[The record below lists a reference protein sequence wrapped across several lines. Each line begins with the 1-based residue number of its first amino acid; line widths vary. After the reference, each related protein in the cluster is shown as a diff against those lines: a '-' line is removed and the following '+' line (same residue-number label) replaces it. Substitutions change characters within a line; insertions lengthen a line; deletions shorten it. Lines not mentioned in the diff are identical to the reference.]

1 MASKLQIITAM
12 FNDEVGKVT
21 SNLDNWTSFLRT
33 ASNNFKYNFVEQ
45 MLIYTQRPDATA
57 CAEIGFW
64 NEKMHRWV
72 NRGATGIALFDYSGS
87 YQKLRY
93 VFDVSDTNSF
103 YGYEVPRWEVKD
115 RYHDE
120 VAEAL
125 TNAFGDTAEGGL
137 ESVIDDTARNM
148 VEDNILDYL
157 STVNDSKYGS
167 FLEELDD
174 DNISVILK
182 NALSASIGYL
192 MMTRCGI
199 NADEYYD
206 REDFEDIFNFNT
218 PSSVIAMGMA
228 VSDIAE
234 MGLREIESTVKNIE
248 KNEKKRNRTLDKSKE
263 TEYDEGAKEKNETER
278 SNENVTDDLQTSGG
292 LSDSEPVLA
301 ERGERY
307 SWEVRYDEEE
317 IPAGTQES
325 LFRTTD
331 SEGQADENNQA
342 DGNRSGTDDDSAH
355 RTDDEV
361 TGRDGGTERA
371 ESDAVGSY
379 DEQHQNDSRG
389 NNSEGTDL
397 LLSGHDFDA
406 RWNGVEYFHL
416 EKQKSELIKSF
427 LTPYREEIAMFYESH
442 QDKKERSDFI
452 KSFFNSTPYET
463 TLSNGVKA
471 GFEAYSDAI
480 RLWRDNGTELREA
493 WEKWFQVENSVF
505 GLILI
510 EEWTEPQALLLP
522 GVDSQLEFIGTKV
535 KDAVLPLPQG
545 AIDYVLG
552 RGSGFSEGK
561 MRVYRQFTESLSKE
575 DNIKFL
581 KNEYG
586 TGGGTSVLPGT
597 GYWENHDAKGI
608 EISDHYSVPE
618 RRILLKWNYVEKRI
632 SELIKLDRYLSPKEK
647 EMYPQWLEERLV
659 KEADRRKINEVR
671 QIIRDAPEEKQ
682 APKEYR
688 YEYNLGDTVYIGADE
703 YTIISLED
711 PVILNDSQYPLFN
724 KEFSKADF
732 EKKVMENPA
741 NNHLRVEVAVERPAE
756 DIQPETEVDESSK
769 PDFMLQYEQ
778 IKKENPDGVLLMHVD
793 PFYYAFGKDAE
804 TLGKHTIYTPVGKN
818 IYGNVYLPCSS
829 LLDYNISY
837 CKKELTDNNNINIVI
852 MEVDKGVV
860 DRYPTPS
867 VEITETFDAEYTDAF
882 FVNDGSNNVEWVYYN
897 PDGND
902 GKGQF
907 VNNLISYEDIL
918 KAAELY
924 TDEKEFFDY
933 LGSVAKQT
941 LSDYGTKEYK
951 EDYEYFHSAVDLT
964 DCTKETMQALVKEAK
979 SAEAPVLTFVQPE
992 TKETEVLYKVLSS
1005 LKIDDIDLTYE
1016 GGILVARDNEN
1027 MWSGNEIYSF
1037 LVDEVFVFQD
1047 DGTVLGIDDTLLN
1060 EFIGLCN
1067 ENKVEFID
1075 NRYSPLY
1082 RGYLTEK
1089 AKNADKIVLY
1099 QVGDFFESFNDDAK
1113 TMADSLELVLTSRAI
1128 GRDESV
1134 PMAGFPKHRLEV
1146 YLDMLT
1152 DRGFDIAVCSLEN
1165 GERKTYTIVS
1175 QNKEDPVES
1184 KVVGRIDYFH
1194 TDGKVRE
1201 SIEYTSEYQF
1211 IKDIKEETYYGTP
1224 MFIAVYADKDGVTI
1238 PLDFVREL
1246 DPPPHGLEIVPSPY
1260 LEKSLYEKLVD
1271 FYEDIDFYGFRDT
1284 LEVGETKED
1293 AVEKLANDLQYPES
1307 IDLAIKELENIIAEE
1322 GTDEKDIALA
1332 KTLIAALQDEK
1343 ERISYI
1349 PDSELIG
1356 KEVIIDGDKYII
1368 EKIDSV
1374 FGDVSMR
1381 DTTSIYPIN
1390 RVEKI
1395 DFVRE
1400 HLAPEK
1406 QEYTTEKV
1414 AEYPAVENG
1423 LPYDVVIQT
1432 IRTEEP
1438 TLTPPTWEE
1447 KKEKVTTLHPTI
1459 PDSEKHNFR
1468 ITDDNLGIGGPKE
1481 KFRNNMAAINLLHE
1495 LEFENRLATPEEQE
1509 ILSKYVGFGG
1519 LADAFDESKTSWA
1532 DEYKELI
1539 VTLSPEEYAAAR
1551 ESTLTAFYTPPV
1563 VIRAMYEALGNMGFS
1578 EGNILEP
1585 SCGTGNFIGMLP
1597 DNMQKSKFFGVEL
1610 DSLTGRIAQQLYQK
1624 SGITVQGYENA
1635 SLPDSFFD
1643 VAIGNVP
1650 FGQFKVIDKK
1660 YDKNNWLIHD
1670 YFFGKTLDK
1679 VRPGGVIAFIT
1690 SSGTMD
1696 KRNSNVRKYIA
1707 QRAELLGAIRLP
1719 NNTFKA
1725 NAGTEVTSDIL
1736 FLQKRDTLVND
1747 EPDWVHLDRDEN
1759 GNEYNKYFI
1768 DHPEMVL
1775 GEMVMESSQFG
1786 HSLTCKPYEDR
1797 NLTDLL
1803 SEAVQNIHAEITEF
1817 DISEIGEVE
1826 DNSVPADPNVKN
1838 FSFTV
1843 VEDKIYYRQNSRM
1856 NPVDVSATAENRIKG
1871 MIKIRDCVR
1880 ELIRLQTDDYPD
1892 SAILSAQERLNTL
1905 YDDFTKKYGLL
1916 NARANRLAFAD
1927 DSSYCLLC
1935 SLEIVGENGE
1945 LKRKADMFTK
1955 RTIKPHIKV
1964 TSVST
1969 ASEALAVSIGEKAK
1983 VDMDFMCELTGKTE
1997 QELFEKLKGVIFLNP
2012 EYTSEH
2018 SNDERYL
2025 PADEYLS
2032 GNVRKK
2038 LELARRT
2045 AELYPDDYNIN
2056 VEMLEKVQPQD
2067 LTASEISVR
2076 LGATWLPPEDV
2087 ERFVYEILQTPR
2099 YAQWNIKVKY
2109 TELTGEWT
2117 IANKSYDRTN
2127 VVANNTYGTSR
2138 INGYKIIEDTLNLKD
2153 VRIFDYV
2160 EDEHGNKKPVL
2171 NKKETAIAQ
2180 GKQEMIKQAFQDWIW
2195 KDPNRRERLVRIYND
2210 LFNSMRPRE
2219 YDGSHI
2225 TFSGMNP
2232 EISLRPHQINAV
2244 ARIMYGGNTLL
2255 AHVVGAGKTFEIV
2268 AAAQESK
2275 RLGLC
2280 NKSLIV
2286 VPNHLT
2292 EQWASEYLQLYPS
2305 ANILVAT
2312 KKDFETKNRK
2322 KFCARIATGDYDAII
2337 IGHSQFEKIPISIE
2351 RQREM
2356 LQRQIDE
2363 ITLGVAQ
2370 IKYDRGEKITVKQ
2383 LEKTKKSLQ
2392 TKLDKLNDQ
2401 SRKDDVVTFE
2411 ELGVD
2416 RLFVDEAHNFKNL
2429 FLYTKM
2435 RNVGGIAQTEAQKSS
2450 DLYMKCRYLDE
2461 VTGNKGVIFA
2471 TGTPVSNSMVELY
2484 TMQRYLQYDALEDKH
2499 LQHFDSWASTFG
2511 ETVTAIE
2518 LAPEGTGYR
2527 AKTRFAKFYNLPELM
2542 MMFRQVADIQTADM
2556 LNLPV
2561 PKANFHNIAVK
2572 PTEHQKQIVES
2583 LSERAEKVRNKMVD
2597 SSVDN
2602 MLLITNDGRKLALD
2616 QRLFNDMLPDDPDSK
2631 VAACVDNVYG
2641 IWERTTPQKSTQL
2654 IFCDLSTPHNDGKF
2668 NVYDDIKKKLISR
2681 GVPESEIAFIHNADS
2696 EAKKK
2701 DLFGKVR
2708 SGQVRVL
2715 IGSTA
2720 KMGAGTN
2727 VQQKLIAI
2735 HHTDCPWRP
2744 ADLQQREGRIVRQG
2758 NENPEVEIY
2767 SYVTEQTFDAYLYQ
2781 LVENKQKFIGQIMTS
2796 KSPVRSAEDVDEQA
2810 LSYAEIKA
2818 LATGNPYIKEKMDL
2832 DVAVSKLKLL
2842 KQNHLSQRYS
2852 LEDRIIKFYPQQIKQ
2867 CEERI
2872 AGYNADIQR
2881 AKENTFLNADNFSP
2895 MVVEDVTYDEKK
2907 GAGSAILVACKA
2919 MTSPEPKTIGSY
2931 RGFNM
2936 ELSFNSF
2943 EKEYVLT
2950 LVGSLRHSVSLGA
2963 DIYGNITRLDN
2974 LISSMP
2980 DKLKAC
2986 EERLT
2991 DTKVQLE
2998 NAKAEVERPFPQEEE
3013 LSQKMERLAE
3023 LNALLDMDHRDNEI
3037 VDGEI
3042 DKDDVPDK
3050 EKNKTIER

>member
-45 MLIYTQRPDATA
+45 ILIYSQRPDATA

-64 NEKMHRWV
+64 NDKMHRWV

-182 NALSASIGYL
+182 NALSASIGYM

-248 KNEKKRNRTLDKSKE
+248 KNEKKQNHTFVKAKE
-263 TEYDEGAKEKNETER
+263 TEYDEGVKTKNETER
-278 SNENVTDDLQTSGG
+278 SNENVTDDLQTSGR
-292 LSDSEPVLA
+292 LSNPEPDLTA
-301 ERGERY
+301 RGERY
-307 SWEVRYDEEE
+307 SWEVRYAEKE
-317 IPAGTQES
+317 IPTGTQES

-331 SEGQADENNQA
+331 SEGRTDENNQT
-342 DGNRSGTDDDSAH
+342 DGNRSGTDDGSAH
-355 RTDDEV
+355 RTVAEV
-361 TGRDGGTERA
+361 AGSDGRTEGA
-371 ESDAVGSY
+371 ESAAVGSY
-379 DEQHQNDSRG
+379 DEQHQDDSRG
-389 NNSEGTDL
+389 NGSEGTDL
-397 LLSGHDFDA
+397 QLSGHDFDA
-406 RWNGVEYFHL
+406 RWNGIEYFHQN
-416 EKQKSELIKSF
+416 KQKNELIKTF
-427 LTPYREEIAMFYESH
+427 LTPHREEIAMFYESH

-452 KSFFNSTPYET
+452 KSFFNSTPYEM

-480 RLWRDNGTELREA
+480 RLWRDDGTELREA
-493 WEKWFQVENSVF
+493 WEKWFQIERSVF
-505 GLILI
+505 GMILI

-522 GVDSQLEFIGTKV
+522 SEDMQLEFIGTKV

-552 RGSGFSEGK
+552 AGSGFSEGK

-586 TGGGTSVLPGT
+586 IGGGTDAIPGT
-597 GYWENHDAKGI
+597 GYWHNHDAKGI
-608 EISDHYSVPE
+608 EISDHYSVPV
-618 RRILLKWNYVEKRI
+618 RRTLLKWNYVEKRI
-632 SELIKLDRYLSPKEK
+632 SELVKLDRYLSPKEK
-647 EMYPQWLEERLV
+647 EMYPQWLDEQMA
-659 KEADRRKINEVR
+659 KEAAWKKTNEIRKF
-671 QIIRDAPEEKQ
+671 IREAPEEEQ
-682 APKEYR
+682 APKEYI

-703 YTIISLED
+703 YTILSLED

-732 EKKVMENPA
+732 EKKVKENPA
-741 NNHLRVEVAVERPAE
+741 NNHLKIEVEVERPIE
-756 DIQPETEVDESSK
+756 DNEPETEVDESNK
-769 PDFMLQYEQ
+769 PDFLVQYEQ
-778 IKKENPDGVLLMHVD
+778 VKKENPDGVLLMHTGG
-793 PFYYAFGKDAE
+793 FYIAFGKDAE
-804 TLGKHTIYTPVGKN
+804 IVSKHTHYLAPRKN
-818 IYGNVYLPCSS
+818 FYGNVLTPCCEV
-829 LLDYNISY
+829 LDFNLSY
-837 CKKELTDNNNINIVI
+837 CQKELYANNNINIVI

-860 DRYPTPS
+860 DRFPTPS
-867 VEITETFDAEYTDAF
+867 VEVTETFDVEYTDAF

-918 KAAELY
+918 KAAELH

-951 EDYEYFHSAVDLT
+951 DDYEYFHSAVDLT
-964 DCTKETMQALVKEAK
+964 DCTKETMHALVEEAK
-979 SAEAPVLTFVQPE
+979 NMEKPVLTFVQPE
-992 TKETEVLYKVLSS
+992 SKETEVLYDVLSA

-1016 GGILVARDNEN
+1016 GGILVARDNDN
-1027 MWSGNEIYSF
+1027 LWSGKEFYEF
-1037 LVDEVFVFQD
+1037 LVKEAFVFEK
-1047 DGTVLGIDDTLLN
+1047 DGSVLGIRDELLKDFKKLSESYGVPVKDSILNPYWQQYN
-1060 EFIGLCN
+1060 EL
-1067 ENKVEFID
+1067 K
-1075 NRYSPLY
+1075 
-1082 RGYLTEK
+1082 TE
-1089 AKNADKIVLY
+1089 NADKLFLY
-1099 QVGDFFESFNDDAK
+1099 QVGDFFEALGEDAK
-1113 TMADSLELVLTSRAI
+1113 DMAEVLDLQLTHRTI
-1128 GRDESV
+1128 GDNV
-1134 PMAGFPKHRLEV
+1134 TVDMCGIPKHRLET

-1152 DRGFDIAVCSLEN
+1152 DRGFDVAVCSLEN

-1184 KVVGRIDYFH
+1184 KPVGRIDYLH

-1211 IKDIKEETYYGTP
+1211 VKDVKDENYYGTP
-1224 MFIAVYADKDGVTI
+1224 MSVVLYADKDGNTI
-1238 PLDFVREL
+1238 SRDFVAEL
-1246 DPPPHGLEIVPSPY
+1246 DPPPQGFEVIPSPY
-1260 LEKSLYEKLVD
+1260 LE
-1271 FYEDIDFYGFRDT
+1271 R
-1284 LEVGETKED
+1284 
-1293 AVEKLANDLQYPES
+1293 
-1307 IDLAIKELENIIAEE
+1307 AEE
-1322 GTDEKDIALA
+1322 EKTEELTDA
-1332 KTLIAALQDEK
+1332 
-1343 ERISYI
+1343 
-1349 PDSELIG
+1349 ELIG
-1356 KEVIIDGDKYII
+1356 KEVVIDGSTFVI
-1368 EKIDSV
+1368 EKIDPV

-1395 DFVRE
+1395 GFVRKR
-1400 HLAPEK
+1400 LAPEK
-1406 QEYTTEKV
+1406 QKFTTEKV

-1423 LPYDVVIQT
+1423 LPYDIVVET
-1432 IRTEEP
+1432 IKTEEP
-1438 TLTPPTWEE
+1438 SLTPPTWEE

-1468 ITDDNLGIGGPKE
+1468 ITDDNLGVGGPKE

-1519 LADAFDESKTSWA
+1519 LADAFDESKANWA
-1532 DEYKELI
+1532 AEYKELI

-1624 SGITVQGYENA
+1624 SGITVQGYEKA

-1768 DHPEMVL
+1768 DHPEMIL

-1786 HSLTCKPYEDR
+1786 QSLTCKPYEDR
-1797 NLTDLL
+1797 NLSDLL

-1843 VEDKIYYRQNSRM
+1843 VEDKIYYRQNIRM

-1983 VDMDFMCELTGKTE
+1983 VDMEFMCELTGKTE
-1997 QELFEKLKGVIFLNP
+1997 QELFEELKGVIFLNP

-2018 SNDERYL
+2018 SNDARYL

-2056 VEMLEKVQPQD
+2056 VEMLEKVQPKD

-2109 TELTGEWT
+2109 TEFTGEWT

-2153 VRIFDYV
+2153 VRIFDYI

-2210 LFNSMRPRE
+2210 LFNSMRARE

-2351 RQREM
+2351 RQKEM

-2435 RNVGGIAQTEAQKSS
+2435 RNVGGIAQKEAQKSS

-2616 QRLFNDMLPDDPDSK
+2616 QRLFNEMLPDDPDSK

-2668 NVYDDIKKKLISR
+2668 NVYDDIKKKLIAK

-2696 EAKKK
+2696 EEKKK

-2867 CEERI
+2867 AEERI
-2872 AGYNADIQR
+2872 AGYQSDIER
-2881 AKENTFLNADNFSP
+2881 AKGNTFLNGDNFSP

-2919 MTSPEPKTIGSY
+2919 MTSPDPKVIGSY

-2950 LVGSLRHSVSLGA
+2950 LVGSLRHSVALGA

-2980 DKLKAC
+2980 DNLKAC
-2986 EERLT
+2986 EERLA

-2998 NAKAEVERPFPQEEE
+2998 NAKAEVERPFQQEAE

-3023 LNALLDMDHRDNEI
+3023 LNALLDMDHHDNEI

-3042 DKDDVPDK
+3042 EQDGVPDK

>member
-21 SNLDNWTSFLRT
+21 NSLDNWTSFLRT

-45 MLIYTQRPDATA
+45 MLIYAQRPDATA

-64 NEKMHRWV
+64 NDKMHRWV

-125 TNAFGDTAEGGL
+125 TNAFGETAEGGL

-182 NALSASIGYL
+182 NVLSASIGYM

-199 NADEYYD
+199 KADEYYD

-218 PSSVIAMGMA
+218 TSSVIAMGMA

-248 KNEKKRNRTLDKSKE
+248 KNEKKRNRTFVKEKE
-263 TEYDEGAKEKNETER
+263 TEYDESAKTKNETER
-278 SNENVTDDLQTSGG
+278 SNENVTDDLQTSGR
-292 LSDSEPVLA
+292 LSNPEPDLTA
-301 ERGERY
+301 RGERY
-307 SWEVRYDEEE
+307 SWEVRYAEEE
-317 IPAGTQES
+317 IPTGTQES
-325 LFRTTD
+325 LFRRAD
-331 SEGQADENNQA
+331 SEGRTDENNQT

-355 RTDDEV
+355 GTVAEV
-361 TGRDGGTERA
+361 TGIDGRTEGA

-379 DEQHQNDSRG
+379 DEQHQDDSRG
-389 NNSEGTDL
+389 NSSEGTDL
-397 LLSGHDFDA
+397 QLSGHDFDA
-406 RWNGVEYFHL
+406 RWNGIEYFHQN
-416 EKQKSELIKSF
+416 KQKNELIKTF

-452 KSFFNSTPYET
+452 KSFFNSTPYEM

-480 RLWRDNGTELREA
+480 RLWRDDGTELREA
-493 WEKWFQVENSVF
+493 WEKWFQIERSVF
-505 GLILI
+505 GMILI

-522 GVDSQLEFIGTKV
+522 SEDMQLEFIGTKV

-552 RGSGFSEGK
+552 AGSGFSEGK

-586 TGGGTSVLPGT
+586 IGGGTDAIPGT
-597 GYWENHDAKGI
+597 GYWENHDSKGI

-618 RRILLKWNYVEKRI
+618 RRTLLKWNYVEKRI

-647 EMYPQWLEERLV
+647 EMYPQWLEERMA
-659 KEADRRKINEVR
+659 KEAAWKKSNEIR
-671 QIIRDAPEEKQ
+671 QFIREAPEEEQ

-703 YTIISLED
+703 YTILSLED

-724 KEFSKADF
+724 KEFSKTDF
-732 EKKVMENPA
+732 EKKVKENPA
-741 NNHLRVEVAVERPAE
+741 NNHLRVEVEVERPVIADE
-756 DIQPETEVDESSK
+756 PETEVDESDK
-769 PDFMLQYEQ
+769 PDFLVQYEQ
-778 IKKENPDGVLLMHVD
+778 IKKENPDGVLLLHTGG
-793 PFYYAFGKDAE
+793 FYIAFGKDAE
-804 TLGKHTIYTPVGKN
+804 VVSKHTHYLAPRKN
-818 IYGNVYLPCSS
+818 FYGNVVTPCCEV
-829 LLDYNISY
+829 LDYNLSY
-837 CKKELTDNNNINIVI
+837 CQKELYANNNINIVI

-860 DRYPTPS
+860 DRFPTPS
-867 VEITETFDAEYTDAF
+867 VEDVSETFDVEYTDAF

-907 VNNLISYEDIL
+907 VNNIITYENIL

-933 LGSVAKQT
+933 LGSVAHHT

-964 DCTKETMQALVKEAK
+964 DCTKETMQALVEEAK

-992 TKETEVLYKVLSS
+992 SKETEVLYDVLSA

-1016 GGILVARDNEN
+1016 GGILVARDNDN
-1027 MWSGNEIYSF
+1027 LWSGKELYEF
-1037 LVDEVFVFQD
+1037 LVKEAFVFEK
-1047 DGTVLGIDDTLLN
+1047 DGSVLGIRDELLKEFKELSESYGVPVKDSILNPYWQQYN
-1060 EFIGLCN
+1060 EL
-1067 ENKVEFID
+1067 
-1075 NRYSPLY
+1075 
-1082 RGYLTEK
+1082 K
-1089 AKNADKIVLY
+1089 AENADKLFLY
-1099 QVGDFFESFNDDAK
+1099 QVGDFFEALGEDAK
-1113 TMADSLELVLTSRAI
+1113 DMAEALDLQLTHRTI
-1128 GRDESV
+1128 GDNV
-1134 PMAGFPKHRLEV
+1134 TVDMCGIPKHRLET

-1152 DRGFDIAVCSLEN
+1152 DRGFDVAVCSLEN
-1165 GERKTYTIVS
+1165 NERKTYTIVS

-1184 KVVGRIDYFH
+1184 KPVGRIDYLH

-1211 IKDIKEETYYGTP
+1211 VKDIKDENYYGTP
-1224 MFIAVYADKDGVTI
+1224 MSVVVYADKDGNTI
-1238 PLDFVREL
+1238 SRDFVNEL
-1246 DPPPHGLEIVPSPY
+1246 DPPPQGFEVIPSPY
-1260 LEKSLYEKLVD
+1260 LERAE
-1271 FYEDIDFYGFRDT
+1271 E
-1284 LEVGETKED
+1284 E
-1293 AVEKLANDLQYPES
+1293 
-1307 IDLAIKELENIIAEE
+1307 IAEE
-1322 GTDEKDIALA
+1322 ITDA
-1332 KTLIAALQDEK
+1332 
-1343 ERISYI
+1343 
-1349 PDSELIG
+1349 ELIG

-1368 EKIDSV
+1368 EKIDPV

-1395 DFVRE
+1395 GFVSE
-1400 HLAPEK
+1400 HLVPEK
-1406 QEYTTEKV
+1406 QEYITEKV

-1423 LPYDVVIQT
+1423 LPYDIVVET
-1432 IRTEEP
+1432 IKTEEP
-1438 TLTPPTWEE
+1438 ALTPPTWEE

-1468 ITDDNLGIGGPKE
+1468 ITDDNLGVGGPKE

-1519 LADAFDESKTSWA
+1519 LADAFDESKANWA

-1551 ESTLTAFYTPPV
+1551 ESTLTAFYTPPI

-1759 GNEYNKYFI
+1759 GNEYNKYFV

-1786 HSLTCKPYEDR
+1786 YSLTCKPYEDR
-1797 NLTDLL
+1797 NLSDLL

-1817 DISEIGEVE
+1817 DISEIGETE
-1826 DNSVPADPNVKN
+1826 DHSVPADPNVKN

-1892 SAILSAQERLNTL
+1892 SSIKSAQDRLNSL

-1969 ASEALAVSIGEKAK
+1969 ASEALAVSIGEKAR

-1997 QELFEKLKGVIFLNP
+1997 QELFEELKGVIFLNP

-2018 SNDERYL
+2018 SSDERYL

-2038 LELARRT
+2038 LELAKRT

-2056 VEMLEKVQPQD
+2056 VEMLEKIQPKD

-2195 KDPNRRERLVRIYND
+2195 KDPERRERLVRIYND
-2210 LFNSMRPRE
+2210 LFNSMRARE

-2305 ANILVAT
+2305 ANILIAT

-2363 ITLGVAQ
+2363 ITLGVQQ

-2616 QRLFNDMLPDDPDSK
+2616 QRLFNEMLPDDPNSK
-2631 VAACVDNVYG
+2631 VAACVDNVYS
-2641 IWERTTPQKSTQL
+2641 IWEKTTPQKSTQL

-2668 NVYDDIKKKLISR
+2668 NVYDDIKKKLIAK

-2744 ADLQQREGRIVRQG
+2744 ADLQQREGRIIRQG

-2832 DVAVSKLKLL
+2832 DVAVSKLKLI

-2867 CEERI
+2867 GEERI
-2872 AGYNADIQR
+2872 SGYNADIER
-2881 AKENTFLNADNFSP
+2881 AKENTSLNEDNFSH
-2895 MVVEDVTYDEKK
+2895 MIVEDVIYNEKK
-2907 GAGSAILVACKA
+2907 GAGSALLVACKA
-2919 MTSPEPKTIGSY
+2919 MTSPDPKQIGSY

-2980 DKLKAC
+2980 EKLKAC
-2986 EERLT
+2986 EERLG

-2998 NAKAEVERPFPQEEE
+2998 NAKVEVERPFPQEEE

-3023 LNALLDMDHRDNEI
+3023 LNALLDMDHHDNEI
-3037 VDGEI
+3037 VDGE
-3042 DKDDVPDK
+3042 PDMVDSSERDRSK
-3050 EKNKTIER
+3050 EVER

>member
-12 FNDEVGKVT
+12 FKDEVGKVT
-21 SNLDNWTSFLRT
+21 NNLDNWTSFLRT
-33 ASNNFKYNFVEQ
+33 ASNNFKYDFHEQ
-45 MLIYTQRPDATA
+45 ILIYSQRPDATA

-64 NEKMHRWV
+64 NDKMHRWV
-72 NRGATGIALFDYSGS
+72 NRGATGIALLDYSGS
-87 YQKLRY
+87 NQKLRY

-157 STVNDSKYGS
+157 STVNESKYGS

-182 NALSASIGYL
+182 NALSASIGYM
-192 MMTRCGI
+192 MMTRCGL

-248 KNEKKRNRTLDKSKE
+248 KNEKKRNRTFDNNFSL
-263 TEYDEGAKEKNETER
+263 EYDESAKTKNETER
-278 SNENVTDDLQTSGG
+278 SNENVTDDLQTSGR
-292 LSDSEPVLA
+292 LSNPEPDLTA
-301 ERGERY
+301 RGERY
-307 SWEVRYDEEE
+307 SWEVRYAEEE
-317 IPAGTQES
+317 IPTGTQES
-325 LFRTTD
+325 LFHSVDSFGRT
-331 SEGQADENNQA
+331 DENNQT

-355 RTDDEV
+355 GTVDEV
-361 TGRDGGTERA
+361 AGSDGRTEGA
-371 ESDAVGSY
+371 KSDAVGSY
-379 DEQHQNDSRG
+379 DEQHQDDSRG
-389 NNSEGTDL
+389 NSSEGTDL
-397 LLSGHDFDA
+397 QLSGHDFDA
-406 RWNGVEYFHL
+406 RWNGIEYFHQD
-416 EKQKSELIKSF
+416 KQKNELIKSF

-452 KSFFNSTPYET
+452 KSFFNSAPYEM

-493 WEKWFQVENSVF
+493 WEKWFQIERSVF
-505 GLILI
+505 GMILI

-522 GVDSQLEFIGTKV
+522 GVDNQIEFIGTKV
-535 KDAVLPLPQG
+535 KDAILPLPQG

-552 RGSGFSEGK
+552 AGSGFSEGK

-586 TGGGTSVLPGT
+586 IGGGTDAIPGT
-597 GYWENHDAKGI
+597 GYWHNHDAKGI
-608 EISDHYSVPE
+608 EILDHYSVPE
-618 RRILLKWNYVEKRI
+618 RRTLLKWNYVEKRI
-632 SELIKLDRYLSPKEK
+632 SELVKLDRYLSPKEK
-647 EMYPQWLEERLV
+647 EMYPQWLDEQMA
-659 KEADRRKINEVR
+659 KEAAWKKTNEIR
-671 QIIRDAPEEKQ
+671 QFIREAPEEEQ

-703 YTIISLED
+703 YTILSLED

-724 KEFSKADF
+724 KEFSMADF
-732 EKKVMENPA
+732 EKKVKENPA
-741 NNHLRVEVAVERPAE
+741 NNHLRIEVEVERPIE
-756 DIQPETEVDESSK
+756 NNEPETEIDEINK
-769 PDFMLQYEQ
+769 PDFLVQYEQ
-778 IKKENPDGVLLMHVD
+778 VKKENPDGVLLMHTGG
-793 PFYYAFGKDAE
+793 FYIAFGKDAE
-804 TLGKHTIYTPVGKN
+804 IVSKHTHYLAPRKN
-818 IYGNVYLPCSS
+818 FYGNVLTPCCEV
-829 LLDYNISY
+829 LDFNLSY
-837 CKKELTDNNNINIVI
+837 CQKELTDNNNISIVI
-852 MEVDKGVV
+852 MEVDKGII

-867 VEITETFDAEYTDAF
+867 VEVTETFDANYTDAF

-907 VNNLISYEDIL
+907 VNNLFSYEDIL
-918 KAAELY
+918 KAAELH
-924 TDEKEFFDY
+924 TDEIEFFEY
-933 LGSVAKQT
+933 LGSVAHQT

-964 DCTKETMQALVKEAK
+964 DCTKKTMQALIEEAK
-979 SAEAPVLTFVQPE
+979 SIEKPILSFVQPE
-992 TKETEVLYKVLSS
+992 TKETEVLYKVLSA

-1016 GGILVARDNEN
+1016 GGILVARDNDN
-1027 MWSGNEIYSF
+1027 LWSGKEFYEF
-1037 LVDEVFVFQD
+1037 LVKEAFVFEK
-1047 DGTVLGIDDTLLN
+1047 DGSILGIRDELLKEFKELSESYGVPVKDSILNPYWQQYN
-1060 EFIGLCN
+1060 EL
-1067 ENKVEFID
+1067 
-1075 NRYSPLY
+1075 
-1082 RGYLTEK
+1082 K
-1089 AKNADKIVLY
+1089 AENADKLFLY
-1099 QVGDFFESFNDDAK
+1099 QVGDFFEALGEDAK
-1113 TMADSLELVLTSRAI
+1113 DMAEALDLQLTHRTI
-1128 GRDESV
+1128 GDNV
-1134 PMAGFPKHRLEV
+1134 TVDMCGIPKHRLET
-1146 YLDMLT
+1146 YLNMLT
-1152 DRGFDIAVCSLEN
+1152 DRGFDVAVCSLES

-1184 KVVGRIDYFH
+1184 KPVGRIDYLH

-1211 IKDIKEETYYGTP
+1211 VKDIKDENYYGTP
-1224 MFIAVYADKDGVTI
+1224 MSVVVYADKDGNTI
-1238 PLDFVREL
+1238 SRDFINEL
-1246 DPPPHGLEIVPSPY
+1246 DPPPQGFEVIPSPY
-1260 LEKSLYEKLVD
+1260 LE
-1271 FYEDIDFYGFRDT
+1271 R
-1284 LEVGETKED
+1284 
-1293 AVEKLANDLQYPES
+1293 
-1307 IDLAIKELENIIAEE
+1307 AEE
-1322 GTDEKDIALA
+1322 EKAEEITDA
-1332 KTLIAALQDEK
+1332 
-1343 ERISYI
+1343 
-1349 PDSELIG
+1349 ELIG

-1368 EKIDSV
+1368 EKIDPV

-1395 DFVRE
+1395 GFVRE

-1406 QEYTTEKV
+1406 QEYVTEKV

-1423 LPYDVVIQT
+1423 LPYDIVVET
-1432 IRTEEP
+1432 IKTEEP
-1438 TLTPPTWEE
+1438 ALTPPAWKE

-1468 ITDDNLGIGGPKE
+1468 ITDDNLGVGGPKE

-1519 LADAFDESKTSWA
+1519 LADAFDESKASWA
-1532 DEYKELI
+1532 NEYKELI

-1597 DNMQKSKFFGVEL
+1597 DGMQKSKFFGVEL

-1725 NAGTEVTSDIL
+1725 NAGTEVTSDII

-1768 DHPEMVL
+1768 DHPEMIL

-1786 HSLTCKPYEDR
+1786 NSLTCKPYEDR
-1797 NLTDLL
+1797 SLSDLL

-1892 SAILSAQERLNTL
+1892 SSIKSVQDRLNTL

-1983 VDMDFMCELTGKTE
+1983 VDMEFMCELTGKTE
-1997 QELFEKLKGVIFLNP
+1997 QELFEELKGVIFLNP

-2018 SNDERYL
+2018 SNDARYL

-2138 INGYKIIEDTLNLKD
+2138 INGYKIVEDTLNLKD

-2210 LFNSMRPRE
+2210 LFNSMRARE

-2244 ARIMYGGNTLL
+2244 ARIMYGGNSLL

-2356 LQRQIDE
+2356 LQKQIDE

-2616 QRLFNDMLPDDPDSK
+2616 QRLFNEMLPDDPDSK

-2668 NVYDDIKKKLISR
+2668 NVYDDIKKKLIAK

-2852 LEDRIIKFYPQQIKQ
+2852 LEDMIIKYYPQRIKEG
-2867 CEERI
+2867 EERI
-2872 AGYNADIQR
+2872 AGYKADIER

-2919 MTSPEPKTIGSY
+2919 MTSPDPKQIGSY

-2986 EERLT
+2986 EERLA

-3023 LNALLDMDHRDNEI
+3023 LNALLDMDHHDNEI
-3037 VDGEI
+3037 VDGEVEQEER
-3042 DKDDVPDK
+3042 DKADRDK
-3050 EKNKTIER
+3050 PFER

>member
-45 MLIYTQRPDATA
+45 ILIYSQRPDATA

-182 NALSASIGYL
+182 NALSASIGYM

-248 KNEKKRNRTLDKSKE
+248 KNEKKRNRTFDNNFSL
-263 TEYDEGAKEKNETER
+263 EYDESAKTKNETER
-278 SNENVTDDLQTSGG
+278 SNENVTDDLQTSGR
-292 LSDSEPVLA
+292 LSNPEPDLTA
-301 ERGERY
+301 RGERY
-307 SWEVRYDEEE
+307 SWEVRYAEEE
-317 IPAGTQES
+317 IPTGTQES

-331 SEGQADENNQA
+331 SEGRTDENNQA

-355 RTDDEV
+355 GTVAEV
-361 TGRDGGTERA
+361 TGSDGRTEGE

-379 DEQHQNDSRG
+379 DEQHQDDSRG
-389 NNSEGTDL
+389 NSSEGTDL
-397 LLSGHDFDA
+397 QLSGHDFDA
-406 RWNGVEYFHL
+406 RWNGIEYFHQD
-416 EKQKSELIKSF
+416 KQKNELIKSF

-452 KSFFNSTPYET
+452 KSFFNSAPYEM

-480 RLWRDNGTELREA
+480 RLWRDDGTELREA
-493 WEKWFQVENSVF
+493 WEKWFQIERSVF
-505 GLILI
+505 GMILI

-522 GVDSQLEFIGTKV
+522 SEDMQLEFIGTKV

-552 RGSGFSEGK
+552 AGSGFSEGK

-586 TGGGTSVLPGT
+586 IGGGTDAIPGT
-597 GYWENHDAKGI
+597 GYWHNHDAKGI

-618 RRILLKWNYVEKRI
+618 RRTLLKWNYVEKRI
-632 SELIKLDRYLSPKEK
+632 SELVKLDRYLSPKEK
-647 EMYPQWLEERLV
+647 EMYPQWLDEQMA
-659 KEADRRKINEVR
+659 KEAAWKKTNEIR
-671 QIIRDAPEEKQ
+671 QFIREAPEEEQ

-703 YTIISLED
+703 YTILSLED

-724 KEFSKADF
+724 KEFQKADF
-732 EKKVMENPA
+732 EKKVKENPA
-741 NNHLRVEVAVERPAE
+741 NNHLRIEVEVERPIIDDE
-756 DIQPETEVDESSK
+756 PETDIDESNK
-769 PDFMLQYEQ
+769 PDFLVQYEQ
-778 IKKENPDGVLLMHVD
+778 VKKENPNGVLLMHTGG
-793 PFYYAFGKDAE
+793 FYIAFGKDAE
-804 TLGKHTIYTPVGKN
+804 IVSKHTHYLAPRKN
-818 IYGNVYLPCSS
+818 FYGNVLTPCCEV
-829 LLDYNISY
+829 LDFNLSY
-837 CKKELTDNNNINIVI
+837 CQKELYANNNINIVI

-860 DRYPTPS
+860 DRFPTPS
-867 VEITETFDAEYTDAF
+867 VEITETFDANYTDAF

-907 VNNLISYEDIL
+907 VNNLISYENIL
-918 KAAELY
+918 KAAELH
-924 TDEKEFFDY
+924 TDEKEFFEY

-951 EDYEYFHSAVDLT
+951 DDYEYFHSAVDLT
-964 DCTKETMQALVKEAK
+964 DCTKETMQALVEEAK
-979 SAEAPVLTFVQPE
+979 SMEKPVLTFVQPE
-992 TKETEVLYKVLSS
+992 SKETEVLYDVLSA

-1016 GGILVARDNEN
+1016 GGILVARDNDN
-1027 MWSGNEIYSF
+1027 LWSGKEFYEF
-1037 LVDEVFVFQD
+1037 LVKEAFVFEK
-1047 DGTVLGIDDTLLN
+1047 DGSVLGIRDELLKDFKELSESYGVPVKDSILNPYWQQYN
-1060 EFIGLCN
+1060 EL
-1067 ENKVEFID
+1067 
-1075 NRYSPLY
+1075 
-1082 RGYLTEK
+1082 K
-1089 AKNADKIVLY
+1089 AENADKLFLY
-1099 QVGDFFESFNDDAK
+1099 QVGDFFEALGEDAK
-1113 TMADSLELVLTSRAI
+1113 DMAKALDLQLTHRTI
-1128 GRDESV
+1128 GDNV
-1134 PMAGFPKHRLEV
+1134 TVDMCGIPKHRLET

-1152 DRGFDIAVCSLEN
+1152 DRGFDVAVCSLEN

-1184 KVVGRIDYFH
+1184 KPVGRIDYLH

-1211 IKDIKEETYYGTP
+1211 VKDIKEENYYGTP
-1224 MFIAVYADKDGVTI
+1224 MEVVLYQNKDGNTI
-1238 PLDFVREL
+1238 STKFVEDL
-1246 DPPPHGLEIVPSPY
+1246 DPPPQGFKRIPSPY
-1260 LEKSLYEKLVD
+1260 LE
-1271 FYEDIDFYGFRDT
+1271 R
-1284 LEVGETKED
+1284 
-1293 AVEKLANDLQYPES
+1293 
-1307 IDLAIKELENIIAEE
+1307 AEE
-1322 GTDEKDIALA
+1322 EIVEEITDAD
-1332 KTLIAALQDEK
+1332 
-1343 ERISYI
+1343 
-1349 PDSELIG
+1349 LIG
-1356 KEVIIDGDKYII
+1356 KEVIIDGSTFVI
-1368 EKIDSV
+1368 EKIDPV

-1395 DFVRE
+1395 GFVRE

-1406 QEYTTEKV
+1406 QDYTTEKV

-1423 LPYDVVIQT
+1423 LPYDIVVET
-1432 IRTEEP
+1432 IKTEEP
-1438 TLTPPTWEE
+1438 ALTPPTWEE
-1447 KKEKVTTLHPTI
+1447 KKEIVTTLHPTI

-1468 ITDDNLGIGGPKE
+1468 ITDDNLGVGGPKE

-1519 LADAFDESKTSWA
+1519 LADAFDESKANWA
-1532 DEYKELI
+1532 DEYKKLI

-1585 SCGTGNFIGMLP
+1585 SCGTGNFIGMVP
-1597 DNMQKSKFFGVEL
+1597 DSMQKSKFFGVEL

-1719 NNTFKA
+1719 NTTFKA

-1759 GNEYNKYFI
+1759 GNEYNKYFV

-1786 HSLTCKPYEDR
+1786 HSLTCKSYEDR
-1797 NLTDLL
+1797 NLSDLL

-1856 NPVDVSATAENRIKG
+1856 NPVDVSATAESRIKG

-1892 SAILSAQERLNTL
+1892 SSIKSAQDRLNTL

-1955 RTIKPHIKV
+1955 RTIKPHVKV

-1969 ASEALAVSIGEKAK
+1969 ASEALAVSIGEKAR

-1997 QELFEKLKGVIFLNP
+1997 QELFEELKGVIFLNP
-2012 EYTSEH
+2012 EYTNENG
-2018 SNDERYL
+2018 NDERYL

-2087 ERFVYEILQTPR
+2087 ERFVFETLQTPR

-2117 IANKSYDRTN
+2117 IANKTYDRTN
-2127 VVANNTYGTSR
+2127 VVANNTYGTTR

-2351 RQREM
+2351 RQRKM
-2356 LQRQIDE
+2356 LQDQIEE

-2370 IKYDRGEKITVKQ
+2370 IKYERDEKITVKQ
-2383 LEKTKKSLQ
+2383 LERTKKSLQ

-2616 QRLFNDMLPDDPDSK
+2616 QRLFNEMLPDDPDSK
-2631 VAACVDNVYG
+2631 VAACVENVYG

-2668 NVYDDIKKKLISR
+2668 NVYDDIKKKLIAK

-2867 CEERI
+2867 GEERI
-2872 AGYNADIQR
+2872 AGYNADIER
-2881 AKENTFLNADNFSP
+2881 AKENTFPSVDNFSP

-2907 GAGSAILVACKA
+2907 GAGSAILAVCQA
-2919 MTSPEPKTIGSY
+2919 MTSPEPKMIGSY

-2936 ELSFNSF
+2936 ELSFDGFDKSF
-2943 EKEYVLT
+2943 VLT
-2950 LVGSLRHSVSLGA
+2950 LVGSLRHSISLGA

-2980 DKLKAC
+2980 EKLKAC
-2986 EERLT
+2986 EERLA

-3023 LNALLDMDHRDNEI
+3023 LNALLDMDHHDNEI
-3037 VDGEI
+3037 VDGEVEQEER
-3042 DKDDVPDK
+3042 DKSVRDK
-3050 EKNKTIER
+3050 SVER

>member
-12 FNDEVGKVT
+12 FKDEVGKVT
-21 SNLDNWTSFLRT
+21 NNLDNWTSFLRT
-33 ASNNFKYNFVEQ
+33 ASNNFKYDFHEQ
-45 MLIYTQRPDATA
+45 ILIYSQRPDATA

-64 NEKMHRWV
+64 NDKMHRWV
-72 NRGATGIALFDYSGS
+72 NRGATGIALLDYSGS
-87 YQKLRY
+87 NQKLRY

-137 ESVIDDTARNM
+137 ESVIDDTAKNM

-182 NALSASIGYL
+182 NALSASIGYM
-192 MMTRCGI
+192 MMTRCGL
-199 NADEYYD
+199 NADEYYT

-248 KNEKKRNRTLDKSKE
+248 KNEKKQNRTFVKAKE
-263 TEYDEGAKEKNETER
+263 AEYDEGVKTKNETER
-278 SNENVTDDLQTSGG
+278 SNENVTDDLQTSGR
-292 LSDSEPVLA
+292 LSNPEPDLSA
-301 ERGERY
+301 RGERY
-307 SWEVRYDEEE
+307 SWEVRYAEEE
-317 IPAGTQES
+317 IPTGIQES
-325 LFRTTD
+325 LFHSVDSFGRT
-331 SEGQADENNQA
+331 DENNQT

-355 RTDDEV
+355 GTVDEV
-361 TGRDGGTERA
+361 AGSDGRTEGA
-371 ESDAVGSY
+371 ESDAVGAD
-379 DEQHQNDSRG
+379 DEQHQDDSRG
-389 NNSEGTDL
+389 NSSEGTDL
-397 LLSGHDFDA
+397 QLSGHDFDA
-406 RWNGVEYFHL
+406 RWNGIEYFHQD
-416 EKQKSELIKSF
+416 KQKNELIKSF

-452 KSFFNSTPYET
+452 KSFFNSAPYEM

-480 RLWRDNGTELREA
+480 RLWRDDGTELREA
-493 WEKWFQVENSVF
+493 WEKWFQIERSVF
-505 GLILI
+505 GMILI

-522 GVDSQLEFIGTKV
+522 GVDNQIEFIGTKV
-535 KDAVLPLPQG
+535 KDAILPLPQG

-552 RGSGFSEGK
+552 AGSGFSEGK

-586 TGGGTSVLPGT
+586 IGGGTDAIPGT
-597 GYWENHDAKGI
+597 GYWHNHDAKGI

-618 RRILLKWNYVEKRI
+618 RRTLLKWNYVEKRI
-632 SELIKLDRYLSPKEK
+632 SELVKLDRYLSPKEK
-647 EMYPQWLEERLV
+647 EMYPQWLDEQMA
-659 KEADRRKINEVR
+659 KEAAWKKTNEIR
-671 QIIRDAPEEKQ
+671 QFIREAPEEEQ

-703 YTIISLED
+703 YTILSLED

-732 EKKVMENPA
+732 EKKVKENPA
-741 NNHLRVEVAVERPAE
+741 NNHLRIEVEVERPIE
-756 DIQPETEVDESSK
+756 NNEPETEIDESNK
-769 PDFMLQYEQ
+769 PDFLVQYEQ
-778 IKKENPDGVLLMHVD
+778 VKKENPDGVLLMHTGG
-793 PFYYAFGKDAE
+793 FYIAFGKDAE
-804 TLGKHTIYTPVGKN
+804 IVSKHTHYLAPRKN
-818 IYGNVYLPCSS
+818 FYGNVLTPCCEV
-829 LLDYNISY
+829 LDFNLSY
-837 CKKELTDNNNINIVI
+837 CQKELYANNNINIVI

-860 DRYPTPS
+860 DRFPTPS
-867 VEITETFDAEYTDAF
+867 VEITETFDVEYTDAF

-918 KAAELY
+918 KAAELH
-924 TDEKEFFDY
+924 TDEKDFFDY
-933 LGSVAKQT
+933 LGSVAHQT

-964 DCTKETMQALVKEAK
+964 DCTKETMQALIEEAK
-979 SAEAPVLTFVQPE
+979 SIEKPILSFVQPE
-992 TKETEVLYKVLSS
+992 TKETEVLYKVLSA

-1016 GGILVARDNEN
+1016 GGILVARDYDNL
-1027 MWSGNEIYSF
+1027 WSGKEFYEF
-1037 LVDEVFVFQD
+1037 LVKEAFVFEK
-1047 DGTVLGIDDTLLN
+1047 DGSVLGIRDELLKDFKELSESYGVPVKDSILNPYWQQYN
-1060 EFIGLCN
+1060 EL
-1067 ENKVEFID
+1067 
-1075 NRYSPLY
+1075 
-1082 RGYLTEK
+1082 K
-1089 AKNADKIVLY
+1089 AENADKLFLY
-1099 QVGDFFESFNDDAK
+1099 QVGDFFEALGEDAK
-1113 TMADSLELVLTSRAI
+1113 DMAEALDLQLTHRTI
-1128 GRDESV
+1128 GDNV
-1134 PMAGFPKHRLEV
+1134 TVDMCGIPKHRLET
-1146 YLDMLT
+1146 YLGMLT
-1152 DRGFDIAVCSLEN
+1152 DRGFDVAVCSLES

-1184 KVVGRIDYFH
+1184 KPVGRIDYLH

-1211 IKDIKEETYYGTP
+1211 VKDIKDENYYGTP
-1224 MFIAVYADKDGVTI
+1224 MSVVVYADKDGNTI
-1238 PLDFVREL
+1238 SRDFINEL
-1246 DPPPHGLEIVPSPY
+1246 DPPPQGFEVIPSPY
-1260 LEKSLYEKLVD
+1260 LE
-1271 FYEDIDFYGFRDT
+1271 R
-1284 LEVGETKED
+1284 
-1293 AVEKLANDLQYPES
+1293 
-1307 IDLAIKELENIIAEE
+1307 AEE
-1322 GTDEKDIALA
+1322 EKAEEITDA
-1332 KTLIAALQDEK
+1332 
-1343 ERISYI
+1343 
-1349 PDSELIG
+1349 ELIG
-1356 KEVIIDGDKYII
+1356 KEVIIDGDKYVI
-1368 EKIDSV
+1368 EKIDPV

-1395 DFVRE
+1395 GFVRE

-1423 LPYDVVIQT
+1423 LPYDIVVET
-1432 IRTEEP
+1432 IKTEES

-1468 ITDDNLGIGGPKE
+1468 ITDDNLGVGGPKE

-1519 LADAFDESKTSWA
+1519 LADAFDESKANWA

-1597 DNMQKSKFFGVEL
+1597 DNMQQSKFFGVEL

-1797 NLTDLL
+1797 NLSDLL

-1817 DISEIGEVE
+1817 DVSEIGEVE

-1871 MIKIRDCVR
+1871 IIKIRDCVR

-1892 SAILSAQERLNTL
+1892 SAILSAQDRLNTL

-1955 RTIKPHIKV
+1955 RTIKPHIKI

-1997 QELFEKLKGVIFLNP
+1997 QELFEELKGVIFLNP
-2012 EYTSEH
+2012 EYTNEY

-2056 VEMLEKVQPQD
+2056 VEMLEKVQPKD

-2210 LFNSMRPRE
+2210 LFNSMRARE

-2232 EISLRPHQINAV
+2232 EISLRPHQINAI

-2616 QRLFNDMLPDDPDSK
+2616 QRLFNEMLPDDPDSK

-2668 NVYDDIKKKLISR
+2668 NVYDDIKKKLIAK

-2867 CEERI
+2867 GEERI
-2872 AGYNADIQR
+2872 AGYNADIER

-2895 MVVEDVTYDEKK
+2895 MIVENVTYDEKK

-2919 MTSPEPKTIGSY
+2919 MTSPEPKIIGSY

-2986 EERLT
+2986 EERLA

-3023 LNALLDMDHRDNEI
+3023 LNALLDMDHHDNEI
-3037 VDGEI
+3037 VDGEVEQEER
-3042 DKDDVPDK
+3042 DKSVRDK
-3050 EKNKTIER
+3050 SVER

>member
-1 MASKLQIITAM
+1 MASKLQIITTM

-21 SNLDNWTSFLRT
+21 NSFDNWTSFLRT
-33 ASNNFKYNFVEQ
+33 ASNNFKYNFYDQ
-45 MLIYTQRPDATA
+45 LLIYSQRPDATA

-64 NEKMHRWV
+64 NEKMNRWV
-72 NRGATGIALFDYSGS
+72 NRGAKGIALFDYSGNN
-87 YQKLRY
+87 QKLRY

-115 RYHDE
+115 NYHNE
-120 VAEAL
+120 ISEAL
-125 TNAFGDTAEGGL
+125 TNAFGDVAEGGL
-137 ESVIDDTARNM
+137 KSVIDDTARNM
-148 VEDNILDYL
+148 AEDNVLDYI
-157 STVNDSKYGS
+157 STLKDSVYGS

-174 DNISVILK
+174 DNISVVFK
-182 NALSASIGYL
+182 NALTSSIGYM

-218 PSSVIAMGMA
+218 PSTVIAMGVA

-234 MGLREIESTVKNIE
+234 MGLREIESTVKNIQ
-248 KNEKKRNRTLDKSKE
+248 KSEKKQNRTFVKEKE
-263 TEYDEGAKEKNETER
+263 TEYDEDAKTNNETER
-278 SNENVTDDLQTSGG
+278 SNDYVTDDLQTSGG
-292 LSDSEPVLA
+292 LSNSEPDLTN
-301 ERGERY
+301 RGERY
-307 SWEVRYDEEE
+307 SWEVRYAEEE
-317 IPAGTQES
+317 IPSGTQES
-325 LFRTTD
+325 LFHSVD
-331 SEGQADENNQA
+331 SEGRIDENLE
-342 DGNRSGTDDDSAH
+342 GNGNGSTTDAGTVD

-361 TGRDGGTERA
+361 TGSDGRTESNEPNEMGRL
-371 ESDAVGSY
+371 
-379 DEQHQNDSRG
+379 DEQYQDNSRRNG
-389 NNSEGTDL
+389 TEGTDL
-397 LLSGHDFDA
+397 QLSGHDFNA
-406 RWNGVEYFHL
+406 RWNGIEYFHKDK
-416 EKQKSELIKSF
+416 EKSELIKSF
-427 LTPYREEIAMFYESH
+427 LTPYAEEIAMFYESH
-442 QDKKERSDFI
+442 KDSNERSDFV
-452 KSFFNSTPYET
+452 KSFFNSISYET
-463 TLSNGVKA
+463 TLSNGVNA

-480 RLWRDNGTELREA
+480 RLWRNDGTELRES
-493 WEKWFQVENSVF
+493 WEKWFQVEDYVF
-505 GLILI
+505 GLILM
-510 EEWTEPQALLLP
+510 EQWTEPIALLLP
-522 GVDSQLEFIGTKV
+522 SEQAQIEFIGTKT
-535 KDAVLPLPQG
+535 KGDAFLPLPQG
-545 AIDYVLG
+545 AIDHVLG
-552 RGSGFSEGK
+552 AGSNFSESK
-561 MRVYRQFTESLSKE
+561 MRIYRQFTESLSK
-575 DNIKFL
+575 DKNIKFL
-581 KNEYG
+581 KKEYG
-586 TGGGTSVLPGT
+586 IGGGTNAIPGT
-597 GYWENHDAKGI
+597 GFWDNHDAKGI
-608 EISDHYSVPE
+608 EIYDHYSEPK
-618 RRILLKWNYVEKRI
+618 RRNLLKWSYVEKRI
-632 SELIKLDRYLSPKEK
+632 SELIKYDRYLSPKEK
-647 EMYPQWLEERLV
+647 EKYPEWLENTIA
-659 KEADRRKINEVR
+659 KEVAWKKESEIR
-671 QIIRDAPEEKQ
+671 QLIRDAPDEKET
-682 APKEYR
+682 PKEYR

-703 YTIISLED
+703 FTILSLED

-732 EKKVMENPA
+732 EQKVKENPA
-741 NNHLRVEVAVERPAE
+741 NNHLRVEIEVERPIVN
-756 DIQPETEVDESSK
+756 DETEIEVDESNK
-769 PDFMLQYEQ
+769 PDFLLQYEQ
-778 IKKENPDGVLLMHVD
+778 VKRENSNSVIFMHTGG
-793 PFYYAFGKDAE
+793 FYIAFGKDAQ
-804 TLGKHTIYTPVGKN
+804 TISKHTHYKATGKN
-818 IYGNVYLPCSS
+818 LYGNVFTPCCEVIDFN
-829 LLDYNISY
+829 LSY
-837 CKKELTDNNNINIVI
+837 CVKELNENNIDIVV

-860 DRYPTPS
+860 ERYSIPT
-867 VEITETFDAEYTDAF
+867 I
-882 FVNDGSNNVEWVYYN
+882 
-897 PDGND
+897 
-902 GKGQF
+902 
-907 VNNLISYEDIL
+907 
-918 KAAELY
+918 
-924 TDEKEFFDY
+924 DEPNE
-933 LGSVAKQT
+933 Q
-941 LSDYGTKEYK
+941 
-951 EDYEYFHSAVDLT
+951 
-964 DCTKETMQALVKEAK
+964 
-979 SAEAPVLTFVQPE
+979 PVLTFVQPE

-1027 MWSGNEIYSF
+1027 MWSGNEIYAF

-1089 AKNADKIVLY
+1089 AENADKIVLY

-1128 GRDESV
+1128 GRDERV
-1134 PMAGFPKHRLEV
+1134 PMAGFPKHRLEA

-1152 DRGFDIAVCSLEN
+1152 DRGFDVAVCSLEN

-1224 MFIAVYADKDGVTI
+1224 MFIAVYADKEGVTI

-1368 EKIDSV
+1368 EKIDPV

-1395 DFVRE
+1395 GFVRE
-1400 HLAPEK
+1400 HLVPVK

-1414 AEYPAVENG
+1414 AEYPAEESG
-1423 LPYDVVIQT
+1423 LPYDIVVET
-1432 IRTEEP
+1432 IKTEEP

-1468 ITDDNLGIGGPKE
+1468 ITDDNLGVGGPKE

-1519 LADAFDESKTSWA
+1519 LADAFDESKKSWA

-1563 VIRAMYEALGNMGFS
+1563 VIRAMYEALSNMGFS

-1736 FLQKRDTLVND
+1736 FLQKRDSLVND

-1797 NLTDLL
+1797 NLSDLL

-1817 DISEIGEVE
+1817 DVSEIGEVE

-1945 LKRKADMFTK
+1945 LKRKADMFT
-1955 RTIKPHIKV
+1955 TIKPHIKV

-1983 VDMDFMCELTGKTE
+1983 VDMEFMCELTGKTE
-1997 QELFEKLKGVIFLNP
+1997 QELFEELKGVIFLNP

-2018 SNDERYL
+2018 SNDARYL

-2045 AELYPDDYNIN
+2045 AEFYPDDYNIN
-2056 VEMLEKVQPQD
+2056 VEMLEKVQPKD

-2127 VVANNTYGTSR
+2127 VVANNTYGTTR

-2210 LFNSMRPRE
+2210 LFNSMRARE

-2244 ARIMYGGNTLL
+2244 ARIMYGGNSLL

-2616 QRLFNDMLPDDPDSK
+2616 QRLFNEMLPDDPNSK

-2668 NVYDDIKKKLISR
+2668 NVYDDIKKKLIAK

-2708 SGQVRVL
+2708 AGQVRVL

-2832 DVAVSKLKLL
+2832 DVAVSKLKLF

-2867 CEERI
+2867 GEERV

-2907 GAGSAILVACKA
+2907 GAGSAILVVCKA
-2919 MTSPEPKTIGSY
+2919 MTSPDPKAIGSY

-2980 DKLKAC
+2980 EKLNAC
-2986 EERLT
+2986 EERLV

-3023 LNALLDMDHRDNEI
+3023 LNALLDMDHHGNEI

-3042 DKDDVPDK
+3042 ENICGKRIKSMDLVK
-3050 EKNKTIER
+3050 

>member
-45 MLIYTQRPDATA
+45 ILIYSQRPDATA

-64 NEKMHRWV
+64 NDKMHRWV

-87 YQKLRY
+87 YQRLRY

-182 NALSASIGYL
+182 NALSASIGYM

-248 KNEKKRNRTLDKSKE
+248 KNEKKRNRTFDNNFSL
-263 TEYDEGAKEKNETER
+263 EYDESAKAKNETER
-278 SNENVTDDLQTSGG
+278 SNENVTDDLQNSGR
-292 LSDSEPVLA
+292 LSNPEPDLTA
-301 ERGERY
+301 RGERY
-307 SWEVRYDEEE
+307 SWEVRYVEEE
-317 IPAGTQES
+317 VPTGTQES
-325 LFRTTD
+325 LFRTDD
-331 SEGQADENNQA
+331 SFGRTDENNQTDGKRSSA
-342 DGNRSGTDDDSAH
+342 DDGSAH
-355 RTDDEV
+355 RTVAEV
-361 TGRDGGTERA
+361 AGSDGGTEGA
-371 ESDAVGSY
+371 ESDAMGSY

-389 NNSEGTDL
+389 NSSEGTDL
-397 LLSGHDFDA
+397 QLSGHDFDA
-406 RWNGVEYFHL
+406 RWNGIEYFHQD
-416 EKQKSELIKSF
+416 KQKNELIKSF

-452 KSFFNSTPYET
+452 KSFFNSIPYEM

-480 RLWRDNGTELREA
+480 RLWRDDGTELREA
-493 WEKWFQVENSVF
+493 WEKWFQIERSVF
-505 GLILI
+505 GMILI

-522 GVDSQLEFIGTKV
+522 GVDNQIEFIGTKV
-535 KDAVLPLPQG
+535 KDAILPLPQG

-552 RGSGFSEGK
+552 SGSGFSEGK
-561 MRVYRQFTESLSKE
+561 MRVYRQFTESLSKD

-586 TGGGTSVLPGT
+586 TGGGTDAIPGT

-618 RRILLKWNYVEKRI
+618 RRTLLKWNYVEKRI
-632 SELIKLDRYLSPKEK
+632 SELVKLDRYLSPKEK
-647 EMYPQWLEERLV
+647 EMYPQWLDEQMA
-659 KEADRRKINEVR
+659 KEAAWKKTNEIR
-671 QIIRDAPEEKQ
+671 QFIREAPEEEQ

-703 YTIISLED
+703 YTILSLED

-724 KEFSKADF
+724 KEFQKADF
-732 EKKVMENPA
+732 EKKVKENPA
-741 NNHLRVEVAVERPAE
+741 NNHLRVEVEVERTIVDDE
-756 DIQPETEVDESSK
+756 PETEVDESNK
-769 PDFMLQYEQ
+769 PDFLVQYEQ
-778 IKKENPDGVLLMHVD
+778 VKKENPDGVLLMHTGG
-793 PFYYAFGKDAE
+793 FYIAFGKDAE
-804 TLGKHTIYTPVGKN
+804 IVSKHTHYLAPRKNFYGKVLTPCCEV
-818 IYGNVYLPCSS
+818 
-829 LLDYNISY
+829 LDFNLSY
-837 CKKELTDNNNINIVI
+837 CQKELYANNNINIVI

-860 DRYPTPS
+860 DRFPTPS
-867 VEITETFDAEYTDAF
+867 VEITETLDAEYTDAF

-897 PDGND
+897 PDSND

-918 KAAELY
+918 KAAELH
-924 TDEKEFFDY
+924 TDEIEFFEY
-933 LGSVAKQT
+933 LGSVAHQT

-951 EDYEYFHSAVDLT
+951 DDYEYFHSAVDLT
-964 DCTKETMQALVKEAK
+964 DCTKETMQALIEEAK
-979 SAEAPVLTFVQPE
+979 SIEKPILSFVQPE
-992 TKETEVLYKVLSS
+992 TKETEVLYKVLSA

-1016 GGILVARDNEN
+1016 GGILVARDYDNI
-1027 MWSGNEIYSF
+1027 WSGKEFYEF
-1037 LVDEVFVFQD
+1037 LVKEAFVFEK
-1047 DGTVLGIDDTLLN
+1047 DGSVLGIRDELLKDFKELSESYGVPVKDSILNPYWQQYN
-1060 EFIGLCN
+1060 EL
-1067 ENKVEFID
+1067 
-1075 NRYSPLY
+1075 
-1082 RGYLTEK
+1082 K
-1089 AKNADKIVLY
+1089 AENADKLFLY
-1099 QVGDFFESFNDDAK
+1099 QVGDFFEALGEDAK
-1113 TMADSLELVLTSRAI
+1113 DMAEALDLQLTHRTI
-1128 GRDESV
+1128 GDNV
-1134 PMAGFPKHRLEV
+1134 TVDMCGIPKHRLET

-1152 DRGFDIAVCSLEN
+1152 DRGFDVAVCTLEN

-1184 KVVGRIDYFH
+1184 KPVGRIDYLH

-1211 IKDIKEETYYGTP
+1211 VKDIKDENFYGTP
-1224 MFIAVYADKDGVTI
+1224 MSVVVYADKDGNPI
-1238 PLDFVREL
+1238 ISIDFATEL
-1246 DPPPHGLEIVPSPY
+1246 DPPPQSFDIVPSPY
-1260 LEKSLYEKLVD
+1260 LE
-1271 FYEDIDFYGFRDT
+1271 R
-1284 LEVGETKED
+1284 
-1293 AVEKLANDLQYPES
+1293 
-1307 IDLAIKELENIIAEE
+1307 AEE
-1322 GTDEKDIALA
+1322 EKTEELTDAD
-1332 KTLIAALQDEK
+1332 
-1343 ERISYI
+1343 
-1349 PDSELIG
+1349 LIG
-1356 KEVIIDGDKYII
+1356 KEVVIDGSTFVI
-1368 EKIDSV
+1368 EKIDPV

-1395 DFVRE
+1395 GFVRE

-1406 QEYTTEKV
+1406 QNYTTEKV

-1423 LPYDVVIQT
+1423 LPYDIVVET
-1432 IRTEEP
+1432 IKTEEP
-1438 TLTPPTWEE
+1438 ALTPPVWEE

-1468 ITDDNLGIGGPKE
+1468 ITDDNLGVGGPKE

-1509 ILSKYVGFGG
+1509 TLSKYVGFGG
-1519 LADAFDESKTSWA
+1519 LADAFDESKANWA

-1597 DNMQKSKFFGVEL
+1597 DGMQKSKFFGVEL

-1696 KRNSNVRKYIA
+1696 KRNSNVRRYIA

-1797 NLTDLL
+1797 NLSDLL

-1892 SAILSAQERLNTL
+1892 SSIKSAQDRLNTL

-1997 QELFEKLKGVIFLNP
+1997 QELFEELKGVIFLNP
-2012 EYTSEH
+2012 EYTNEH
-2018 SNDERYL
+2018 DGKERYL

-2056 VEMLEKVQPQD
+2056 VEMLEKVQPKD

-2195 KDPNRRERLVRIYND
+2195 KDPNRRERLVRVYND
-2210 LFNSMRPRE
+2210 LFNSMRARE

-2351 RQREM
+2351 RQRQM
-2356 LQRQIDE
+2356 LQDQIAE
-2363 ITLGVAQ
+2363 ITLGVQQ

-2616 QRLFNDMLPDDPDSK
+2616 QRLFNDMLPDDPNSK

-2668 NVYDDIKKKLISR
+2668 NVYDDIKKKLIAK

-2867 CEERI
+2867 GEERI
-2872 AGYNADIQR
+2872 AGYQSDIER
-2881 AKENTFLNADNFSP
+2881 AKENTFLNEDNFSP
-2895 MVVEDVTYDEKK
+2895 MTVEDVTYDEKK
-2907 GAGSAILVACKA
+2907 GAGSAILAACKA
-2919 MTSPEPKTIGSY
+2919 MTSPEPKSIGSY

-2986 EERLT
+2986 EERLG
-2991 DTKVQLE
+2991 DTRVQLE

-3023 LNALLDMDHRDNEI
+3023 LNALLDMDHKDNEI
-3037 VDGEI
+3037 VDGEP
-3042 DKDDVPDK
+3042 DVADSSERDRSK
-3050 EKNKTIER
+3050 EVER

>member
-12 FNDEVGKVT
+12 FNDEVSKVT
-21 SNLDNWTSFLRT
+21 NNLDNWTSFLRT

-45 MLIYTQRPDATA
+45 ILIYGQRPDATA

-64 NEKMHRWV
+64 NDKMHRWV

-182 NALSASIGYL
+182 NVLSASIGYM

-248 KNEKKRNRTLDKSKE
+248 KNEKKRNRTFDNNFSL
-263 TEYDEGAKEKNETER
+263 EYDESAKAKNETER
-278 SNENVTDDLQTSGG
+278 SNENVTDDLQTSGR
-292 LSDSEPVLA
+292 LSNPEPDLTA
-301 ERGERY
+301 RGERY

-317 IPAGTQES
+317 IPTGTQES

-331 SEGQADENNQA
+331 SEGRTDENNQT

-355 RTDDEV
+355 RTVNEV
-361 TGRDGGTERA
+361 TGSDGGTERA

-379 DEQHQNDSRG
+379 DEQHQDDSRG
-389 NNSEGTDL
+389 DSSEGTDL
-397 LLSGHDFDA
+397 QLSGHDFDA
-406 RWNGVEYFHL
+406 RWNGIEYFHQD
-416 EKQKSELIKSF
+416 KQKNELIKSF

-452 KSFFNSTPYET
+452 KSFFNSTPYEM

-480 RLWRDNGTELREA
+480 RLWRDDGTELREA
-493 WEKWFQVENSVF
+493 WERWFQIERSVF
-505 GLILI
+505 GMILI

-522 GVDSQLEFIGTKV
+522 GVDNQIEFIGTKV

-552 RGSGFSEGK
+552 RGSSFSEGK

-586 TGGGTSVLPGT
+586 TGGGTDAIPGT
-597 GYWENHDAKGI
+597 GYWENHDSKGI

-618 RRILLKWNYVEKRI
+618 RRTLLKWNYVEKRI

-647 EMYPQWLEERLV
+647 EMYPQWLDERTA
-659 KEADRRKINEVR
+659 KEAAWKKSNEIR
-671 QIIRDAPEEKQ
+671 QFIREAPEEEQ

-703 YTIISLED
+703 YTILSLED

-724 KEFSKADF
+724 KEFQKADF
-732 EKKVMENPA
+732 EKKVKENPA
-741 NNHLRVEVAVERPAE
+741 NNYLRIEVEVERHIIDDE
-756 DIQPETEVDESSK
+756 PETDIDKSNK
-769 PDFMLQYEQ
+769 PDFLVQYEQ
-778 IKKENPDGVLLMHVD
+778 VKKENPDGVLLMHTGG
-793 PFYYAFGKDAE
+793 FYIAFGKDAE
-804 TLGKHTIYTPVGKN
+804 IVSKHTHYLAPRKN
-818 IYGNVYLPCSS
+818 FYGNVLTPCCEV
-829 LLDYNISY
+829 LDFNLSY
-837 CKKELTDNNNINIVI
+837 CQKELYANNNINIVI

-860 DRYPTPS
+860 DRFPTPS
-867 VEITETFDAEYTDAF
+867 VEISKTLDADYTAD
-882 FVNDGSNNVEWVYYN
+882 VPVKDSILNPYWQQYN
-897 PDGND
+897 
-902 GKGQF
+902 
-907 VNNLISYEDIL
+907 EL
-918 KAAELY
+918 KAE
-924 TDEKEFFDY
+924 
-933 LGSVAKQT
+933 
-941 LSDYGTKEYK
+941 
-951 EDYEYFHSAVDLT
+951 
-964 DCTKETMQALVKEAK
+964 
-979 SAEAPVLTFVQPE
+979 
-992 TKETEVLYKVLSS
+992 
-1005 LKIDDIDLTYE
+1005 
-1016 GGILVARDNEN
+1016 
-1027 MWSGNEIYSF
+1027 
-1037 LVDEVFVFQD
+1037 
-1047 DGTVLGIDDTLLN
+1047 
-1060 EFIGLCN
+1060 
-1067 ENKVEFID
+1067 
-1075 NRYSPLY
+1075 
-1082 RGYLTEK
+1082 
-1089 AKNADKIVLY
+1089 NADNLFLY
-1099 QVGDFFESFNDDAK
+1099 QVGDFFEALGEDAK
-1113 TMADSLELVLTSRAI
+1113 DMAKALDLQLTHRTI
-1128 GRDESV
+1128 GDNV
-1134 PMAGFPKHRLEV
+1134 TVDMCGIPKHRLET

-1152 DRGFDIAVCSLEN
+1152 DRGFDVAVCSLEN
-1165 GERKTYTIVS
+1165 NERKTYMIVS

-1184 KVVGRIDYFH
+1184 KPVGRIDYLG
-1194 TDGKVRE
+1194 TDGQVRE

-1211 IKDIKEETYYGTP
+1211 VKDIKDENFYGTP
-1224 MFIAVYADKDGVTI
+1224 MSVVVYADKDGNTI
-1238 PLDFVREL
+1238 SSDFVNEL
-1246 DPPPHGLEIVPSPY
+1246 DPPPQGFEVVPSPY
-1260 LEKSLYEKLVD
+1260 LE
-1271 FYEDIDFYGFRDT
+1271 R
-1284 LEVGETKED
+1284 
-1293 AVEKLANDLQYPES
+1293 
-1307 IDLAIKELENIIAEE
+1307 AEE
-1322 GTDEKDIALA
+1322 EKTEETTDAD
-1332 KTLIAALQDEK
+1332 
-1343 ERISYI
+1343 
-1349 PDSELIG
+1349 LIG

-1368 EKIDSV
+1368 EKIDPV

-1395 DFVRE
+1395 GFVRE

-1406 QEYTTEKV
+1406 QEYITEKV

-1423 LPYDVVIQT
+1423 LPYDIVVET
-1432 IRTEEP
+1432 IKTEEP
-1438 TLTPPTWEE
+1438 ALTPPTWEE

-1468 ITDDNLGIGGPKE
+1468 ITDDNLGVGGPKE

-1519 LADAFDESKTSWA
+1519 LADAFDESKASWA

-1563 VIRAMYEALGNMGFS
+1563 VIRAMYEALRNMGFS

-1759 GNEYNKYFI
+1759 GNEYNKYFV

-1786 HSLTCKPYEDR
+1786 QSLTCKPYEDR
-1797 NLTDLL
+1797 NLSDLL

-1880 ELIRLQTDDYPD
+1880 DLIRLQTDDYPD
-1892 SAILSAQERLNTL
+1892 SAILSAQDRLNTL

-1916 NARANRLAFAD
+1916 GARANRLAFAD

-1955 RTIKPHIKV
+1955 RTIKPHVKV

-1969 ASEALAVSIGEKAK
+1969 ASEALAVSIGEKAR

-1997 QELFEKLKGVIFLNP
+1997 QELFEELKGVIFLNP

-2038 LELARRT
+2038 LELAKRT

-2056 VEMLEKVQPQD
+2056 VEMLEKIQPKD

-2160 EDEHGNKKPVL
+2160 EDENGNKKPVL

-2195 KDPNRRERLVRIYND
+2195 KDPERRERLVRIYND
-2210 LFNSMRPRE
+2210 LFNSMRARE

-2351 RQREM
+2351 RQRKM
-2356 LQRQIDE
+2356 LQDQIDE

-2518 LAPEGTGYR
+2518 LAPEGIGYR

-2668 NVYDDIKKKLISR
+2668 NVYDDIKKKLIAK

-2842 KQNHLSQRYS
+2842 KQNHLSQKYA
-2852 LEDRIIKFYPQQIKQ
+2852 LEDKIVKFYPQEIKRY
-2867 CEERI
+2867 EERI
-2872 AGYNADIQR
+2872 EGYKSDIER
-2881 AKENTFLNADNFSP
+2881 AKENTFLNADNFSK
-2895 MVVEDVTYDEKK
+2895 MVIEDVSYDEKK
-2907 GAGSAILVACKA
+2907 SAGSAILEACKA
-2919 MTSPEPKTIGSY
+2919 MTSPDPKPIGSY
-2931 RGFNM
+2931 RGFTM
-2936 ELSFNSF
+2936 ELSFDSF
-2943 EKEYVLT
+2943 SKEYVLT
-2950 LVGSLRHSVSLGA
+2950 LVGSLRHSTPLGA
-2963 DIYGNITRLDN
+2963 DIFGNITRLDN
-2974 LISSMP
+2974 LIASMP
-2980 DKLKAC
+2980 ERLSAC
-2986 EERLT
+2986 EERLA
-2991 DTKVQLE
+2991 DTKTQLE
-2998 NAKAEVERPFPQEEE
+2998 NAKAEVERPFPQEQE
-3013 LSQKMERLAE
+3013 LSEKTARLAE
-3023 LNALLDMDHRDNEI
+3023 LNALLDMDHTENEI
-3037 VDGEI
+3037 VGNELEEDNETPERKP
-3042 DKDDVPDK
+3042 KDLA
-3050 EKNKTIER
+3050 R

>member
-21 SNLDNWTSFLRT
+21 NSFDNWTSFLRT
-33 ASNNFKYNFVEQ
+33 ASNNFKYNFHDQ
-45 MLIYTQRPDATA
+45 LLIYSQRPDATA

-64 NEKMHRWV
+64 NEKMNRWV
-72 NRGATGIALFDYSGS
+72 NRGAKGIALFDYSGNN
-87 YQKLRY
+87 QKLRY

-103 YGYEVPRWEVKD
+103 YGYEVPHWEVKD
-115 RYHDE
+115 DYHNE
-120 VAEAL
+120 ISETL
-125 TNAFGDTAEGGL
+125 TNTFGDVAEGGL

-148 VEDNILDYL
+148 AEDNVLDYI
-157 STVNDSKYGS
+157 STLKDSVYGS

-174 DNISVILK
+174 DNISVVFK
-182 NALSASIGYL
+182 NALISSIGYM

-199 NADEYYD
+199 NADEFYD

-218 PSSVIAMGMA
+218 PSTVIAMGVA

-248 KNEKKRNRTLDKSKE
+248 KNEKKQNRTFVKAKE
-263 TEYDEGAKEKNETER
+263 TEYDEGVKTNNETER
-278 SNENVTDDLQTSGG
+278 SNDYVTDDLQTSGG
-292 LSDSEPVLA
+292 LSNSKSDLTN
-301 ERGERY
+301 RGEHY
-307 SWEVRYDEEE
+307 SWEVQYAEEE
-317 IPAGTQES
+317 IPSGTQES
-325 LFRTTD
+325 LFHSVD
-331 SEGQADENNQA
+331 SEGRIDENLE
-342 DGNRSGTDDDSAH
+342 GNGIGSRTDAGTVD

-361 TGRDGGTERA
+361 TGSDGRTESNEPNEMGRL
-371 ESDAVGSY
+371 
-379 DEQHQNDSRG
+379 DEQHQDNSRR
-389 NNSEGTDL
+389 NSTEGTDL
-397 LLSGHDFDA
+397 QLSGHDFNA
-406 RWNGVEYFHL
+406 RWNGIEYFHKDK
-416 EKQKSELIKSF
+416 EKSELIKSF
-427 LTPYREEIAMFYESH
+427 LTPYAEEIAMFYESH
-442 QDKKERSDFI
+442 KDSNERSDFV
-452 KSFFNSTPYET
+452 KSFFNSIPYET

-480 RLWRDNGTELREA
+480 RLWRNDGTELRES
-493 WEKWFQVENSVF
+493 WEKWFQVEDSVF
-505 GLILI
+505 GLMLM
-510 EEWTEPQALLLP
+510 EQWTEPIALLLP
-522 GVDSQLEFIGTKV
+522 SEQAQIEFIGTKT
-535 KDAVLPLPQG
+535 KGDAFLPLPQG
-545 AIDYVLG
+545 AIDHVLG
-552 RGSGFSEGK
+552 AGSNFSETK
-561 MRVYRQFTESLSKE
+561 MRIYRQFTESLSKDE
-575 DNIKFL
+575 NIKFL
-581 KNEYG
+581 KKEYG
-586 TGGGTSVLPGT
+586 IGGGTNAIPGT
-597 GYWENHDAKGI
+597 GFWDNHDAKGI
-608 EISDHYSVPE
+608 EIYDHYSEPK
-618 RRILLKWNYVEKRI
+618 RRNLLKWSYVEKRI
-632 SELIKLDRYLSPKEK
+632 SELIKYDRYLSPKEK
-647 EMYPQWLEERLV
+647 EKYPEWHENTIA
-659 KEADRRKINEVR
+659 KEAAWKKESEIR
-671 QIIRDAPEEKQ
+671 QLIRDAPDEKET
-682 APKEYR
+682 PKEYR

-703 YTIISLED
+703 YTILSLED

-724 KEFSKADF
+724 KEFSKDEF
-732 EKKVMENPA
+732 EKKVKENPA
-741 NNHLRVEVAVERPAE
+741 NNHLRVEIEVERPIVNDE
-756 DIQPETEVDESSK
+756 SETEIDESNK
-769 PDFMLQYEQ
+769 PDFLLQYEQ
-778 IKKENPDGVLLMHVD
+778 VKRENPDSVLFMHTGG
-793 PFYYAFGKDAE
+793 FYIAFGKDAQ
-804 TLGKHTIYTPVGKN
+804 TISKHTHYKATGKN
-818 IYGNVYLPCSS
+818 LYGNVYTPCCEVIDFN
-829 LLDYNISY
+829 LSY
-837 CKKELTDNNNINIVI
+837 CVKELNENNIDIVV

-860 DRYPTPS
+860 ERYPIPT
-867 VEITETFDAEYTDAF
+867 I
-882 FVNDGSNNVEWVYYN
+882 
-897 PDGND
+897 
-902 GKGQF
+902 
-907 VNNLISYEDIL
+907 
-918 KAAELY
+918 
-924 TDEKEFFDY
+924 DEPNE
-933 LGSVAKQT
+933 Q
-941 LSDYGTKEYK
+941 
-951 EDYEYFHSAVDLT
+951 
-964 DCTKETMQALVKEAK
+964 
-979 SAEAPVLTFVQPE
+979 PVLTFVQPE
-992 TKETEVLYKVLSS
+992 TKETQVLYDILSA
-1005 LKIDDIDLTYE
+1005 LKIDDIDITYE
-1016 GGILVARDNEN
+1016 GGILVARDNDN
-1027 MWSGNEIYSF
+1027 MWSGNEFYSF
-1037 LVDEVFVFQD
+1037 LIDEAFVFQD
-1047 DGTVLGIDDTLLN
+1047 DGSVLGIKDTLLDDFK
-1060 EFIGLCN
+1060 ELCK
-1067 ENKVEFID
+1067 ENKVNFID
-1075 NRYSPLY
+1075 NRYNQLY
-1082 RGYLTEK
+1082 RSYLVEK
-1089 AKNADKIVLY
+1089 AENSDKFLLY
-1099 QVGDFFESFNDDAK
+1099 QVGDFFEAFNDDAK
-1113 TMADSLELVLTSRAI
+1113 SLAETLELVLTSREI
-1128 GRDESV
+1128 GRDKRA
-1134 PMAGFPKHRLEV
+1134 PMVGFPKHRLET
-1146 YLDMLT
+1146 YLNMLT
-1152 DRGFDIAVCSLEN
+1152 DRGFDVSVCSLEN
-1165 GERKTYTIVS
+1165 NERKTYTLVS

-1184 KVVGRIDYFH
+1184 KPVGRIDYLH
-1194 TDGKVRE
+1194 TDGTVRE

-1211 IKDIKEETYYGTP
+1211 VKDIKEKNYYGTP
-1224 MFIAVYADKDGVTI
+1224 MEVVLYQDKDSNTI
-1238 PLDFVREL
+1238 STKFVEDL
-1246 DPPPHGLEIVPSPY
+1246 DPPSQGFKRIPSPY
-1260 LEKSLYEKLVD
+1260 LERAE
-1271 FYEDIDFYGFRDT
+1271 E
-1284 LEVGETKED
+1284 E
-1293 AVEKLANDLQYPES
+1293 
-1307 IDLAIKELENIIAEE
+1307 IAEE
-1322 GTDEKDIALA
+1322 LTDA
-1332 KTLIAALQDEK
+1332 
-1343 ERISYI
+1343 
-1349 PDSELIG
+1349 ELIG

-1368 EKIDSV
+1368 EKIDPV
-1374 FGDVSMR
+1374 FGDISMR

-1390 RVEKI
+1390 RVEKMG
-1395 DFVRE
+1395 FVRE
-1400 HLAPEK
+1400 HLVPEK
-1406 QEYTTEKV
+1406 QEYTTEKI
-1414 AEYPAVENG
+1414 AEYPAIESG
-1423 LPYDVVIQT
+1423 LPYDIVVET
-1432 IRTEEP
+1432 IKTEEP

-1447 KKEKVTTLHPTI
+1447 KTKKVTTLHPTI

-1468 ITDDNLGIGGPKE
+1468 ITDDNLGVDGPKE

-1509 ILSKYVGFGG
+1509 VLSKYVGFGG
-1519 LADAFDESKTSWA
+1519 LADAFDESKANWA

-1563 VIRAMYEALGNMGFS
+1563 VIRAMYEALSNMGFS

-1585 SCGTGNFIGMLP
+1585 SCGTGNFIGMVP
-1597 DNMQKSKFFGVEL
+1597 DSMQKSKFFGVEL

-1759 GNEYNKYFI
+1759 GNEYNKYFV

-1775 GEMVMESSQFG
+1775 GEMVMGSSQFG

-1797 NLTDLL
+1797 SLSDLL

-1826 DNSVPADPNVKN
+1826 DNSAPADPNVKN

-1856 NPVDVSATAENRIKG
+1856 NPVDVSATAESRIKG

-1892 SAILSAQERLNTL
+1892 SAILSAQDRLNTL

-1955 RTIKPHIKV
+1955 RTIKLHIKV

-1997 QELFEKLKGVIFLNP
+1997 QELFEELKGVIFLNP
-2012 EYTSEH
+2012 EYTSEQ

-2076 LGATWLPPEDV
+2076 LGATWLPPEDI

-2109 TELTGEWT
+2109 TELTDEWT
-2117 IANKSYDRTN
+2117 IANKTYDRTN
-2127 VVANNTYGTSR
+2127 VVANSTYGTSR
-2138 INGYKIIEDTLNLKD
+2138 INGYRIIEDTLNLKD

-2195 KDPNRRERLVRIYND
+2195 KDPERRERLVRIYND
-2210 LFNSMRPRE
+2210 LFNSMRARE

-2244 ARIMYGGNTLL
+2244 ARIMYGGNSLL

-2363 ITLGVAQ
+2363 ITLGVQQ

-2616 QRLFNDMLPDDPDSK
+2616 QRLFNEMLPDDPDSK

-2668 NVYDDIKKKLISR
+2668 NVYDDIKKKLIAK

-2852 LEDRIIKFYPQQIKQ
+2852 LEDRIIKYYPQKIKQ
-2867 CEERI
+2867 GEERI
-2872 AGYNADIQR
+2872 AGYNADVQR
-2881 AKENTFLNADNFSP
+2881 VKENTFLNADNFSP

-2907 GAGSAILVACKA
+2907 SAGSAILAACKA
-2919 MTSPEPKTIGSY
+2919 MTSPDPKPIGSY

-2936 ELSFNSF
+2936 ELSFDSF
-2943 EKEYVLT
+2943 NKEYVIT
-2950 LVGSLRHSVSLGA
+2950 LVGSLRHSTSLGA
-2963 DIYGNITRLDN
+2963 DVFGNIIRLDN

-2980 DKLKAC
+2980 DKLKVN
-2986 EERLT
+2986 EERLA

-3023 LNALLDMDHRDNEI
+3023 LNALLDMDHHDNEI

-3042 DKDDVPDK
+3042 I
-3050 EKNKTIER
+3050 EKIEGKTIDKCR

>member
-45 MLIYTQRPDATA
+45 ILIYSQRPDSTA

-182 NALSASIGYL
+182 NALSASIGYM

-248 KNEKKRNRTLDKSKE
+248 KNEKKQNRTFVKAKE
-263 TEYDEGAKEKNETER
+263 TEYDEGVKTKNETER
-278 SNENVTDDLQTSGG
+278 SNENVTDDLQTSGR
-292 LSDSEPVLA
+292 LSNSEPDLTA
-301 ERGERY
+301 RGERY
-307 SWEVRYDEEE
+307 SWEVRYAEKE
-317 IPAGTQES
+317 IPTGTQES

-331 SEGQADENNQA
+331 SEGRTDENNQT
-342 DGNRSGTDDDSAH
+342 DGNRSGTDDGSAH
-355 RTDDEV
+355 RTVAEV
-361 TGRDGGTERA
+361 AGSDGRTEGA
-371 ESDAVGSY
+371 ESAAVGSY
-379 DEQHQNDSRG
+379 DEQHQDDSRG
-389 NNSEGTDL
+389 NGSEGTDL
-397 LLSGHDFDA
+397 QLSGHDFNA
-406 RWNGVEYFHL
+406 RWNGIEYFHQN
-416 EKQKSELIKSF
+416 KQKNELIKTF
-427 LTPYREEIAMFYESH
+427 LTPHREEIAMFYESH

-452 KSFFNSTPYET
+452 KSFFNSTPYEM

-480 RLWRDNGTELREA
+480 RLWRDDGTELREA
-493 WEKWFQVENSVF
+493 WEKWFQIERSVF
-505 GLILI
+505 GMILI

-522 GVDSQLEFIGTKV
+522 SEDMQLEFIGTKV

-552 RGSGFSEGK
+552 AGSGFSEGK

-586 TGGGTSVLPGT
+586 IGGGTDAIPGT
-597 GYWENHDAKGI
+597 GYWHNHDAKGI

-618 RRILLKWNYVEKRI
+618 RRTLLKWNYVEKRI
-632 SELIKLDRYLSPKEK
+632 SELVKLDRYLSPKEK
-647 EMYPQWLEERLV
+647 EMYPQWLDEQMA
-659 KEADRRKINEVR
+659 KEAAWKKTNEIRKF
-671 QIIRDAPEEKQ
+671 IREAPEEEQ

-703 YTIISLED
+703 YTILSLED

-732 EKKVMENPA
+732 EKKVKENPA
-741 NNHLRVEVAVERPAE
+741 NNHLRIEVEVERPIE
-756 DIQPETEVDESSK
+756 DNEPETEIDESNK
-769 PDFMLQYEQ
+769 PDFLVQYEQ
-778 IKKENPDGVLLMHVD
+778 VKKENPDGVLLMHTGG
-793 PFYYAFGKDAE
+793 FYIAFGKDAE
-804 TLGKHTIYTPVGKN
+804 IVSKHTHYLAPRKNFYENVLTPCCEV
-818 IYGNVYLPCSS
+818 
-829 LLDYNISY
+829 LDFNLSY
-837 CKKELTDNNNINIVI
+837 CQKELTDNNNISIVI
-852 MEVDKGVV
+852 MEVDKGVI

-867 VEITETFDAEYTDAF
+867 VEVTETFDAEYTDAF

-907 VNNLISYEDIL
+907 VNNLITYEDIL
-918 KAAELY
+918 RAAELH

-933 LGSVAKQT
+933 LGTVAHQT

-951 EDYEYFHSAVDLT
+951 DDYEYFHSAVDLT
-964 DCTKETMQALVKEAK
+964 DCTKETMQALVEEAK
-979 SAEAPVLTFVQPE
+979 SAEAPILTFVQPE
-992 TKETEVLYKVLSS
+992 TKETEVLYDVLSA

-1016 GGILVARDNEN
+1016 GDILVARDYDNL
-1027 MWSGNEIYSF
+1027 WSGKEFYEF
-1037 LVDEVFVFQD
+1037 LVKEAFVFEK
-1047 DGTVLGIDDTLLN
+1047 DGSVLGIRDELLKDFKELSESYGVPVKDSILNPYWQQYN
-1060 EFIGLCN
+1060 EL
-1067 ENKVEFID
+1067 
-1075 NRYSPLY
+1075 
-1082 RGYLTEK
+1082 K
-1089 AKNADKIVLY
+1089 AENADKLFLY
-1099 QVGDFFESFNDDAK
+1099 QVGDFFEALGEDAK
-1113 TMADSLELVLTSRAI
+1113 DMAEALDLQLTHRTI
-1128 GRDESV
+1128 GDNV
-1134 PMAGFPKHRLEV
+1134 TVDMCGIPKHRLET

-1152 DRGFDIAVCSLEN
+1152 DRGFDVAVCSLEN
-1165 GERKTYTIVS
+1165 NERKTYTIVS

-1184 KVVGRIDYFH
+1184 KPVGRIDYLH

-1211 IKDIKEETYYGTP
+1211 VKDIKDENYYGTP
-1224 MFIAVYADKDGVTI
+1224 MSVVVYADKDGNTI
-1238 PLDFVREL
+1238 SRDFINEL
-1246 DPPPHGLEIVPSPY
+1246 DPAPQGFEVIPSPY
-1260 LEKSLYEKLVD
+1260 LE
-1271 FYEDIDFYGFRDT
+1271 R
-1284 LEVGETKED
+1284 
-1293 AVEKLANDLQYPES
+1293 
-1307 IDLAIKELENIIAEE
+1307 AEE
-1322 GTDEKDIALA
+1322 EKAEEITDA
-1332 KTLIAALQDEK
+1332 
-1343 ERISYI
+1343 
-1349 PDSELIG
+1349 ELIG
-1356 KEVIIDGDKYII
+1356 KEVIIDGDKYVI
-1368 EKIDSV
+1368 EKIDPV

-1395 DFVRE
+1395 GFVRE

-1423 LPYDVVIQT
+1423 LPYDIVIET
-1432 IRTEEP
+1432 IKTEEP
-1438 TLTPPTWEE
+1438 ILTPPSWEE

-1468 ITDDNLGIGGPKE
+1468 ITDDNLGVGGPKE

-1509 ILSKYVGFGG
+1509 VLSKYVGFGG
-1519 LADAFDESKTSWA
+1519 LADAFDESKASWA
-1532 DEYKELI
+1532 NEYKELI

-1585 SCGTGNFIGMLP
+1585 SCGTGYFIGMLP
-1597 DNMQKSKFFGVEL
+1597 DGMQKSKFFGVEL

-1768 DHPEMVL
+1768 DHPEMIL

-1797 NLTDLL
+1797 NLSDLL

-1817 DISEIGEVE
+1817 DVSEIGEVE

-1892 SAILSAQERLNTL
+1892 SAILSAQDRLNTL

-1997 QELFEKLKGVIFLNP
+1997 QELFEELKGVIFLNP

-2056 VEMLEKVQPQD
+2056 VEMLEKVQPKD

-2337 IGHSQFEKIPISIE
+2337 IGHSQFEKIPISID
-2351 RQREM
+2351 RQRKM
-2356 LQRQIDE
+2356 LQDQIDE

-2572 PTEHQKQIVES
+2572 PTENQKQIVES

-2616 QRLFNDMLPDDPDSK
+2616 QRLFNEMLPDDPDSK

-2668 NVYDDIKKKLISR
+2668 NVYDDIKKKLIAK

-2867 CEERI
+2867 GEERI
-2872 AGYNADIQR
+2872 AGYNADIES
-2881 AKENTFLNADNFSP
+2881 AKENTFPSVDNFSP

-2919 MTSPEPKTIGSY
+2919 MTSPDPKQIGSY

-2986 EERLT
+2986 EERLA

-3023 LNALLDMDHRDNEI
+3023 LNALLDMDHHDNEI
-3037 VDGEI
+3037 VDGEVEQEER
-3042 DKDDVPDK
+3042 DKSVRDK
-3050 EKNKTIER
+3050 SVER

>member
-45 MLIYTQRPDATA
+45 ILIYSQRPDATA

-125 TNAFGDTAEGGL
+125 TNAFGDTAEGEL

-182 NALSASIGYL
+182 NALSASIGYM

-248 KNEKKRNRTLDKSKE
+248 KNEKKRNRTFDNNFSL
-263 TEYDEGAKEKNETER
+263 EYDESAKTKNETER
-278 SNENVTDDLQTSGG
+278 SNENVRDDLQTSGR
-292 LSDSEPVLA
+292 LSNPEPDLTA
-301 ERGERY
+301 RGERY
-307 SWEVRYDEEE
+307 SWEVRYAEEE
-317 IPAGTQES
+317 IPTGTQES

-331 SEGQADENNQA
+331 SEGRTDENNQT
-342 DGNRSGTDDDSAH
+342 DGNRSGTDDGSAH
-355 RTDDEV
+355 GTVAEV
-361 TGRDGGTERA
+361 TGSDGGTEGA
-371 ESDAVGSY
+371 ESDAVGSF

-389 NNSEGTDL
+389 NSSEGTDL
-397 LLSGHDFDA
+397 QLSGHDFDA
-406 RWNGVEYFHL
+406 RWNGIEYFHQD
-416 EKQKSELIKSF
+416 KQKNELIKSF

-442 QDKKERSDFI
+442 SDKKERSDFI
-452 KSFFNSTPYET
+452 KSFFNSTPYEM

-480 RLWRDNGTELREA
+480 RLWRDDGTELREA
-493 WEKWFQVENSVF
+493 WEKWFQVERSVF
-505 GLILI
+505 GMILI

-522 GVDSQLEFIGTKV
+522 GVDNQIEFIDTKV

-552 RGSGFSEGK
+552 RGSSFSEGK

-586 TGGGTSVLPGT
+586 TGGGTSVIPGT
-597 GYWENHDAKGI
+597 GYWENHDSKGI

-618 RRILLKWNYVEKRI
+618 RRTLLKWNYVEKRI

-647 EMYPQWLEERLV
+647 EMYPQWLEERMA
-659 KEADRRKINEVR
+659 KEAAWKKSNEIR
-671 QIIRDAPEEKQ
+671 QFIREAPEEKQ

-703 YTIISLED
+703 YTILSLED

-732 EKKVMENPA
+732 EKKVKENPA
-741 NNHLRVEVAVERPAE
+741 NNHLMVEVEVERPIE
-756 DIQPETEVDESSK
+756 DNEPETEVDDSNK
-769 PDFMLQYEQ
+769 PDFLVQYEQ
-778 IKKENPDGVLLMHVD
+778 VKKENPYGVLLMHTGG
-793 PFYYAFGKDAE
+793 FYIAFGKDAE
-804 TLGKHTIYTPVGKN
+804 IVSKHTHYLAPRKN
-818 IYGNVYLPCSS
+818 FYGNVLTPCCEV
-829 LLDYNISY
+829 LDFNLSY
-837 CKKELTDNNNINIVI
+837 CQKELYANNNINIVI

-860 DRYPTPS
+860 DRFPTPS
-867 VEITETFDAEYTDAF
+867 VEITETLDANYTDAF

-907 VNNLISYEDIL
+907 VNNLITYEDIL
-918 KAAELY
+918 KAAELH

-933 LGSVAKQT
+933 LGTVAHQT

-964 DCTKETMQALVKEAK
+964 DCTKETMQTLVKEAK
-979 SAEAPVLTFVQPE
+979 SAEAPILTFVQPE
-992 TKETEVLYKVLSS
+992 TKEIEVLYDVLSA

-1016 GGILVARDNEN
+1016 GGILVARDNDN
-1027 MWSGNEIYSF
+1027 LWSGKEFYEF
-1037 LVDEVFVFQD
+1037 LAKEAFVFEK
-1047 DGTVLGIDDTLLN
+1047 DGSVLGIRDELLKEFKELSESYGVPVKDSILNPYWQQYN
-1060 EFIGLCN
+1060 EL
-1067 ENKVEFID
+1067 
-1075 NRYSPLY
+1075 
-1082 RGYLTEK
+1082 K
-1089 AKNADKIVLY
+1089 AENADKLFLY
-1099 QVGDFFESFNDDAK
+1099 QVGDFFEALGEDAK
-1113 TMADSLELVLTSRAI
+1113 DMAEALDLQLTHRTI
-1128 GRDESV
+1128 GDNV
-1134 PMAGFPKHRLEV
+1134 TVDMVGVPKHRLEI

-1152 DRGFDIAVCSLEN
+1152 DRGFDVAVCSLEN

-1184 KVVGRIDYFH
+1184 KPVGRIDYLH

-1211 IKDIKEETYYGTP
+1211 VKDIKDENYYGTP
-1224 MFIAVYADKDGVTI
+1224 MSVVVYADKDGNTI
-1238 PLDFVREL
+1238 SRDFVNEL
-1246 DPPPHGLEIVPSPY
+1246 DPPPQGFEVIPSPY
-1260 LEKSLYEKLVD
+1260 LERAE
-1271 FYEDIDFYGFRDT
+1271 E
-1284 LEVGETKED
+1284 E
-1293 AVEKLANDLQYPES
+1293 
-1307 IDLAIKELENIIAEE
+1307 IAEE
-1322 GTDEKDIALA
+1322 ITDA
-1332 KTLIAALQDEK
+1332 
-1343 ERISYI
+1343 
-1349 PDSELIG
+1349 ELIG

-1368 EKIDSV
+1368 EKIDPV

-1381 DTTSIYPIN
+1381 DTTAIYPIN
-1390 RVEKI
+1390 RVEKVG
-1395 DFVRE
+1395 FVRE

-1406 QEYTTEKV
+1406 QNYTTEKV
-1414 AEYPAVENG
+1414 AEYSAVENG
-1423 LPYDVVIQT
+1423 LPYDIVVET
-1432 IRTEEP
+1432 IKTEEP
-1438 TLTPPTWEE
+1438 ALTPPVWEQ
-1447 KKEKVTTLHPTI
+1447 KTEKVTTLHPTI
-1459 PDSEKHNFR
+1459 PDSEKHNFK
-1468 ITDDNLGIGGPKE
+1468 ITDDNLGVGGPKE

-1495 LEFENRLATPEEQE
+1495 LEFDNRLATPEEQK

-1519 LADAFDESKTSWA
+1519 LADAFDEGKANWA

-1759 GNEYNKYFI
+1759 GNEYNKYFV

-1797 NLTDLL
+1797 NLSDLL

-1880 ELIRLQTDDYPD
+1880 ELIRLKTDDYPD
-1892 SAILSAQERLNTL
+1892 SSIKSAQDRLNTL

-1935 SLEIVGENGE
+1935 SLEIIGENGE

-1983 VDMDFMCELTGKTE
+1983 VDMEFMCELTGKTE
-1997 QELFEKLKGVIFLNP
+1997 QELFEELKGVIFLNP

-2018 SNDERYL
+2018 SNDARYL

-2127 VVANNTYGTSR
+2127 VVANNTYGTTR

-2244 ARIMYGGNTLL
+2244 ARIMYGGNSLL

-2363 ITLGVAQ
+2363 ITLGVQQ

-2616 QRLFNDMLPDDPDSK
+2616 QRLFNEMLPDDPDSK

-2668 NVYDDIKKKLISR
+2668 NVYDDIKKKLIAK

-2867 CEERI
+2867 GEERI
-2872 AGYNADIQR
+2872 SGYNADIQR

-2895 MVVEDVTYDEKK
+2895 MVVEDVTYNEKK

-2919 MTSPEPKTIGSY
+2919 MTSPEPKAIGSY

-2986 EERLT
+2986 EERLA

-3023 LNALLDMDHRDNEI
+3023 LNALLDMDHHDNEI
-3037 VDGEI
+3037 VDGEVEQEER
-3042 DKDDVPDK
+3042 DKTVLTK
-3050 EKNKTIER
+3050 SVER

>member
-21 SNLDNWTSFLRT
+21 NSLDNWTSFLRT

-45 MLIYTQRPDATA
+45 ILIYSQRPDATA

-64 NEKMHRWV
+64 NDKMHRWV

-182 NALSASIGYL
+182 NALSASIGYM

-248 KNEKKRNRTLDKSKE
+248 KNEKKRNRTFDNNFSL
-263 TEYDEGAKEKNETER
+263 EYDESAKTKNETER
-278 SNENVTDDLQTSGG
+278 SNENVTDDLQTSGR
-292 LSDSEPVLA
+292 LSNPEPDPTA
-301 ERGERY
+301 RGERY
-307 SWEVRYDEEE
+307 SWEVRYAEEE
-317 IPAGTQES
+317 IPTGTQES

-331 SEGQADENNQA
+331 SEGRTDENNQT
-342 DGNRSGTDDDSAH
+342 DGNRSSADDDSAH
-355 RTDDEV
+355 GTVAEV
-361 TGRDGGTERA
+361 TGSDGRTEGA

-379 DEQHQNDSRG
+379 DEQHQDDSRG
-389 NNSEGTDL
+389 NSSEGTDL
-397 LLSGHDFDA
+397 QLSGHDFDA
-406 RWNGVEYFHL
+406 RWNGIEYFHQN
-416 EKQKSELIKSF
+416 KQKNELIKTF
-427 LTPYREEIAMFYESH
+427 LTPHREEIAMFYESH

-452 KSFFNSTPYET
+452 KSFFNSTPYEM

-480 RLWRDNGTELREA
+480 RLWRDDGTELREA
-493 WEKWFQVENSVF
+493 WEKWFQIERSVF
-505 GLILI
+505 GMILI

-522 GVDSQLEFIGTKV
+522 GVENQIEFIGTKV
-535 KDAVLPLPQG
+535 KDAILPLPQG

-552 RGSGFSEGK
+552 AGSGFSEGK

-586 TGGGTSVLPGT
+586 IGGGTDAIPGT
-597 GYWENHDAKGI
+597 GYWHNHDAKGI

-618 RRILLKWNYVEKRI
+618 RRTLLKWNYVEKRI
-632 SELIKLDRYLSPKEK
+632 SELVKLDRYLSPKEK
-647 EMYPQWLEERLV
+647 EMYPQWLDEQMA
-659 KEADRRKINEVR
+659 KEAAWKKTNEIR
-671 QIIRDAPEEKQ
+671 QFIREAPEEEQ

-703 YTIISLED
+703 YTILSLED

-724 KEFSKADF
+724 KEFSKDDF
-732 EKKVMENPA
+732 EKKVKENPA
-741 NNHLRVEVAVERPAE
+741 NNHLRIEVEVERPIE
-756 DIQPETEVDESSK
+756 DNEPETEVDESNK
-769 PDFMLQYEQ
+769 PDFLVQYEQ
-778 IKKENPDGVLLMHVD
+778 VKKENPDGVLLMHTGG
-793 PFYYAFGKDAE
+793 FYIAFGKDAE
-804 TLGKHTIYTPVGKN
+804 IVSKHTHYLAPRKN
-818 IYGNVYLPCSS
+818 FYGNVLTPCCEV
-829 LLDYNISY
+829 LDFNLSY
-837 CKKELTDNNNINIVI
+837 CQKELYANNNINIVI

-860 DRYPTPS
+860 DRFPTPS
-867 VEITETFDAEYTDAF
+867 VEITETFDVEYTDAF

-918 KAAELY
+918 KAADLY

-951 EDYEYFHSAVDLT
+951 DDYEYFHSAVDLT
-964 DCTKETMQALVKEAK
+964 DCTKETMHALVEEAK
-979 SAEAPVLTFVQPE
+979 NMEKPVLTFVQPE
-992 TKETEVLYKVLSS
+992 SKETEVLYDVLSA

-1016 GGILVARDNEN
+1016 GGILVARDIDNL
-1027 MWSGNEIYSF
+1027 WSGKEFYEF
-1037 LVDEVFVFQD
+1037 LVKEAFVFEK
-1047 DGTVLGIDDTLLN
+1047 DGAVLGIRDELLKDFKELSESYGVPVKDSILNPYWQQYN
-1060 EFIGLCN
+1060 EL
-1067 ENKVEFID
+1067 
-1075 NRYSPLY
+1075 
-1082 RGYLTEK
+1082 K
-1089 AKNADKIVLY
+1089 AENADKLFLY
-1099 QVGDFFESFNDDAK
+1099 QVGDFFEALGEDAK
-1113 TMADSLELVLTSRAI
+1113 DMAEALDLQLTHRTI
-1128 GRDESV
+1128 GDNV
-1134 PMAGFPKHRLEV
+1134 TVDMCGIPKHRLET
-1146 YLDMLT
+1146 YLNMLT
-1152 DRGFDIAVCSLEN
+1152 DRGFDVAVCSLEN

-1184 KVVGRIDYFH
+1184 KPVGRIDYLH

-1211 IKDIKEETYYGTP
+1211 VKDIKDENYYGTP
-1224 MFIAVYADKDGVTI
+1224 MSVVVYADKDGNTI
-1238 PLDFVREL
+1238 SRVFIDEL
-1246 DPPPHGLEIVPSPY
+1246 DPPPQGFEVIPSPY
-1260 LEKSLYEKLVD
+1260 LE
-1271 FYEDIDFYGFRDT
+1271 R
-1284 LEVGETKED
+1284 
-1293 AVEKLANDLQYPES
+1293 
-1307 IDLAIKELENIIAEE
+1307 AEE
-1322 GTDEKDIALA
+1322 EKAEEITDA
-1332 KTLIAALQDEK
+1332 
-1343 ERISYI
+1343 
-1349 PDSELIG
+1349 ELIG
-1356 KEVIIDGDKYII
+1356 KEVIIDGDKYVI
-1368 EKIDSV
+1368 EKIDPV

-1395 DFVRE
+1395 GFVRE
-1400 HLAPEK
+1400 HFAPEK

-1423 LPYDVVIQT
+1423 LPYDIIVET
-1432 IRTEEP
+1432 IKTEEP

-1468 ITDDNLGIGGPKE
+1468 ITDDNLGVGGPKE

-1509 ILSKYVGFGG
+1509 ILSRYVGFGG
-1519 LADAFDESKTSWA
+1519 LADAFDESKANWA
-1532 DEYKELI
+1532 DEYKDLI

-1797 NLTDLL
+1797 NLSDLL

-1892 SAILSAQERLNTL
+1892 SDILSAQERLNTL

-1955 RTIKPHIKV
+1955 RTIKPHVKV

-1997 QELFEKLKGVIFLNP
+1997 QELFEELKGVIFLNP
-2012 EYTSEH
+2012 EYTNEY

-2244 ARIMYGGNTLL
+2244 ARIMYGGNSLL

-2416 RLFVDEAHNFKNL
+2416 RLFVDEAHFYKNL

-2518 LAPEGTGYR
+2518 LAPEGAGYR

-2616 QRLFNDMLPDDPDSK
+2616 QRLFNEMLPDDPDSK

-2668 NVYDDIKKKLISR
+2668 NVYDDIKKKLIAR

-2715 IGSTA
+2715 IGSTV

-2867 CEERI
+2867 GEERI
-2872 AGYNADIQR
+2872 AGYQSDIER
-2881 AKENTFLNADNFSP
+2881 AKENTYLNEDNFSP
-2895 MVVEDVTYDEKK
+2895 MIVEDVIYTEKK
-2907 GAGSAILVACKA
+2907 GAGSVILVACKA
-2919 MTSPEPKTIGSY
+2919 MTSPEPKVIGSY

-2986 EERLT
+2986 EERLA

>member
-45 MLIYTQRPDATA
+45 ILIYSQRPDATA

-115 RYHDE
+115 RYHEE

-125 TNAFGDTAEGGL
+125 TNAFGDTAEGRL

-182 NALSASIGYL
+182 NALSASIGYM

-199 NADEYYD
+199 NADEYYT

-248 KNEKKRNRTLDKSKE
+248 KNEKNRNRTFDNNFSL
-263 TEYDEGAKEKNETER
+263 EYDESAKAKNETER
-278 SNENVTDDLQTSGG
+278 SNENVTDDLQTSGR
-292 LSDSEPVLA
+292 LSNPEPDLT

-307 SWEVRYDEEE
+307 SWEVRYAEKE
-317 IPAGTQES
+317 IPTGTQES

-331 SEGQADENNQA
+331 SEGRTDENNQT
-342 DGNRSGTDDDSAH
+342 DGNRSGADDGSTHGTVAEVAGSDG
-355 RTDDEV
+355 RTE
-361 TGRDGGTERA
+361 GA

-379 DEQHQNDSRG
+379 DEQYQDDSRG
-389 NNSEGTDL
+389 NSSEGTDL
-397 LLSGHDFDA
+397 QLSGHDFDA
-406 RWNGVEYFHL
+406 RWNGIEYFHQN
-416 EKQKSELIKSF
+416 KQKNELIKTF
-427 LTPYREEIAMFYESH
+427 LTPHREEIAMFYESH

-452 KSFFNSTPYET
+452 KSFFNSIPYEM

-480 RLWRDNGTELREA
+480 RLWRDDGTELREA
-493 WEKWFQVENSVF
+493 WEKWFQIERSVF
-505 GLILI
+505 GMILI

-522 GVDSQLEFIGTKV
+522 GVDNQIEFIGTKV

-552 RGSGFSEGK
+552 RGSSFSEGK
-561 MRVYRQFTESLSKE
+561 MRVYRQFTEGLSKE
-575 DNIKFL
+575 DNIQFL

-586 TGGGTSVLPGT
+586 TGGGTDAIPGT
-597 GYWENHDAKGI
+597 GYWENHDSKGI

-618 RRILLKWNYVEKRI
+618 RRTLLKWNYVEKRI
-632 SELIKLDRYLSPKEK
+632 SELVKLDRYLSPKEK
-647 EMYPQWLEERLV
+647 EMYPQWLDEQMA
-659 KEADRRKINEVR
+659 KEAAWKKTNEIR
-671 QIIRDAPEEKQ
+671 QFIREAPEEEQ
-682 APKEYR
+682 ALKEYR

-703 YTIISLED
+703 YTILSLED

-732 EKKVMENPA
+732 EKKVKENPA
-741 NNHLRVEVAVERPAE
+741 NNHLRIEVEVERPIIDDE
-756 DIQPETEVDESSK
+756 PETEIDESNK
-769 PDFMLQYEQ
+769 PDFLVQYEQ
-778 IKKENPDGVLLMHVD
+778 VKKENPDGVLLMHTGG
-793 PFYYAFGKDAE
+793 FYIAFGKDAE
-804 TLGKHTIYTPVGKN
+804 IVSKHTHYLAPRKN
-818 IYGNVYLPCSS
+818 FYGNVLTPCCEV
-829 LLDYNISY
+829 LDFNLSY
-837 CKKELTDNNNINIVI
+837 CQKELYANNNINIVI

-860 DRYPTPS
+860 DRFPTPT
-867 VEITETFDAEYTDAF
+867 VEITETLDAEYTDAF

-907 VNNLISYEDIL
+907 VNNLISYEDII

-964 DCTKETMQALVKEAK
+964 DCTKETMQALVEEAK
-979 SAEAPVLTFVQPE
+979 SMEKPVLTFVQPE
-992 TKETEVLYKVLSS
+992 TKETKVLYKVLSA

-1016 GGILVARDNEN
+1016 GGILVARDNDN
-1027 MWSGNEIYSF
+1027 LWSGKELYEF
-1037 LVDEVFVFQD
+1037 LVKEAFVFEK
-1047 DGTVLGIDDTLLN
+1047 DGSVLGIRDELLKDFKELSESYGVPVKDSILNPYWRQYN
-1060 EFIGLCN
+1060 EL
-1067 ENKVEFID
+1067 
-1075 NRYSPLY
+1075 
-1082 RGYLTEK
+1082 K
-1089 AKNADKIVLY
+1089 AENADKLFLY
-1099 QVGDFFESFNDDAK
+1099 QVGDFFEALGEDAK
-1113 TMADSLELVLTSRAI
+1113 DMAQALDLQLTHRTI
-1128 GRDESV
+1128 GDNV
-1134 PMAGFPKHRLEV
+1134 TVDMCGIPKHRLET

-1152 DRGFDIAVCSLEN
+1152 DRGFDVAVCSLEN

-1184 KVVGRIDYFH
+1184 KPVGRIDYLH

-1211 IKDIKEETYYGTP
+1211 VKDVKDENFYGTP
-1224 MFIAVYADKDGVTI
+1224 MSVVVYADKDGNPII
-1238 PLDFVREL
+1238 PIDFATEL
-1246 DPPPHGLEIVPSPY
+1246 DPPPQSFDIAPSPY
-1260 LEKSLYEKLVD
+1260 LE
-1271 FYEDIDFYGFRDT
+1271 R
-1284 LEVGETKED
+1284 
-1293 AVEKLANDLQYPES
+1293 
-1307 IDLAIKELENIIAEE
+1307 AEE
-1322 GTDEKDIALA
+1322 EKTEELTDAN
-1332 KTLIAALQDEK
+1332 
-1343 ERISYI
+1343 
-1349 PDSELIG
+1349 LIG
-1356 KEVIIDGDKYII
+1356 KDVIIDGDKYII
-1368 EKIDSV
+1368 EKIDPV

-1395 DFVRE
+1395 GFVRE
-1400 HLAPEK
+1400 HLAPVQ
-1406 QEYTTEKV
+1406 QEFTTEKV

-1423 LPYDVVIQT
+1423 LPYDIVIET
-1432 IRTEEP
+1432 IKTEEP
-1438 TLTPPTWEE
+1438 TLIPPTWEE

-1468 ITDDNLGIGGPKE
+1468 ITDDNLGVGGPKE

-1519 LADAFDESKTSWA
+1519 LADAFDESKANWA

-1585 SCGTGNFIGMLP
+1585 SCGIGNFIGMLP

-1696 KRNSNVRKYIA
+1696 KKNSNVRKYIA

-1797 NLTDLL
+1797 NLSDLL

-1817 DISEIGEVE
+1817 DVSEIGEVE

-1892 SAILSAQERLNTL
+1892 SAILSAQDRLNTL

-1955 RTIKPHIKV
+1955 RTIKPHVKV

-1969 ASEALAVSIGEKAK
+1969 ASEALAVSIGEKAR

-1997 QELFEKLKGVIFLNP
+1997 QELFEELKGVIFLNP
-2012 EYTSEH
+2012 EYTNENG
-2018 SNDERYL
+2018 NDERYL

-2210 LFNSMRPRE
+2210 LFNSMRARE

-2244 ARIMYGGNTLL
+2244 ARIMYGGNSLL

-2572 PTEHQKQIVES
+2572 ATDHQKKIVES
-2583 LSERAEKVRNKMVD
+2583 LSERADKVRNKMVD

-2602 MLLITNDGRKLALD
+2602 MLLITNDGRKVALD

-2631 VAACVDNVYG
+2631 VSACVNNVYD

-2668 NVYDDIKKKLISR
+2668 NVYDDIRKKLIAR
-2681 GVPESEIAFIHNADS
+2681 GVPESEIVFIHNADS

-2701 DLFGKVR
+2701 DLFSRVR

-2715 IGSTA
+2715 LGSTA

-2727 VQQKLIAI
+2727 VQKKLIAI

-2758 NENPEVEIY
+2758 NENSEVEIY

-2852 LEDRIIKFYPQQIKQ
+2852 LEDMIIKYYPQRIKEG
-2867 CEERI
+2867 EERI
-2872 AGYNADIQR
+2872 AGYNADIER

-2895 MVVEDVTYDEKK
+2895 MVVEDVTYTEKK

-2919 MTSPEPKTIGSY
+2919 MTSPEPKAIGSY

-2974 LISSMP
+2974 LISSMA

-2986 EERLT
+2986 EERLA

-2998 NAKAEVERPFPQEEE
+2998 NAKAEVERPFPQEAE

-3023 LNALLDMDHRDNEI
+3023 LNALLDMDHHDNEI
-3037 VDGEI
+3037 VDGEVEQEER
-3042 DKDDVPDK
+3042 DKSVRDK
-3050 EKNKTIER
+3050 SVER

>member
-182 NALSASIGYL
+182 NALSASIGYM

-248 KNEKKRNRTLDKSKE
+248 KNEKKQNRTFVKAKE
-263 TEYDEGAKEKNETER
+263 TEYDEGVKTKNETER
-278 SNENVTDDLQTSGG
+278 SNENVTDDLQTSGR
-292 LSDSEPVLA
+292 LSDSEPDLT

-331 SEGQADENNQA
+331 SEERTDENNQA
-342 DGNRSGTDDDSAH
+342 DGNRSRTDDDSAY
-355 RTDDEV
+355 RTVDEV
-361 TGRDGGTERA
+361 TGSDGRTEGA

-379 DEQHQNDSRG
+379 DEQHQDDSRG
-389 NNSEGTDL
+389 NSSEGTDL
-397 LLSGHDFDA
+397 QLSGHDFDA

-452 KSFFNSTPYET
+452 KSFFNSIPYET
-463 TLSNGVKA
+463 TLSNGVRA

-480 RLWRDNGTELREA
+480 RLWRDDGTELREA
-493 WEKWFQVENSVF
+493 WEKWFQIERSVF
-505 GLILI
+505 GMILI

-522 GVDSQLEFIGTKV
+522 SEDMQLEFIGTKV

-552 RGSGFSEGK
+552 AGSGFSEGK

-586 TGGGTSVLPGT
+586 IGGGTDAIPGT
-597 GYWENHDAKGI
+597 GYWHNHDAKGI

-618 RRILLKWNYVEKRI
+618 RRTLLKWNYVEKRI
-632 SELIKLDRYLSPKEK
+632 SELVKLDRYLSPKEK
-647 EMYPQWLEERLV
+647 EMYPQWLDEQMV
-659 KEADRRKINEVR
+659 KEAAWKKTNEIR
-671 QIIRDAPEEKQ
+671 QFIREAPEEEQ

-703 YTIISLED
+703 YTILSLED

-724 KEFSKADF
+724 KEFSKTDF
-732 EKKVMENPA
+732 EKKVKENPA
-741 NNHLRVEVAVERPAE
+741 NNHLRVEIEVERPIE
-756 DIQPETEVDESSK
+756 NTEPETEVDESNK
-769 PDFMLQYEQ
+769 PDFLVQYEQ
-778 IKKENPDGVLLMHVD
+778 VKKENPDGVLLMHTGG
-793 PFYYAFGKDAE
+793 FYIAFGKDAE
-804 TLGKHTIYTPVGKN
+804 IISKHTHYLAPRKN
-818 IYGNVYLPCSS
+818 FYGNVFTPCCEV
-829 LLDYNISY
+829 LDFNLSY
-837 CKKELTDNNNINIVI
+837 CQKELYTNNNINIVI

-860 DRYPTPS
+860 DRYPAPT
-867 VEITETFDAEYTDAF
+867 VEISETLDANYTDAF

-907 VNNLISYEDIL
+907 VNNLIYYDDIL
-918 KAAELY
+918 KAAELHS
-924 TDEKEFFDY
+924 DEKEFFDY
-933 LGSVAKQT
+933 LGSVAHQT

-964 DCTKETMQALVKEAK
+964 DCTKETMQALIDEAK
-979 SAEAPVLTFVQPE
+979 IIERDAPANLENSRDTYWDAYNDIKHDNP
-992 TKETEVLYKVLSS
+992 SS
-1005 LKIDDIDLTYE
+1005 L
-1016 GGILVARDNEN
+1016 
-1027 MWSGNEIYSF
+1027 
-1037 LVDEVFVFQD
+1037 
-1047 DGTVLGIDDTLLN
+1047 
-1060 EFIGLCN
+1060 
-1067 ENKVEFID
+1067 
-1075 NRYSPLY
+1075 
-1082 RGYLTEK
+1082 
-1089 AKNADKIVLY
+1089 VLY
-1099 QVGDFFESFNDDAK
+1099 QVGDFFEAYGEDAK
-1113 TMADSLELVLTSRAI
+1113 QIAQALDIHLTERTVY
-1128 GRDESV
+1128 GNTRVDMCGV
-1134 PMAGFPKHRLEV
+1134 PKHRLET

-1152 DRGFDIAVCSLEN
+1152 DRGFDVVVSAFEN
-1165 GERKTYTIVS
+1165 GERKTFSLIST
-1175 QNKEDPVES
+1175 NKEDPVES
-1184 KVVGRIDYFH
+1184 RPVGRIDYLH
-1194 TDGKVRE
+1194 TDGTVRE

-1211 IKDIKEETYYGTP
+1211 IKDIKDENYYGTP
-1224 MFIAVYADKDGVTI
+1224 MSVVAYADNDANTV
-1238 PLDFVREL
+1238 PLDFISEL
-1246 DPPPHGLEIVPSPY
+1246 DPPLHSFQVVRSPY
-1260 LEKSLYEKLVD
+1260 LEKSLSERLVD
-1271 FYEDIDFYGFRDT
+1271 FYENFDFYGFRDT
-1284 LEVGETKED
+1284 LEIGESKED
-1293 AVEKLANDLQYPES
+1293 AADKLALDLQNPQS
-1307 IDLAIKELENIIAEE
+1307 IDAAIAELEGLVAEADPEDKETAQQLIAELKA
-1322 GTDEKDIALA
+1322 EKDKLA
-1332 KTLIAALQDEK
+1332 V
-1343 ERISYI
+1343 IS
-1349 PDSELIG
+1349 DAELIG
-1356 KEVIIDGDKYII
+1356 KEVIIDGTAFVI
-1368 EKIDSV
+1368 EKIDPV
-1374 FGDVSMR
+1374 FGQVSMR
-1381 DTTSIYPIN
+1381 DTSSLYPIN
-1390 RVEKI
+1390 RVENI
-1395 DFVRE
+1395 NVVRE
-1400 HLAPEK
+1400 YINQQNTPS
-1406 QEYTTEKV
+1406 YSIEKV
-1414 AEYPAVENG
+1414 DAISAEESG
-1423 LPYDVVIQT
+1423 LPFDVTIQT
-1432 IRTEEP
+1432 LRTEAP
-1438 TLTPPTWEE
+1438 ALTPPVWEE

-1468 ITDDNLGIGGPKE
+1468 ITDDNLGVGGPKE

-1519 LADAFDESKTSWA
+1519 LADAFDESKANWA

-1597 DNMQKSKFFGVEL
+1597 DGMQKSKFFGVEL

-1624 SGITVQGYENA
+1624 SGITVQGYENE

-1768 DHPEMVL
+1768 DHSEMVL

-1797 NLTDLL
+1797 NLSDLL

-1880 ELIRLQTDDYPD
+1880 KLIRLQTDDYPD

-1955 RTIKPHIKV
+1955 RTIKPHVKV

-1969 ASEALAVSIGEKAK
+1969 ASEALAVSIGEKAR

-1997 QELFEKLKGVIFLNP
+1997 EELFEELKGVIFLNP
-2012 EYTSEH
+2012 EYTNEY

-2038 LELARRT
+2038 LELARKT

-2056 VEMLEKVQPQD
+2056 VEMLEKVQPKD

-2127 VVANNTYGTSR
+2127 VVANNTYGTTR

-2210 LFNSMRPRE
+2210 LFNSMRARE

-2244 ARIMYGGNTLL
+2244 ARIMYGGNSLL

-2351 RQREM
+2351 RQRQM
-2356 LQRQIDE
+2356 LQQQIDE

-2471 TGTPVSNSMVELY
+2471 TGTPVSNSMLELY

-2542 MMFRQVADIQTADM
+2542 MLFRQVADIQTADM

-2572 PTEHQKQIVES
+2572 PTEHQKKIVES

-2616 QRLFNDMLPDDPDSK
+2616 QRLFNEMLPDDPDSK

-2641 IWERTTPQKSTQL
+2641 IWERTIPQKSTQL

-2668 NVYDDIKKKLISR
+2668 NVYDDIKKKLIAK

-2852 LEDRIIKFYPQQIKQ
+2852 LEDMIIKYYPQRIKEG
-2867 CEERI
+2867 EERI
-2872 AGYNADIQR
+2872 AGYNADIER
-2881 AKENTFLNADNFSP
+2881 AKENTFPSVENFSP
-2895 MVVEDVTYDEKK
+2895 MVIEDVTYDEKK

-2963 DIYGNITRLDN
+2963 DVYGNITRLDN
-2974 LISSMP
+2974 VISSMP
-2980 DKLKAC
+2980 DKLNAC
-2986 EERLT
+2986 EERLA

-3023 LNALLDMDHRDNEI
+3023 LNALLDMDHHDNEI
-3037 VDGEI
+3037 VDGEVEQEER
-3042 DKDDVPDK
+3042 DKSVRDK
-3050 EKNKTIER
+3050 SVER

>member
-1 MASKLQIITAM
+1 
-12 FNDEVGKVT
+12 
-21 SNLDNWTSFLRT
+21 
-33 ASNNFKYNFVEQ
+33 
-45 MLIYTQRPDATA
+45 
-57 CAEIGFW
+57 
-64 NEKMHRWV
+64 
-72 NRGATGIALFDYSGS
+72 
-87 YQKLRY
+87 
-93 VFDVSDTNSF
+93 
-103 YGYEVPRWEVKD
+103 
-115 RYHDE
+115 
-120 VAEAL
+120 
-125 TNAFGDTAEGGL
+125 
-137 ESVIDDTARNM
+137 
-148 VEDNILDYL
+148 
-157 STVNDSKYGS
+157 
-167 FLEELDD
+167 
-174 DNISVILK
+174 
-182 NALSASIGYL
+182 
-192 MMTRCGI
+192 
-199 NADEYYD
+199 
-206 REDFEDIFNFNT
+206 
-218 PSSVIAMGMA
+218 MGR
-228 VSDIAE
+228 
-234 MGLREIESTVKNIE
+234 L
-248 KNEKKRNRTLDKSKE
+248 
-263 TEYDEGAKEKNETER
+263 
-278 SNENVTDDLQTSGG
+278 
-292 LSDSEPVLA
+292 
-301 ERGERY
+301 
-307 SWEVRYDEEE
+307 
-317 IPAGTQES
+317 
-325 LFRTTD
+325 
-331 SEGQADENNQA
+331 
-342 DGNRSGTDDDSAH
+342 
-355 RTDDEV
+355 
-361 TGRDGGTERA
+361 
-371 ESDAVGSY
+371 
-379 DEQHQNDSRG
+379 DEQHQDDSRG
-389 NNSEGTDL
+389 NSAEGTDL
-397 LLSGHDFDA
+397 QLSGHDFDA
-406 RWNGVEYFHL
+406 RWNGVEYFHQ
-416 EKQKSELIKSF
+416 EKQKSELIRSF
-427 LTPYREEIAMFYESH
+427 LTPHTEEIAMFYESH
-442 QDKKERSDFI
+442 SDKQERSDFI
-452 KSFFNSTPYET
+452 KSFFNSQPYET

-480 RLWRDNGTELREA
+480 RLWRDDGTELREA
-493 WEKWFQVENSVF
+493 WEKWFQIERSVF
-505 GLILI
+505 GMILI

-522 GVDSQLEFIGTKV
+522 GVETQLEFIGTKV

-575 DNIKFL
+575 DNIHFL
-581 KNEYG
+581 KHEYG
-586 TGGGTSVLPGT
+586 TGGGTSVIPGT

-618 RRILLKWNYVEKRI
+618 RRTLLKWNYIEKRI
-632 SELIKLDRYLSPKEK
+632 SELIRLDRYLSSKEK
-647 EMYPQWLEERLV
+647 EMYPQWLEERIA
-659 KEADRRKINEVR
+659 KEAAWKKTNEIR
-671 QIIRDAPEEKQ
+671 QIIRDAPEKQ
-682 APKEYR
+682 GPPKEYR
-688 YEYNLGDTVYIGADE
+688 FEYNLGDTVYIGADE
-703 YTIISLED
+703 YTILSLED
-711 PVILNDSQYPLFN
+711 PVILNDSQYPLFS
-724 KEFSKADF
+724 KELSKADF
-732 EKKVMENPA
+732 EQKIKENPA
-741 NNHLRVEVAVERPAE
+741 NNHLRIEVEVERPVVDE
-756 DIQPETEVDESSK
+756 PETEVDESNK
-769 PDFMLQYEQ
+769 PDFLFQYEQ
-778 IKKENPDGVLLMHVD
+778 IKKENSDGVLLMHVGG
-793 PFYYAFGKDAE
+793 FYYAFGKDAE
-804 TLGKHTIYTPVGKN
+804 TLSKHTIYGATGKN
-818 IYGNVYLPCSS
+818 LYGNVFTPCCEV
-829 LLDYNISY
+829 LDFNLSY
-837 CKKELTDNNNINIVI
+837 CQKELTDNNNIGIVI

-860 DRYPTPS
+860 DRYPTPT
-867 VEITETFDAEYTDAF
+867 VEISETLDAEYTDAF

-907 VNNLISYEDIL
+907 VNNLVSYADIL
-918 KAAELY
+918 KAAELHS
-924 TDEKEFFDY
+924 DEKEFFDY
-933 LGSVAKQT
+933 LGSVAHQT

-964 DCTKETMQALVKEAK
+964 DCTKETMQALIDEAK
-979 SAEAPVLTFVQPE
+979 IIERDAPANLENSRDTYWDAYNDIKHDNP
-992 TKETEVLYKVLSS
+992 SS
-1005 LKIDDIDLTYE
+1005 L
-1016 GGILVARDNEN
+1016 
-1027 MWSGNEIYSF
+1027 
-1037 LVDEVFVFQD
+1037 
-1047 DGTVLGIDDTLLN
+1047 
-1060 EFIGLCN
+1060 
-1067 ENKVEFID
+1067 
-1075 NRYSPLY
+1075 
-1082 RGYLTEK
+1082 
-1089 AKNADKIVLY
+1089 VLY
-1099 QVGDFFESFNDDAK
+1099 QMGDFFEAYGEDAK
-1113 TMADSLELVLTSRAI
+1113 QIAQALDIHLTERTVY
-1128 GRDESV
+1128 GNTRVDMCGV
-1134 PMAGFPKHRLEV
+1134 PKHRLET

-1152 DRGFDIAVCSLEN
+1152 DRGFDVVVSAFEN
-1165 GERKTYTIVS
+1165 GERKTFSLIST
-1175 QNKEDPVES
+1175 NKEDPVES
-1184 KVVGRIDYFH
+1184 RPVGRIDYLH
-1194 TDGKVRE
+1194 TDGTVRE

-1211 IKDIKEETYYGTP
+1211 IKDIKDENYYGTP
-1224 MFIAVYADKDGVTI
+1224 MSVVAYADNDGNTV
-1238 PLDFVREL
+1238 PLDFISEL
-1246 DPPPHGLEIVPSPY
+1246 DPPLQSFQVVRSPY
-1260 LEKSLYEKLVD
+1260 LEKSLSERLVD
-1271 FYEDIDFYGFRDT
+1271 FYENFDFYGFRDT
-1284 LEVGETKED
+1284 LEIGESKED
-1293 AVEKLANDLQYPES
+1293 AADKLALDLQNPQS
-1307 IDLAIKELENIIAEE
+1307 IDAAIAELESLVAEADPEDKATAQQLIAELKE
-1322 GTDEKDIALA
+1322 EKDKL
-1332 KTLIAALQDEK
+1332 TV
-1343 ERISYI
+1343 I
-1349 PDSELIG
+1349 PDAELIG
-1356 KEVIIDGDKYII
+1356 KEVIIDGTAFVI
-1368 EKIDSV
+1368 EKIDPV
-1374 FGDVSMR
+1374 FGQVSMR
-1381 DTTSIYPIN
+1381 DTSSLYPIN
-1390 RVEKI
+1390 RVENI
-1395 DFVRE
+1395 NVVRE
-1400 HLAPEK
+1400 YINQQNTPS
-1406 QEYTTEKV
+1406 YSIEKV
-1414 AEYPAVENG
+1414 DEISAEESG
-1423 LPYDVVIQT
+1423 LPFDVTIQT
-1432 IRTEEP
+1432 LRTEEP
-1438 TLTPPTWEE
+1438 TLTPPVWEE

-1468 ITDDNLGIGGPKE
+1468 ITDDNLGVGGPKE

-1519 LADAFDESKTSWA
+1519 LADAFDESKSNWA

-1597 DNMQKSKFFGVEL
+1597 DNMQRSKFFGVEL

-1797 NLTDLL
+1797 NLSDLL

-1817 DISEIGEVE
+1817 DVSEIGEVE

-1871 MIKIRDCVR
+1871 MIQIRDCVR

-1892 SAILSAQERLNTL
+1892 SAILSAQDRLNTL

-1935 SLEIVGENGE
+1935 SLEIIGENGE

-1997 QELFEKLKGVIFLNP
+1997 QELFEELKGVIFLNP

-2018 SNDERYL
+2018 SNDARYL

-2210 LFNSMRPRE
+2210 LFNSMRARE

-2244 ARIMYGGNTLL
+2244 ARIMYGGNSLL

-2572 PTEHQKQIVES
+2572 PTDHQKRIVES

-2616 QRLFNDMLPDDPDSK
+2616 QRLFNEMLPDDPNSK
-2631 VAACVDNVYG
+2631 VSACVDNVYS
-2641 IWERTTPQKSTQL
+2641 IWEKTTPQKSTQL

-2668 NVYDDIKKKLISR
+2668 NVYDDIKKKLIAK

-2867 CEERI
+2867 GEERI
-2872 AGYNADIQR
+2872 AGYQSDIER

-2895 MVVEDVTYDEKK
+2895 MIVEDVTYDEKK

-2919 MTSPEPKTIGSY
+2919 MTSPDPKQIGSY

-2980 DKLKAC
+2980 EKLKAC
-2986 EERLT
+2986 EERLA

-2998 NAKAEVERPFPQEEE
+2998 NAKAEVERSFPQEEE
-3013 LSQKMERLAE
+3013 LAQKMERLAE

-3042 DKDDVPDK
+3042 GDDRSDVK
-3050 EKNKTIER
+3050 EKVAVR

>member
-1 MASKLQIITAM
+1 MASKLQIITSM
-12 FNDEVGKVT
+12 FNDEVSKVT
-21 SNLDNWTSFLRT
+21 NNLDNWTSFLRT

-45 MLIYTQRPDATA
+45 ILIYGQRPDATA

-64 NEKMHRWV
+64 NDKMHRWV

-182 NALSASIGYL
+182 NVLSASIGYM

-199 NADEYYD
+199 KADEYYD

-218 PSSVIAMGMA
+218 TSSVIAMGMA

-248 KNEKKRNRTLDKSKE
+248 KNEKKRNLTFVKEKE
-263 TEYDEGAKEKNETER
+263 TEYDESAKTKNETER
-278 SNENVTDDLQTSGG
+278 SNENVTDDLQTSGR
-292 LSDSEPVLA
+292 LSDSEPDLT

-307 SWEVRYDEEE
+307 SWEVRYAEEE
-317 IPAGTQES
+317 IPTGTQES
-325 LFRTTD
+325 LFRRAD
-331 SEGQADENNQA
+331 SEGRTDENNQT

-361 TGRDGGTERA
+361 TGSDGGTERA
-371 ESDAVGSY
+371 EPNEMGSD
-379 DEQHQNDSRG
+379 DEQHKVHSRG
-389 NNSEGTDL
+389 NSSEGTDL
-397 LLSGHDFDA
+397 QLSGHDFDA
-406 RWNGVEYFHL
+406 RWNGIEYFHQD
-416 EKQKSELIKSF
+416 KQKNELIKSF

-452 KSFFNSTPYET
+452 KSFFNSTPYEM

-480 RLWRDNGTELREA
+480 RLWRDDGTELREA
-493 WEKWFQVENSVF
+493 WEKWFQIERSVF
-505 GLILI
+505 GMILI

-522 GVDSQLEFIGTKV
+522 SEDMQLEFIGTKV

-552 RGSGFSEGK
+552 RGSSFSEGK

-586 TGGGTSVLPGT
+586 TGGGTDAIPGT
-597 GYWENHDAKGI
+597 GYWENHDSKGI

-618 RRILLKWNYVEKRI
+618 RRTFLKWNYVEKRI

-647 EMYPQWLEERLV
+647 EMYPQWLDEQMA
-659 KEADRRKINEVR
+659 KEAAWKKTNEIR
-671 QIIRDAPEEKQ
+671 QFIREAPEEEQ

-703 YTIISLED
+703 YTILSLED

-724 KEFSKADF
+724 KEFQKADF
-732 EKKVMENPA
+732 EKKVKENPA
-741 NNHLRVEVAVERPAE
+741 NNHLRIEVEVERPIE
-756 DIQPETEVDESSK
+756 DNEPETEVDESNK
-769 PDFMLQYEQ
+769 PDFLVQYEQ
-778 IKKENPDGVLLMHVD
+778 VKKENPDGVLLLHTGG
-793 PFYYAFGKDAE
+793 FYIAFGKDAE
-804 TLGKHTIYTPVGKN
+804 IVSKHTHYLAPRKN
-818 IYGNVYLPCSS
+818 FYGNVVTPCCEV
-829 LLDYNISY
+829 LDFNLSY
-837 CKKELTDNNNINIVI
+837 CQKELYANNNINIVI

-860 DRYPTPS
+860 ERYPTPS
-867 VEITETFDAEYTDAF
+867 VEISETLDADYTAD
-882 FVNDGSNNVEWVYYN
+882 VPVKDSILNPYWQQYN
-897 PDGND
+897 
-902 GKGQF
+902 
-907 VNNLISYEDIL
+907 EL
-918 KAAELY
+918 KAE
-924 TDEKEFFDY
+924 
-933 LGSVAKQT
+933 
-941 LSDYGTKEYK
+941 
-951 EDYEYFHSAVDLT
+951 
-964 DCTKETMQALVKEAK
+964 
-979 SAEAPVLTFVQPE
+979 
-992 TKETEVLYKVLSS
+992 
-1005 LKIDDIDLTYE
+1005 
-1016 GGILVARDNEN
+1016 
-1027 MWSGNEIYSF
+1027 
-1037 LVDEVFVFQD
+1037 
-1047 DGTVLGIDDTLLN
+1047 
-1060 EFIGLCN
+1060 
-1067 ENKVEFID
+1067 
-1075 NRYSPLY
+1075 
-1082 RGYLTEK
+1082 
-1089 AKNADKIVLY
+1089 NADNLFLY
-1099 QVGDFFESFNDDAK
+1099 QVGDFFEALGEDAK
-1113 TMADSLELVLTSRAI
+1113 DMAEALDLQLTHRTI
-1128 GRDESV
+1128 GDNV
-1134 PMAGFPKHRLEV
+1134 TVDMCGIPKHRLET

-1152 DRGFDIAVCSLEN
+1152 DRGFDVAVCSLEN
-1165 GERKTYTIVS
+1165 NERKTYTIVS

-1184 KVVGRIDYFH
+1184 KPVGRIDYLG
-1194 TDGKVRE
+1194 TDGQVRE

-1211 IKDIKEETYYGTP
+1211 VKDIKDENFYGTP
-1224 MFIAVYADKDGVTI
+1224 MSVVIYADKDGNTI
-1238 PLDFVREL
+1238 SRDFVNEL
-1246 DPPPHGLEIVPSPY
+1246 DPPPQGFEVVPSTY
-1260 LEKSLYEKLVD
+1260 LE
-1271 FYEDIDFYGFRDT
+1271 R
-1284 LEVGETKED
+1284 
-1293 AVEKLANDLQYPES
+1293 
-1307 IDLAIKELENIIAEE
+1307 AEE
-1322 GTDEKDIALA
+1322 EKTEETTDAD
-1332 KTLIAALQDEK
+1332 
-1343 ERISYI
+1343 
-1349 PDSELIG
+1349 LIG

-1368 EKIDSV
+1368 EKIDPV

-1395 DFVRE
+1395 GFVRE

-1406 QEYTTEKV
+1406 QEYITEKV

-1423 LPYDVVIQT
+1423 LPYDIVVET
-1432 IRTEEP
+1432 IKTEEP
-1438 TLTPPTWEE
+1438 ALTPPTWEE
-1447 KKEKVTTLHPTI
+1447 KKEKITTLHPTI

-1468 ITDDNLGIGGPKE
+1468 ITDDNLGVGGPKE

-1519 LADAFDESKTSWA
+1519 LADAFDESKASWA

-1696 KRNSNVRKYIA
+1696 KRNSSVRKYIA

-1759 GNEYNKYFI
+1759 GNEYNKYFV

-1775 GEMVMESSQFG
+1775 GEMVIESSQFG
-1786 HSLTCKPYEDR
+1786 QSLTCKPYEDR
-1797 NLTDLL
+1797 NLSDLL

-1856 NPVDVSATAENRIKG
+1856 NPVDVSSTAENRIKG

-1892 SAILSAQERLNTL
+1892 SAILSAQDRLNTL

-1916 NARANRLAFAD
+1916 GARANRLAFAD

-1955 RTIKPHIKV
+1955 RTIKPHVKV

-1969 ASEALAVSIGEKAK
+1969 ASEALAVSIGEKAR

-1997 QELFEKLKGVIFLNP
+1997 QELFEELKGVIFLNP

-2038 LELARRT
+2038 LELAKRT

-2056 VEMLEKVQPQD
+2056 VEMLEKIQPKD

-2160 EDEHGNKKPVL
+2160 EDENGNKKPVL

-2195 KDPNRRERLVRIYND
+2195 KDPERRERLVRIYND

-2351 RQREM
+2351 RQRKM
-2356 LQRQIDE
+2356 LQDQIDE

-2511 ETVTAIE
+2511 ETVTAID

-2616 QRLFNDMLPDDPDSK
+2616 QRLFNEMLPDDPDSK

-2668 NVYDDIKKKLISR
+2668 NVYDDIKKKLIAK

-2867 CEERI
+2867 GEERI
-2872 AGYNADIQR
+2872 AGYNADIER

-2919 MTSPEPKTIGSY
+2919 MTSPDPKQIGSY

-2943 EKEYVLT
+2943 EKKYVLT

-2974 LISSMP
+2974 LIASFPERLS
-2980 DKLKAC
+2980 AC
-2986 EERLT
+2986 EERLA
-2991 DTKVQLE
+2991 DTKTQLE
-2998 NAKAEVERPFPQEEE
+2998 NAKTEVERPFPQEQE
-3013 LSQKMERLAE
+3013 LSEKTARLAE
-3023 LNALLDMDHRDNEI
+3023 LNALLDMDHTENEI
-3037 VDGEI
+3037 VEGEN
-3042 DKDDVPDK
+3042 DMPKCTHT
-3050 EKNKTIER
+3050 EKNFER

>member
-12 FNDEVGKVT
+12 FKDEVGKVT
-21 SNLDNWTSFLRT
+21 NNLDNWTSFLRT
-33 ASNNFKYNFVEQ
+33 ASNNFKYDFHEQ
-45 MLIYTQRPDATA
+45 ILIYSQRPDATA

-64 NEKMHRWV
+64 NDKMHRWV
-72 NRGATGIALFDYSGS
+72 NRGATGIALLDYSGS
-87 YQKLRY
+87 NQKLRY

-182 NALSASIGYL
+182 NALSASIGY
-192 MMTRCGI
+192 MMMIRCGL

-218 PSSVIAMGMA
+218 PPSVIAMGMA

-248 KNEKKRNRTLDKSKE
+248 KNEKKRNRTFDNNFSL
-263 TEYDEGAKEKNETER
+263 EYDESAKTKNETER
-278 SNENVTDDLQTSGG
+278 SNENVTDDLQTSGR
-292 LSDSEPVLA
+292 LSNPEPDLTA
-301 ERGERY
+301 RGERY
-307 SWEVRYDEEE
+307 SWEVRYAEEE
-317 IPAGTQES
+317 IPTGTQES
-325 LFRTTD
+325 LFHSVDSFGRT
-331 SEGQADENNQA
+331 DENNQT
-342 DGNRSGTDDDSAH
+342 DGNRSSADDDSAH
-355 RTDDEV
+355 GTVDEV
-361 TGRDGGTERA
+361 AGSDGRTEGA

-379 DEQHQNDSRG
+379 DEQRKAHSRG
-389 NNSEGTDL
+389 NSSEGTDL
-397 LLSGHDFDA
+397 QLSGHDFDA

-427 LTPYREEIAMFYESH
+427 LTSHREEIAMFYESH
-442 QDKKERSDFI
+442 QDKKERSDFV
-452 KSFFNSTPYET
+452 KSFFTSEPYET
-463 TLSNGVKA
+463 VLPNGVKA

-480 RLWRDNGTELREA
+480 RLWRDDGTEIREA
-493 WEKWFQVENSVF
+493 WEKWFQVERSVF

-522 GVDSQLEFIGTKV
+522 GVENQIEFIGTKV

-561 MRVYRQFTESLSKE
+561 MRVYRQFTESLSKD

-586 TGGGTSVLPGT
+586 TGGGTSVIPGT
-597 GYWENHDAKGI
+597 GYWENHDSKGI

-618 RRILLKWNYVEKRI
+618 RRTLLKWNYVEKRI

-647 EMYPQWLEERLV
+647 EMFPKWLDERLA
-659 KEADRRKINEVR
+659 KEAAWKKTSEIR
-671 QIIRDAPEEKQ
+671 QFIREAPEEKQ

-703 YTIISLED
+703 YTILSLED

-732 EKKVMENPA
+732 EKKVRENPA
-741 NNHLRVEVAVERPAE
+741 NNHLRVEVEVERPVE
-756 DIQPETEVDESSK
+756 NYETETEVDESNK
-769 PDFMLQYEQ
+769 PDFLVQYEQ
-778 IKKENPDGVLLMHVD
+778 VKKENPDGVLLMHTGG
-793 PFYYAFGKDAE
+793 FYIAFGKDAQ
-804 TLGKHTIYTPVGKN
+804 TLSKYTHYNAPGKN
-818 IYGNVYLPCSS
+818 FYGNVFTPCCEV
-829 LLDYNISY
+829 LDFNLSY
-837 CKKELTDNNNINIVI
+837 CQQELYANNNINIVI
-852 MEVDKGVV
+852 MEVDKGVI
-860 DRYPTPS
+860 DRFPTPS
-867 VEITETFDAEYTDAF
+867 VEITETFDANYTDAF

-918 KAAELY
+918 KAAELH
-924 TDEKEFFDY
+924 TDEKEFFEY

-951 EDYEYFHSAVDLT
+951 DDYEYFHSAVDLT
-964 DCTKETMQALVKEAK
+964 NCTKETMQALVEEAK
-979 SAEAPVLTFVQPE
+979 SAEVPILTFVQPE
-992 TKETEVLYKVLSS
+992 TKETEVLYDVLSA

-1016 GGILVARDNEN
+1016 GGILVARDNDN
-1027 MWSGNEIYSF
+1027 LWSGKELYEF
-1037 LVDEVFVFQD
+1037 LVKEAFVFEK
-1047 DGTVLGIDDTLLN
+1047 DGSVLGIRDELLKEFKELAESYGVPVKDSILNPYWQQYN
-1060 EFIGLCN
+1060 EL
-1067 ENKVEFID
+1067 
-1075 NRYSPLY
+1075 
-1082 RGYLTEK
+1082 K
-1089 AKNADKIVLY
+1089 AENADKLFLY
-1099 QVGDFFESFNDDAK
+1099 QVGDFFEALGEDAK
-1113 TMADSLELVLTSRAI
+1113 DMAETLDLQLTHRTI
-1128 GRDESV
+1128 GDNV
-1134 PMAGFPKHRLEV
+1134 TVDMCGIPKHRLET

-1152 DRGFDIAVCSLEN
+1152 DRGFDVAVCSLEN

-1184 KVVGRIDYFH
+1184 KPVGRIDYLH

-1211 IKDIKEETYYGTP
+1211 VKDIKEENYYGTP
-1224 MFIAVYADKDGVTI
+1224 MEVVLYQDKDGNTI
-1238 PLDFVREL
+1238 STKFVEDL
-1246 DPPPHGLEIVPSPY
+1246 DPPPQGFKRIPSPY
-1260 LEKSLYEKLVD
+1260 LERAE
-1271 FYEDIDFYGFRDT
+1271 E
-1284 LEVGETKED
+1284 E
-1293 AVEKLANDLQYPES
+1293 
-1307 IDLAIKELENIIAEE
+1307 IAEE
-1322 GTDEKDIALA
+1322 ITDAD
-1332 KTLIAALQDEK
+1332 
-1343 ERISYI
+1343 
-1349 PDSELIG
+1349 LIG
-1356 KEVIIDGDKYII
+1356 KEVIIDGSTFVI
-1368 EKIDSV
+1368 EKIDPV

-1395 DFVRE
+1395 GFVRG

-1406 QEYTTEKV
+1406 QEYATEKV

-1423 LPYDVVIQT
+1423 LPYDIVVET
-1432 IRTEEP
+1432 IKTEEP

-1447 KKEKVTTLHPTI
+1447 KKEKVTTLLPTI
-1459 PDSEKHNFR
+1459 PESEKHNFR
-1468 ITDDNLGIGGPKE
+1468 ITDDNLGVGGPKE

-1519 LADAFDESKTSWA
+1519 LADAFDESKANWA

-1597 DNMQKSKFFGVEL
+1597 DGMQKSKFFGVEL

-1797 NLTDLL
+1797 NLSDLL

-1817 DISEIGEVE
+1817 DVSEIGEVE

-1892 SAILSAQERLNTL
+1892 SSIKSAQERLNTL

-1935 SLEIVGENGE
+1935 SLEIIGENGE

-1969 ASEALAVSIGEKAK
+1969 ASEALAVSIGERAK

-1997 QELFEKLKGVIFLNP
+1997 QDLFEELKGVIFLNP

-2045 AELYPDDYNIN
+2045 AELYPEDYNIN
-2056 VEMLEKVQPQD
+2056 VEMLEKVQPKD

-2127 VVANNTYGTSR
+2127 VVANTTYGTSR

-2351 RQREM
+2351 RQRKM
-2356 LQRQIDE
+2356 LQDQIDE

-2561 PKANFHNIAVK
+2561 PKAYFHNIAVK

-2583 LSERAEKVRNKMVD
+2583 LSVRAEKVRNKMVD

-2616 QRLFNDMLPDDPDSK
+2616 QRLFNEMLPDDPNSK
-2631 VAACVDNVYG
+2631 VAACVDNVYS
-2641 IWERTTPQKSTQL
+2641 IWEKTTPQKSTQL

-2668 NVYDDIKKKLISR
+2668 NVYDDIKKKLVAK

-2867 CEERI
+2867 GEERI
-2872 AGYNADIQR
+2872 SGYNADIQR

-2895 MVVEDVTYDEKK
+2895 MIVEDVTYDEKK

-2919 MTSPEPKTIGSY
+2919 MTSPEPKSIGSY

-2986 EERLT
+2986 EERLA

-2998 NAKAEVERPFPQEEE
+2998 NAKAEVERPFTQEEE

-3023 LNALLDMDHRDNEI
+3023 LNALLDMDHHDNEI
-3037 VDGEI
+3037 VDGEVEQEER
-3042 DKDDVPDK
+3042 DKSVRDK
-3050 EKNKTIER
+3050 SVER

>member
-12 FNDEVGKVT
+12 FDDEVSKVT
-21 SNLDNWTSFLRT
+21 DGYDKWTAFLRT
-33 ASNNFKYNFVEQ
+33 ASNNFKYNFHEQ
-45 MLIYTQRPDATA
+45 ILIYAQRPDATA

-64 NEKMHRWV
+64 NEKMNRWV
-72 NRGATGIALFDYSGS
+72 NRGASGIALFDYSGN
-87 YQKLRY
+87 YQRLRY

-115 RYHDE
+115 RYHSE
-120 VAEAL
+120 IAEAL

-167 FLEELDD
+167 FLEELDE
-174 DNISVILK
+174 DNISVVLK
-182 NALSASIGYL
+182 NILASSIGYM

-199 NADEYYD
+199 KADEFYD
-206 REDFEDIFNFNT
+206 REDFKDLFNFNT
-218 PSSVIAMGMA
+218 PSTVIAMGVA

-234 MGLREIESTVKNIE
+234 MGLREIESTVKNIQ
-248 KNEKKRNRTLDKSKE
+248 KLEKKQNRTFDKRNE
-263 TEYDEGAKEKNETER
+263 TEYDEVANEITATER
-278 SNENVTDDLQTSGG
+278 RNENVTDELQTGRG
-292 LSDSEPVLA
+292 LSDSESDITA
-301 ERGERY
+301 RGERY
-307 SWEVRYDEEE
+307 TWEVRYDEEE
-317 IPAGTQES
+317 IPDGTQEG
-325 LFRTTD
+325 LFHSVD
-331 SEGQADENNQA
+331 SEGRTNANSQT
-342 DGNRSGTDDDSAH
+342 DGNRSLTDDGAAD
-355 RTDDEV
+355 RTADEIL
-361 TGRDGGTERA
+361 GSDGGTQSIG
-371 ESDAVGSY
+371 SDEVGRL
-379 DEQHQNDSRG
+379 DEQHQDDSRG
-389 NNSEGTDL
+389 NSAEGTDL
-397 LLSGHDFDA
+397 QLSGHDFDA
-406 RWNGVEYFHL
+406 RWNGVEYFHQ
-416 EKQKSELIKSF
+416 EKQKSELIRSF
-427 LTPYREEIAMFYESH
+427 LTPHTEEIAMFYESH
-442 QDKKERSDFI
+442 SDKQERSDFI
-452 KSFFNSTPYET
+452 KSFFNSQPYET

-480 RLWRDNGTELREA
+480 RLWRDDGTELREA
-493 WEKWFQVENSVF
+493 WEKWFQIERSVF
-505 GLILI
+505 GMILI

-522 GVDSQLEFIGTKV
+522 GVETQLEFIGTKV

-575 DNIKFL
+575 DNIHFL
-581 KNEYG
+581 KHEYG
-586 TGGGTSVLPGT
+586 TGGGTSVIPGT

-618 RRILLKWNYVEKRI
+618 RRTLLKWNYIEKRI
-632 SELIKLDRYLSPKEK
+632 SELIRLDRYLSSKEK
-647 EMYPQWLEERLV
+647 EMYPQWLEERIA
-659 KEADRRKINEVR
+659 KEAAWKKTNEIR
-671 QIIRDAPEEKQ
+671 QIIRDAPEKQ
-682 APKEYR
+682 GPPKEYR
-688 YEYNLGDTVYIGADE
+688 FEYNLGDTVYIGADE
-703 YTIISLED
+703 YTILSLED
-711 PVILNDSQYPLFN
+711 PVILNDSQYPLFS
-724 KEFSKADF
+724 KELSKADF
-732 EKKVMENPA
+732 EQKIKENPA
-741 NNHLRVEVAVERPAE
+741 NNHLRIEVEVERPVVDE
-756 DIQPETEVDESSK
+756 PETEVDESNK
-769 PDFMLQYEQ
+769 PDFLFQYEQ
-778 IKKENPDGVLLMHVD
+778 IKKENSDGVLLMHVGG
-793 PFYYAFGKDAE
+793 FYYAFGKDAE
-804 TLGKHTIYTPVGKN
+804 TLSKHTIYGATGKN
-818 IYGNVYLPCSS
+818 LYGNVFTPCCEV
-829 LLDYNISY
+829 LDFNLSY
-837 CKKELTDNNNINIVI
+837 CQKELTDNNNIGIVI

-860 DRYPTPS
+860 DRYPTPT
-867 VEITETFDAEYTDAF
+867 VEISETLDAEYTDAF

-907 VNNLISYEDIL
+907 VNNLVSYADIL
-918 KAAELY
+918 KAAELHS
-924 TDEKEFFDY
+924 DEKEFFDY
-933 LGSVAKQT
+933 LGSVAHQT

-964 DCTKETMQALVKEAK
+964 DCTKETMQALIDEAK
-979 SAEAPVLTFVQPE
+979 IIERDAPANLENSRDTYWDAYNDIKHDNP
-992 TKETEVLYKVLSS
+992 SS
-1005 LKIDDIDLTYE
+1005 L
-1016 GGILVARDNEN
+1016 
-1027 MWSGNEIYSF
+1027 
-1037 LVDEVFVFQD
+1037 
-1047 DGTVLGIDDTLLN
+1047 
-1060 EFIGLCN
+1060 
-1067 ENKVEFID
+1067 
-1075 NRYSPLY
+1075 
-1082 RGYLTEK
+1082 
-1089 AKNADKIVLY
+1089 VLY
-1099 QVGDFFESFNDDAK
+1099 QMGDFFEAYGEDAK
-1113 TMADSLELVLTSRAI
+1113 QIAQALDIHLTERTVY
-1128 GRDESV
+1128 GNTRVDMCGV
-1134 PMAGFPKHRLEV
+1134 PKHRLET

-1152 DRGFDIAVCSLEN
+1152 DRGFDVVVSAFEN
-1165 GERKTYTIVS
+1165 GERKTFSLIST
-1175 QNKEDPVES
+1175 NKEDPVES
-1184 KVVGRIDYFH
+1184 RPVGRIDYLH
-1194 TDGKVRE
+1194 TDGTVRE

-1211 IKDIKEETYYGTP
+1211 IKDIKDENYYGTP
-1224 MFIAVYADKDGVTI
+1224 MSVVAYADNDGNTV
-1238 PLDFVREL
+1238 PLDFISEL
-1246 DPPPHGLEIVPSPY
+1246 DPPLQSFQVVRSPY
-1260 LEKSLYEKLVD
+1260 LEKSLSERLVD
-1271 FYEDIDFYGFRDT
+1271 FYENFDFYGFRDT
-1284 LEVGETKED
+1284 LEIGESKED
-1293 AVEKLANDLQYPES
+1293 AADKLALDLQNPQS
-1307 IDLAIKELENIIAEE
+1307 IDAAIAELESLVAEADPEDKATAQQLIAELKE
-1322 GTDEKDIALA
+1322 EKDKL
-1332 KTLIAALQDEK
+1332 TV
-1343 ERISYI
+1343 I
-1349 PDSELIG
+1349 PDAELIG
-1356 KEVIIDGDKYII
+1356 KEVIIDGTAFVI
-1368 EKIDSV
+1368 EKIDPV
-1374 FGDVSMR
+1374 FGQVSMR
-1381 DTTSIYPIN
+1381 DTSSLYPIN
-1390 RVEKI
+1390 RVENI
-1395 DFVRE
+1395 NVVRE
-1400 HLAPEK
+1400 YINQQNTPS
-1406 QEYTTEKV
+1406 YSIEKV
-1414 AEYPAVENG
+1414 DEISAEESG
-1423 LPYDVVIQT
+1423 LPFDVTIQT
-1432 IRTEEP
+1432 LRTEEP
-1438 TLTPPTWEE
+1438 TLTPPVWEE

-1468 ITDDNLGIGGPKE
+1468 ITDDNLGVGGPKE

-1519 LADAFDESKTSWA
+1519 LADAFDESKSNWA

-1597 DNMQKSKFFGVEL
+1597 DNMQRSKFFGVEL

-1797 NLTDLL
+1797 NLSDLL

-1817 DISEIGEVE
+1817 DVSEIGEVE

-1871 MIKIRDCVR
+1871 MIQIRDCVR

-1892 SAILSAQERLNTL
+1892 SAILSAQDRLNTL

-1935 SLEIVGENGE
+1935 SLEIIGENGE

-1997 QELFEKLKGVIFLNP
+1997 QELFEELKGVIFLNP

-2018 SNDERYL
+2018 SNDARYL

-2210 LFNSMRPRE
+2210 LFNSMRARE

-2244 ARIMYGGNTLL
+2244 ARIMYGGNSLL

-2572 PTEHQKQIVES
+2572 PTDHQKRIVES

-2616 QRLFNDMLPDDPDSK
+2616 QRLFNEMLPDDPNSK
-2631 VAACVDNVYG
+2631 VSACVDNVYS
-2641 IWERTTPQKSTQL
+2641 IWEKTTPQKSTQL

-2668 NVYDDIKKKLISR
+2668 NVYDDIKKKLIAK

-2867 CEERI
+2867 GEERI
-2872 AGYNADIQR
+2872 AGYQSDIER

-2895 MVVEDVTYDEKK
+2895 MIVEDVTYDEKK

-2919 MTSPEPKTIGSY
+2919 MTSPDPKQIGSY

-2980 DKLKAC
+2980 EKLKAC
-2986 EERLT
+2986 EERLA

-2998 NAKAEVERPFPQEEE
+2998 NAKAEVERSFPQEEE
-3013 LSQKMERLAE
+3013 LAQKMERLAE

-3042 DKDDVPDK
+3042 GDDRSDVK
-3050 EKNKTIER
+3050 EKVAVR

>member
-12 FNDEVGKVT
+12 FKDEVGKVT
-21 SNLDNWTSFLRT
+21 NNLDNWTSFLRT
-33 ASNNFKYNFVEQ
+33 ASNNFKYDFHEQ
-45 MLIYTQRPDATA
+45 ILIYSQRPDATA

-64 NEKMHRWV
+64 NDKMHRWV
-72 NRGATGIALFDYSGS
+72 NRGATGIALLDYSGS
-87 YQKLRY
+87 NQKLRY

-137 ESVIDDTARNM
+137 ESVIDDTAKNM

-182 NALSASIGYL
+182 NALSASIGYM
-192 MMTRCGI
+192 MMTRCGL

-218 PSSVIAMGMA
+218 PPSVIAMGMA

-248 KNEKKRNRTLDKSKE
+248 KNEKKRNRTFDNNFSL
-263 TEYDEGAKEKNETER
+263 EYDESAKTKNETER
-278 SNENVTDDLQTSGG
+278 SNENVTDDLQTSGR
-292 LSDSEPVLA
+292 LSNPEPDLTA
-301 ERGERY
+301 RGERY
-307 SWEVRYDEEE
+307 SWEVRYAEEE
-317 IPAGTQES
+317 IPTGIQES
-325 LFRTTD
+325 LFHSVDSFGRT
-331 SEGQADENNQA
+331 DENNQT

-355 RTDDEV
+355 GTVDEV
-361 TGRDGGTERA
+361 AGSDGRTEGA

-379 DEQHQNDSRG
+379 DEQHQDDSRG
-389 NNSEGTDL
+389 NSSEGTDL
-397 LLSGHDFDA
+397 QLSGHDFDA
-406 RWNGVEYFHL
+406 RWNGIEYFHQD
-416 EKQKSELIKSF
+416 KQKNELIKSF

-452 KSFFNSTPYET
+452 KSFFNSAPYEM

-480 RLWRDNGTELREA
+480 RLWRDDGTELREA
-493 WEKWFQVENSVF
+493 WEKWFQIERSVF
-505 GLILI
+505 GMILI

-522 GVDSQLEFIGTKV
+522 GVDNQIEFIGTKV
-535 KDAVLPLPQG
+535 KDAILPLPQG

-552 RGSGFSEGK
+552 AGSGFSEGK

-586 TGGGTSVLPGT
+586 IGGGTDAIPGT
-597 GYWENHDAKGI
+597 GYWHNHDAKGI
-608 EISDHYSVPE
+608 EILDHYSVPE
-618 RRILLKWNYVEKRI
+618 RRTLLKWNYVEKRI
-632 SELIKLDRYLSPKEK
+632 SELVKLDRYLSPKEK
-647 EMYPQWLEERLV
+647 EMYPQWLDEQMA
-659 KEADRRKINEVR
+659 KEAAWKKTNEIR
-671 QIIRDAPEEKQ
+671 QFIREAPEEEQ

-703 YTIISLED
+703 YTILSLED

-732 EKKVMENPA
+732 EKKVKENPA
-741 NNHLRVEVAVERPAE
+741 NNHLRIEVEVERPIE
-756 DIQPETEVDESSK
+756 NNEPETEIDESNK
-769 PDFMLQYEQ
+769 PDFLVQYEQ
-778 IKKENPDGVLLMHVD
+778 VKKENPDGVLLMHTGG
-793 PFYYAFGKDAE
+793 FYIAFGKDAE
-804 TLGKHTIYTPVGKN
+804 IVSKHTHYLAPRKN
-818 IYGNVYLPCSS
+818 FYGNVLTPCCEV
-829 LLDYNISY
+829 LDFNLSY
-837 CKKELTDNNNINIVI
+837 CQKELYANNNINIVI

-860 DRYPTPS
+860 DRFPIPS
-867 VEITETFDAEYTDAF
+867 VEITETLDANYTDAF

-918 KAAELY
+918 KAAELHI
-924 TDEKEFFDY
+924 DEKDFFDY
-933 LGSVAKQT
+933 LGSVAHQT

-964 DCTKETMQALVKEAK
+964 DCTKETMQALVEEAK
-979 SAEAPVLTFVQPE
+979 SMEQPVLTFVQPE
-992 TKETEVLYKVLSS
+992 SKETEVLYDVLSA

-1016 GGILVARDNEN
+1016 GGILVARDNDSL
-1027 MWSGNEIYSF
+1027 WSGKEFYEF
-1037 LVDEVFVFQD
+1037 LVKEAFVFEK
-1047 DGTVLGIDDTLLN
+1047 DGSVLGIRDELLKVFKELSEGYGVPVKDSILNPYWQQYN
-1060 EFIGLCN
+1060 EL
-1067 ENKVEFID
+1067 
-1075 NRYSPLY
+1075 
-1082 RGYLTEK
+1082 K
-1089 AKNADKIVLY
+1089 AENADKLFLY
-1099 QVGDFFESFNDDAK
+1099 QVGDFFEALGEDAK
-1113 TMADSLELVLTSRAI
+1113 DMAETLDLQLTHRTI
-1128 GRDESV
+1128 GDNV
-1134 PMAGFPKHRLEV
+1134 TVDMCGIPKHRLET
-1146 YLDMLT
+1146 YLNMLT
-1152 DRGFDIAVCSLEN
+1152 DRGFDVAVCSLEN

-1175 QNKEDPVES
+1175 QNKEAPVES
-1184 KVVGRIDYFH
+1184 KPVGRIDYLH

-1211 IKDIKEETYYGTP
+1211 VKDIKEENYYGTP
-1224 MFIAVYADKDGVTI
+1224 MEVVLYQDKDGNTI
-1238 PLDFVREL
+1238 STKFVEDL
-1246 DPPPHGLEIVPSPY
+1246 DPPPQGFKKIPSPY
-1260 LEKSLYEKLVD
+1260 LE
-1271 FYEDIDFYGFRDT
+1271 R
-1284 LEVGETKED
+1284 
-1293 AVEKLANDLQYPES
+1293 
-1307 IDLAIKELENIIAEE
+1307 AEE
-1322 GTDEKDIALA
+1322 EIVKEITDA
-1332 KTLIAALQDEK
+1332 
-1343 ERISYI
+1343 
-1349 PDSELIG
+1349 ELIG
-1356 KEVIIDGDKYII
+1356 KEVIIDGDKYVI
-1368 EKIDSV
+1368 EKIDPV

-1395 DFVRE
+1395 GFVRE

-1423 LPYDVVIQT
+1423 LPYDIVVET
-1432 IRTEEP
+1432 IKTEEP
-1438 TLTPPTWEE
+1438 VLTPPTWEE
-1447 KKEKVTTLHPTI
+1447 KKEKVTTLQPTI

-1468 ITDDNLGIGGPKE
+1468 ITDDNLGVGGPKE

-1519 LADAFDESKTSWA
+1519 LSDAFDESKASWA

-1597 DNMQKSKFFGVEL
+1597 EGMQKSKFFGVEL

-1797 NLTDLL
+1797 NLSDLL

-1892 SAILSAQERLNTL
+1892 SSIKSAQERLNTL

-1935 SLEIVGENGE
+1935 SLEIIGENGE

-1969 ASEALAVSIGEKAK
+1969 ASEALAVSIGERAK

-1997 QELFEKLKGVIFLNP
+1997 QDLFEELKGVIFLNP

-2018 SNDERYL
+2018 SNAERYL

-2045 AELYPDDYNIN
+2045 AELYPEDYNIN

-2180 GKQEMIKQAFQDWIW
+2180 GKQEMIKQAFQEWIW

-2210 LFNSMRPRE
+2210 LFNSMRARE

-2244 ARIMYGGNTLL
+2244 ARIMYGGNSLL

-2616 QRLFNDMLPDDPDSK
+2616 QRLFNEMLPDDPDSK

-2668 NVYDDIKKKLISR
+2668 NVYDDIKKKLIAR

-2852 LEDRIIKFYPQQIKQ
+2852 LEDMIIKYYPQRIKEG
-2867 CEERI
+2867 EERI
-2872 AGYNADIQR
+2872 AGYNADIER

-2895 MVVEDVTYDEKK
+2895 MIVEDVTYDEKK

-2919 MTSPEPKTIGSY
+2919 MTSPDPKVIGSY

-2986 EERLT
+2986 EERLA

-3023 LNALLDMDHRDNEI
+3023 LNALLDMDHHDNEI

-3042 DKDDVPDK
+3042 EQEERDKSVRDK
-3050 EKNKTIER
+3050 SVER

>member
-21 SNLDNWTSFLRT
+21 SNLDNWTSFLKT

-45 MLIYTQRPDATA
+45 ILIYSQRPDATA

-64 NEKMHRWV
+64 NDKMHRWV

-182 NALSASIGYL
+182 NALSASIGYM

-234 MGLREIESTVKNIE
+234 MGLREIESTIKNIE
-248 KNEKKRNRTLDKSKE
+248 KNEKKRNRTFDNNFSL
-263 TEYDEGAKEKNETER
+263 EYDESAKTKNETER
-278 SNENVTDDLQTSGG
+278 SNENVTDDLQTSGR
-292 LSDSEPVLA
+292 LSNPEPDLT

-307 SWEVRYDEEE
+307 SWEVRYAEEE
-317 IPAGTQES
+317 IPNGTQES

-331 SEGQADENNQA
+331 SDGRTDENNQA

-355 RTDDEV
+355 GTVDEV
-361 TGRDGGTERA
+361 TGSDGGTERA

-379 DEQHQNDSRG
+379 DEQHQDDSRG
-389 NNSEGTDL
+389 NSSEGTDL
-397 LLSGHDFDA
+397 QLSGHDFDA

-427 LTPYREEIAMFYESH
+427 LTPYREEIAIFYESH

-452 KSFFNSTPYET
+452 KSFFNSEPYET

-480 RLWRDNGTELREA
+480 RLWRNDGTELREA
-493 WEKWFQVENSVF
+493 WEKWFQVERSVF
-505 GLILI
+505 GMILI

-522 GVDSQLEFIGTKV
+522 GVDNQIEFIGTKV

-552 RGSGFSEGK
+552 SGSGFNEGK
-561 MRVYRQFTESLSKE
+561 MRLYRQFTESISKDE
-575 DNIKFL
+575 NIKFL

-586 TGGGTSVLPGT
+586 TGGGTSVIPGT
-597 GYWENHDAKGI
+597 GYWENHDSKGI

-618 RRILLKWNYVEKRI
+618 RRTLLKWNYVEKRI
-632 SELIKLDRYLSPKEK
+632 SELIRLDRYLSPKEK
-647 EMYPQWLEERLV
+647 EMYPQWLDERIA
-659 KEADRRKINEVR
+659 KEAAWKKSNEIR
-671 QIIRDAPEEKQ
+671 QFIREAPEEEQ
-682 APKEYR
+682 APKKYR
-688 YEYNLGDTVYIGADE
+688 YEFNLGDTVYIGADE
-703 YTIISLED
+703 YTILSLED

-732 EKKVMENPA
+732 DKKVKENPA
-741 NNHLRVEVAVERPAE
+741 NNHLRVEVEVERPIIDDE
-756 DIQPETEVDESSK
+756 PEKEVDESNK
-769 PDFMLQYEQ
+769 PDFLVQYEQ
-778 IKKENPDGVLLMHVD
+778 VKKENPDGVLLMHTGG
-793 PFYYAFGKDAE
+793 FYIAFGKDAQ
-804 TLGKHTIYTPVGKN
+804 TLSKYTHYNAPGKN
-818 IYGNVYLPCSS
+818 FYGNVFTPCCEV
-829 LLDYNISY
+829 LDFNLSY
-837 CKKELTDNNNINIVI
+837 CQKELYTNNNINIVI

-860 DRYPTPS
+860 DRFPTPS

-882 FVNDGSNNVEWVYYN
+882 FVNDGSKNVEWVYYN
-897 PDGND
+897 PDGNH

-918 KAAELY
+918 KAADLY

-933 LGSVAKQT
+933 LGSVAHQT

-964 DCTKETMQALVKEAK
+964 DCTKETMQSLIDEAR

-992 TKETEVLYKVLSS
+992 TKETEVLYDVLYA

-1016 GGILVARDNEN
+1016 GNILVARDDDNL
-1027 MWSGNEIYSF
+1027 WSGKEFYEF
-1037 LVDEVFVFQD
+1037 LVKEAFVFEK
-1047 DGTVLGIDDTLLN
+1047 DGSVLGIRDELLKDFKELSESYGVPVKDSILNPYWQQYN
-1060 EFIGLCN
+1060 EL
-1067 ENKVEFID
+1067 
-1075 NRYSPLY
+1075 
-1082 RGYLTEK
+1082 K
-1089 AKNADKIVLY
+1089 AENADKLFLY
-1099 QVGDFFESFNDDAK
+1099 QVGDFFEALGEDAK
-1113 TMADSLELVLTSRAI
+1113 DMTEALDLQLTHRTI
-1128 GRDESV
+1128 GDNV
-1134 PMAGFPKHRLEV
+1134 TVDMCGIPKHRLET

-1152 DRGFDIAVCSLEN
+1152 DRGFDVAVCALEN

-1184 KVVGRIDYFH
+1184 KPVGRIDYLH
-1194 TDGKVRE
+1194 TDGTVRE
-1201 SIEYTSEYQF
+1201 SIEYTSDYQF
-1211 IKDIKEETYYGTP
+1211 VKDIKDENYYGTP
-1224 MFIAVYADKDGVTI
+1224 MSIVVYADKDGNTI
-1238 PLDFVREL
+1238 SRDFVNEL
-1246 DPPPHGLEIVPSPY
+1246 DPPPQGFEVIPSPY
-1260 LEKSLYEKLVD
+1260 LE
-1271 FYEDIDFYGFRDT
+1271 R
-1284 LEVGETKED
+1284 
-1293 AVEKLANDLQYPES
+1293 
-1307 IDLAIKELENIIAEE
+1307 AEE
-1322 GTDEKDIALA
+1322 EKTEELTDAD
-1332 KTLIAALQDEK
+1332 
-1343 ERISYI
+1343 
-1349 PDSELIG
+1349 LIG
-1356 KEVIIDGDKYII
+1356 KEVVINGSTFVI
-1368 EKIDSV
+1368 EKIDPV

-1395 DFVRE
+1395 GFVRE

-1414 AEYPAVENG
+1414 VEYPALENG
-1423 LPYDVVIQT
+1423 LPYDIVVET
-1432 IRTEEP
+1432 IKTEEP
-1438 TLTPPTWEE
+1438 ALTPPTWEE

-1468 ITDDNLGIGGPKE
+1468 ITDDNLGVGGPKE

-1495 LEFENRLATPEEQE
+1495 LEFENRLATPKEQE

-1519 LADAFDESKTSWA
+1519 LADAFDESKTNWA

-1597 DNMQKSKFFGVEL
+1597 DSMQKSKFFGVEL

-1670 YFFGKTLDK
+1670 YFFCKTLDK

-1797 NLTDLL
+1797 SLSDLL

-1856 NPVDVSATAENRIKG
+1856 NPVDVSATAESRIKG

-1892 SAILSAQERLNTL
+1892 SAILSAQDRLNTL

-1997 QELFEKLKGVIFLNP
+1997 QELFEELKGVIFLNP
-2012 EYTSEH
+2012 EYTNEY

-2056 VEMLEKVQPQD
+2056 VEMLEKVQPKD

-2127 VVANNTYGTSR
+2127 VVANTTYGTSR

-2180 GKQEMIKQAFQDWIW
+2180 GKQEMIKQAFQDWIL

-2337 IGHSQFEKIPISIE
+2337 IGHSQFEKIPISVD

-2356 LQRQIDE
+2356 LQNQIDE

-2370 IKYDRGEKITVKQ
+2370 IKYDRGERITVKQ

-2416 RLFVDEAHNFKNL
+2416 RLFVDEAHFYKNL

-2631 VAACVDNVYG
+2631 VAACVDNVYS
-2641 IWERTTPQKSTQL
+2641 IWEKTTPQKSTQL

-2668 NVYDDIKKKLISR
+2668 NVYDDIKKKLIAR

-2708 SGQVRVL
+2708 AGQVRVL

-2758 NENPEVEIY
+2758 NENPEVELY

-2818 LATGNPYIKEKMDL
+2818 LAMGNSYIKEKMDL

-2867 CEERI
+2867 GEERI

-2919 MTSPEPKTIGSY
+2919 MTSPEPKAIGSY

-2980 DKLKAC
+2980 DKLNAC
-2986 EERLT
+2986 KERLA

-2998 NAKAEVERPFPQEEE
+2998 NAKAEVERSFPQEEE

-3023 LNALLDMDHRDNEI
+3023 LNALLDMDHHDNEI
-3037 VDGEI
+3037 VDGEVEQEER
-3042 DKDDVPDK
+3042 DKSVRDK
-3050 EKNKTIER
+3050 SVRDKSVER

>member
-12 FNDEVGKVT
+12 FKDEVGKVT
-21 SNLDNWTSFLRT
+21 NNLDNWTSFLRT
-33 ASNNFKYNFVEQ
+33 ASNNFKYDFHEQ
-45 MLIYTQRPDATA
+45 ILIYSQRPDATA

-64 NEKMHRWV
+64 NDKMHRWV
-72 NRGATGIALFDYSGS
+72 NRGATGIALLDYSGS
-87 YQKLRY
+87 NQKLRY

-182 NALSASIGYL
+182 NALSASIGY
-192 MMTRCGI
+192 MMMIRCGL

-248 KNEKKRNRTLDKSKE
+248 KNEKKRNRTFVKAKE

-278 SNENVTDDLQTSGG
+278 SNENVTDDLQTSGR
-292 LSDSEPVLA
+292 LSDSEPDLT

-307 SWEVRYDEEE
+307 SWEVRYDEKE

-331 SEGQADENNQA
+331 SEGRTDENNQA

-379 DEQHQNDSRG
+379 DEQHQDDSRG
-389 NNSEGTDL
+389 NSSEGTDL
-397 LLSGHDFDA
+397 QLSGHDFDA

-618 RRILLKWNYVEKRI
+618 RRTLLKWNYVEKRI

-682 APKEYR
+682 SPKEYR

-703 YTIISLED
+703 YTILSLED

-756 DIQPETEVDESSK
+756 DIQPETEVDESNK
-769 PDFMLQYEQ
+769 PDFLLQYEQ

-804 TLGKHTIYTPVGKN
+804 ILGKHTIYTPVGKN

-867 VEITETFDAEYTDAF
+867 VEITETFDANYRDAF

-918 KAAELY
+918 KAAELH
-924 TDEKEFFDY
+924 TDEKAFFDY

-1089 AKNADKIVLY
+1089 AENADKIVLY

-1128 GRDESV
+1128 GRDERV
-1134 PMAGFPKHRLEV
+1134 PMAGFPKHRLEA

-1152 DRGFDIAVCSLEN
+1152 DRGFDVAVCSLEN

-1224 MFIAVYADKDGVTI
+1224 MFIAVYADKGGVTI

-1284 LEVGETKED
+1284 LEVGETKAD
-1293 AVEKLANDLQYPES
+1293 AVEKLANDLQHPES
-1307 IDLAIKELENIIAEE
+1307 IDLAIKELENI
-1322 GTDEKDIALA
+1322 LVC
-1332 KTLIAALQDEK
+1332 
-1343 ERISYI
+1343 Y
-1349 PDSELIG
+1349 
-1356 KEVIIDGDKYII
+1356 V
-1368 EKIDSV
+1368 KI
-1374 FGDVSMR
+1374 M
-1381 DTTSIYPIN
+1381 
-1390 RVEKI
+1390 
-1395 DFVRE
+1395 
-1400 HLAPEK
+1400 
-1406 QEYTTEKV
+1406 
-1414 AEYPAVENG
+1414 
-1423 LPYDVVIQT
+1423 
-1432 IRTEEP
+1432 
-1438 TLTPPTWEE
+1438 
-1447 KKEKVTTLHPTI
+1447 
-1459 PDSEKHNFR
+1459 
-1468 ITDDNLGIGGPKE
+1468 NL
-1481 KFRNNMAAINLLHE
+1481 
-1495 LEFENRLATPEEQE
+1495 
-1509 ILSKYVGFGG
+1509 
-1519 LADAFDESKTSWA
+1519 
-1532 DEYKELI
+1532 
-1539 VTLSPEEYAAAR
+1539 
-1551 ESTLTAFYTPPV
+1551 
-1563 VIRAMYEALGNMGFS
+1563 
-1578 EGNILEP
+1578 NI
-1585 SCGTGNFIGMLP
+1585 C
-1597 DNMQKSKFFGVEL
+1597 
-1610 DSLTGRIAQQLYQK
+1610 
-1624 SGITVQGYENA
+1624 
-1635 SLPDSFFD
+1635 
-1643 VAIGNVP
+1643 
-1650 FGQFKVIDKK
+1650 
-1660 YDKNNWLIHD
+1660 
-1670 YFFGKTLDK
+1670 
-1679 VRPGGVIAFIT
+1679 
-1690 SSGTMD
+1690 
-1696 KRNSNVRKYIA
+1696 
-1707 QRAELLGAIRLP
+1707 
-1719 NNTFKA
+1719 
-1725 NAGTEVTSDIL
+1725 
-1736 FLQKRDTLVND
+1736 
-1747 EPDWVHLDRDEN
+1747 
-1759 GNEYNKYFI
+1759 
-1768 DHPEMVL
+1768 
-1775 GEMVMESSQFG
+1775 
-1786 HSLTCKPYEDR
+1786 
-1797 NLTDLL
+1797 
-1803 SEAVQNIHAEITEF
+1803 
-1817 DISEIGEVE
+1817 
-1826 DNSVPADPNVKN
+1826 
-1838 FSFTV
+1838 
-1843 VEDKIYYRQNSRM
+1843 
-1856 NPVDVSATAENRIKG
+1856 
-1871 MIKIRDCVR
+1871 
-1880 ELIRLQTDDYPD
+1880 
-1892 SAILSAQERLNTL
+1892 LN
-1905 YDDFTKKYGLL
+1905 
-1916 NARANRLAFAD
+1916 
-1927 DSSYCLLC
+1927 
-1935 SLEIVGENGE
+1935 
-1945 LKRKADMFTK
+1945 
-1955 RTIKPHIKV
+1955 
-1964 TSVST
+1964 
-1969 ASEALAVSIGEKAK
+1969 
-1983 VDMDFMCELTGKTE
+1983 
-1997 QELFEKLKGVIFLNP
+1997 
-2012 EYTSEH
+2012 
-2018 SNDERYL
+2018 
-2025 PADEYLS
+2025 
-2032 GNVRKK
+2032 
-2038 LELARRT
+2038 
-2045 AELYPDDYNIN
+2045 
-2056 VEMLEKVQPQD
+2056 
-2067 LTASEISVR
+2067 
-2076 LGATWLPPEDV
+2076 
-2087 ERFVYEILQTPR
+2087 
-2099 YAQWNIKVKY
+2099 
-2109 TELTGEWT
+2109 
-2117 IANKSYDRTN
+2117 
-2127 VVANNTYGTSR
+2127 
-2138 INGYKIIEDTLNLKD
+2138 
-2153 VRIFDYV
+2153 
-2160 EDEHGNKKPVL
+2160 
-2171 NKKETAIAQ
+2171 
-2180 GKQEMIKQAFQDWIW
+2180 
-2195 KDPNRRERLVRIYND
+2195 
-2210 LFNSMRPRE
+2210 
-2219 YDGSHI
+2219 
-2225 TFSGMNP
+2225 
-2232 EISLRPHQINAV
+2232 
-2244 ARIMYGGNTLL
+2244 
-2255 AHVVGAGKTFEIV
+2255 
-2268 AAAQESK
+2268 
-2275 RLGLC
+2275 
-2280 NKSLIV
+2280 
-2286 VPNHLT
+2286 
-2292 EQWASEYLQLYPS
+2292 
-2305 ANILVAT
+2305 
-2312 KKDFETKNRK
+2312 
-2322 KFCARIATGDYDAII
+2322 
-2337 IGHSQFEKIPISIE
+2337 
-2351 RQREM
+2351 
-2356 LQRQIDE
+2356 
-2363 ITLGVAQ
+2363 
-2370 IKYDRGEKITVKQ
+2370 
-2383 LEKTKKSLQ
+2383 
-2392 TKLDKLNDQ
+2392 
-2401 SRKDDVVTFE
+2401 
-2411 ELGVD
+2411 
-2416 RLFVDEAHNFKNL
+2416 
-2429 FLYTKM
+2429 
-2435 RNVGGIAQTEAQKSS
+2435 
-2450 DLYMKCRYLDE
+2450 
-2461 VTGNKGVIFA
+2461 
-2471 TGTPVSNSMVELY
+2471 
-2484 TMQRYLQYDALEDKH
+2484 
-2499 LQHFDSWASTFG
+2499 
-2511 ETVTAIE
+2511 
-2518 LAPEGTGYR
+2518 
-2527 AKTRFAKFYNLPELM
+2527 
-2542 MMFRQVADIQTADM
+2542 
-2556 LNLPV
+2556 
-2561 PKANFHNIAVK
+2561 
-2572 PTEHQKQIVES
+2572 
-2583 LSERAEKVRNKMVD
+2583 
-2597 SSVDN
+2597 
-2602 MLLITNDGRKLALD
+2602 
-2616 QRLFNDMLPDDPDSK
+2616 
-2631 VAACVDNVYG
+2631 
-2641 IWERTTPQKSTQL
+2641 
-2654 IFCDLSTPHNDGKF
+2654 
-2668 NVYDDIKKKLISR
+2668 
-2681 GVPESEIAFIHNADS
+2681 
-2696 EAKKK
+2696 
-2701 DLFGKVR
+2701 
-2708 SGQVRVL
+2708 
-2715 IGSTA
+2715 
-2720 KMGAGTN
+2720 
-2727 VQQKLIAI
+2727 
-2735 HHTDCPWRP
+2735 
-2744 ADLQQREGRIVRQG
+2744 
-2758 NENPEVEIY
+2758 
-2767 SYVTEQTFDAYLYQ
+2767 
-2781 LVENKQKFIGQIMTS
+2781 
-2796 KSPVRSAEDVDEQA
+2796 
-2810 LSYAEIKA
+2810 
-2818 LATGNPYIKEKMDL
+2818 
-2832 DVAVSKLKLL
+2832 
-2842 KQNHLSQRYS
+2842 
-2852 LEDRIIKFYPQQIKQ
+2852 IIK
-2867 CEERI
+2867 
-2872 AGYNADIQR
+2872 
-2881 AKENTFLNADNFSP
+2881 S
-2895 MVVEDVTYDEKK
+2895 
-2907 GAGSAILVACKA
+2907 
-2919 MTSPEPKTIGSY
+2919 
-2931 RGFNM
+2931 
-2936 ELSFNSF
+2936 
-2943 EKEYVLT
+2943 
-2950 LVGSLRHSVSLGA
+2950 
-2963 DIYGNITRLDN
+2963 N
-2974 LISSMP
+2974 LIY
-2980 DKLKAC
+2980 
-2986 EERLT
+2986 
-2991 DTKVQLE
+2991 
-2998 NAKAEVERPFPQEEE
+2998 
-3013 LSQKMERLAE
+3013 
-3023 LNALLDMDHRDNEI
+3023 
-3037 VDGEI
+3037 
-3042 DKDDVPDK
+3042 
-3050 EKNKTIER
+3050 

>member
-45 MLIYTQRPDATA
+45 ILIYSQRPDATA

-182 NALSASIGYL
+182 NALSASIGYM

-248 KNEKKRNRTLDKSKE
+248 KNEKKRNRTFDNNFSL
-263 TEYDEGAKEKNETER
+263 EYDESAKTKNETER
-278 SNENVTDDLQTSGG
+278 SNENVTDDLQTSGR
-292 LSDSEPVLA
+292 LSNPEPDLTA
-301 ERGERY
+301 RGERY
-307 SWEVRYDEEE
+307 SWEVRYAEEE
-317 IPAGTQES
+317 IPTGTQES

-331 SEGQADENNQA
+331 SEGRTDENNQT
-342 DGNRSGTDDDSAH
+342 DGNRSGTDDDS
-355 RTDDEV
+355 TYGTVTEV
-361 TGRDGGTERA
+361 TGSDGRTEGA

-379 DEQHQNDSRG
+379 DEQHQDDSRG
-389 NNSEGTDL
+389 NSSEGTDL
-397 LLSGHDFDA
+397 QLSGHDFDA
-406 RWNGVEYFHL
+406 RWNGIEYFHQD
-416 EKQKSELIKSF
+416 KQKNELIKSF

-452 KSFFNSTPYET
+452 KSFFNSAPYEM

-480 RLWRDNGTELREA
+480 RLWRDDGTELREA
-493 WEKWFQVENSVF
+493 WEKWFQIERSVF
-505 GLILI
+505 GMILI

-522 GVDSQLEFIGTKV
+522 SEDMQLEFIGTKV

-552 RGSGFSEGK
+552 AGSGFSEGK

-586 TGGGTSVLPGT
+586 IGGGTDAIPGT
-597 GYWENHDAKGI
+597 GYWHNHDAKGI

-618 RRILLKWNYVEKRI
+618 RRTLLKWNYVEKRI
-632 SELIKLDRYLSPKEK
+632 SELVKLDRYLSPKEK
-647 EMYPQWLEERLV
+647 EMYPQWLDEQMA
-659 KEADRRKINEVR
+659 KEAAWKKTNEIR
-671 QIIRDAPEEKQ
+671 QFIREAPEEEQ

-703 YTIISLED
+703 YTILSLED

-724 KEFSKADF
+724 KEFQKADF
-732 EKKVMENPA
+732 EKKVKENPA
-741 NNHLRVEVAVERPAE
+741 NNHLRIEVEVERPIIDDE
-756 DIQPETEVDESSK
+756 PETDIDESNK
-769 PDFMLQYEQ
+769 PDFLVQYEQ
-778 IKKENPDGVLLMHVD
+778 VKKENPNGVLLMHTGG
-793 PFYYAFGKDAE
+793 FYIAFGKDAE
-804 TLGKHTIYTPVGKN
+804 IVSKHTHYLAPRKN
-818 IYGNVYLPCSS
+818 FYGNVLTPCCEV
-829 LLDYNISY
+829 LDFNLSY
-837 CKKELTDNNNINIVI
+837 CQKELYANNNINIVI

-860 DRYPTPS
+860 DRFPTPS
-867 VEITETFDAEYTDAF
+867 VEITETFDANYTDAF

-907 VNNLISYEDIL
+907 VNNLISYENIL
-918 KAAELY
+918 KAAELH
-924 TDEKEFFDY
+924 TDEKEFFEY

-951 EDYEYFHSAVDLT
+951 DDYEYFHSAVDLT
-964 DCTKETMQALVKEAK
+964 DCTKETMQALVEEAK
-979 SAEAPVLTFVQPE
+979 SMEKPVLTFVQPE
-992 TKETEVLYKVLSS
+992 SKETEVLYDVLSA

-1016 GGILVARDNEN
+1016 GGILVARDNDN
-1027 MWSGNEIYSF
+1027 LWSGKEFYEF
-1037 LVDEVFVFQD
+1037 LVKEAFVFEK
-1047 DGTVLGIDDTLLN
+1047 DGSVLGIRDELLKDFKELSESYGVPVKDSILNPYWQQYN
-1060 EFIGLCN
+1060 EL
-1067 ENKVEFID
+1067 
-1075 NRYSPLY
+1075 
-1082 RGYLTEK
+1082 K
-1089 AKNADKIVLY
+1089 AENADKLFLY
-1099 QVGDFFESFNDDAK
+1099 QVGDFFEALGEDAK
-1113 TMADSLELVLTSRAI
+1113 DMAKALDLQLTHRTI
-1128 GRDESV
+1128 GDNV
-1134 PMAGFPKHRLEV
+1134 TVDMCGIPKHRLET

-1152 DRGFDIAVCSLEN
+1152 DRGFDVAVCSLEN

-1184 KVVGRIDYFH
+1184 KPVGRIDYLH

-1211 IKDIKEETYYGTP
+1211 VKDIKEENYYGTP
-1224 MFIAVYADKDGVTI
+1224 MEVVLYQNKDGNTI
-1238 PLDFVREL
+1238 STKFVEDL
-1246 DPPPHGLEIVPSPY
+1246 DPPPQGFKRIPSPY
-1260 LEKSLYEKLVD
+1260 LE
-1271 FYEDIDFYGFRDT
+1271 R
-1284 LEVGETKED
+1284 
-1293 AVEKLANDLQYPES
+1293 
-1307 IDLAIKELENIIAEE
+1307 AEE
-1322 GTDEKDIALA
+1322 EIVEEITDAD
-1332 KTLIAALQDEK
+1332 
-1343 ERISYI
+1343 
-1349 PDSELIG
+1349 LIG
-1356 KEVIIDGDKYII
+1356 KEVIIDGSTFVI
-1368 EKIDSV
+1368 EKIDPV

-1395 DFVRE
+1395 GFVRE

-1423 LPYDVVIQT
+1423 LPYDIVVET
-1432 IRTEEP
+1432 IKTEEP
-1438 TLTPPTWEE
+1438 ALTPPTWEE
-1447 KKEKVTTLHPTI
+1447 KKEKVTTLQPTI

-1468 ITDDNLGIGGPKE
+1468 ITDDNLGVGGPKE

-1519 LADAFDESKTSWA
+1519 LADAFDESKANWA
-1532 DEYKELI
+1532 DEYKKLI

-1585 SCGTGNFIGMLP
+1585 SCGTGNFIGMVP
-1597 DNMQKSKFFGVEL
+1597 DSMQKSKFFGVEL

-1719 NNTFKA
+1719 NTTFKA

-1759 GNEYNKYFI
+1759 GNEYNKYFV

-1786 HSLTCKPYEDR
+1786 HSLTCKSYEDR
-1797 NLTDLL
+1797 NLSDLL

-1856 NPVDVSATAENRIKG
+1856 NPVDVSATAESRIKG

-1892 SAILSAQERLNTL
+1892 SSIKSAQDRLNTL

-1955 RTIKPHIKV
+1955 RTIKPHVKV

-1969 ASEALAVSIGEKAK
+1969 ASEALAVSIGEKAR

-1997 QELFEKLKGVIFLNP
+1997 QELFEELKGVIFLNP
-2012 EYTSEH
+2012 EYTNENG
-2018 SNDERYL
+2018 NDERYL

-2087 ERFVYEILQTPR
+2087 ERFVFETLQTPR

-2117 IANKSYDRTN
+2117 IANKTYDRTN
-2127 VVANNTYGTSR
+2127 VVANNTYGTTR

-2351 RQREM
+2351 RQRKM
-2356 LQRQIDE
+2356 LQDQIEE

-2370 IKYDRGEKITVKQ
+2370 IKYERDEKITVKQ
-2383 LEKTKKSLQ
+2383 LERTKKSLQ

-2616 QRLFNDMLPDDPDSK
+2616 QRLFNEMLPDDPDSK
-2631 VAACVDNVYG
+2631 VAACVENVYG

-2668 NVYDDIKKKLISR
+2668 NVYDDIKKKLIAK

-2867 CEERI
+2867 GEERI
-2872 AGYNADIQR
+2872 AGYNADIER
-2881 AKENTFLNADNFSP
+2881 AKENTFPSVDNFSP

-2907 GAGSAILVACKA
+2907 GAGSAILAVCQA
-2919 MTSPEPKTIGSY
+2919 MTSPEPKMIGSY

-2936 ELSFNSF
+2936 ELSFDGFDKSF
-2943 EKEYVLT
+2943 VLT
-2950 LVGSLRHSVSLGA
+2950 LVGSLRHSISLGA

-2980 DKLKAC
+2980 EKLKAC
-2986 EERLT
+2986 EERLA

-3023 LNALLDMDHRDNEI
+3023 LNALLDMDHHDNEI
-3037 VDGEI
+3037 VDGEVEQEER
-3042 DKDDVPDK
+3042 DKSVRDK
-3050 EKNKTIER
+3050 SVER

>member
-45 MLIYTQRPDATA
+45 MLIYAQRPDATA

-182 NALSASIGYL
+182 NTLSASIGYM

-248 KNEKKRNRTLDKSKE
+248 KNEKKQNRTFVKAKE
-263 TEYDEGAKEKNETER
+263 TKYDEGVKTKNETER
-278 SNENVTDDLQTSGG
+278 SNENVTDDLQTSGR
-292 LSDSEPVLA
+292 LSNPEPDLTD
-301 ERGERY
+301 RGERY
-307 SWEVRYDEEE
+307 SWKVRYDEEE
-317 IPAGTQES
+317 IPSGTQES
-325 LFRTTD
+325 LFRTVD
-331 SEGQADENNQA
+331 SEGRTDENYQA
-342 DGNRSGTDDDSAH
+342 DGNRSGADDDSAH
-355 RTDDEV
+355 TAVTEVSGSDGRTE
-361 TGRDGGTERA
+361 GA
-371 ESDAVGSY
+371 ESDEVGSD
-379 DEQHQNDSRG
+379 DEQHQDDSRG
-389 NNSEGTDL
+389 NGSQGTDL
-397 LLSGHDFDA
+397 QLSGHDFDA
-406 RWNGVEYFHL
+406 RWNGIEYFHQD
-416 EKQKSELIKSF
+416 KQKNELIKSF

-442 QDKKERSDFI
+442 DDKKERSDFI
-452 KSFFNSTPYET
+452 KSFFNSVPYEM

-471 GFEAYSDAI
+471 GFEAYTDAI
-480 RLWRDNGTELREA
+480 RLWRDDGTELREA
-493 WEKWFQVENSVF
+493 WEKWFQIERSVF
-505 GLILI
+505 GMILI

-522 GVDSQLEFIGTKV
+522 SVDNQLEFIGTKV

-552 RGSGFSEGK
+552 RGSGFNEGK

-575 DNIKFL
+575 DNIHFL
-581 KNEYG
+581 KHEYG
-586 TGGGTSVLPGT
+586 TGGGTDAIPGT

-618 RRILLKWNYVEKRI
+618 RRTLLKWNYVEKRI
-632 SELIKLDRYLSPKEK
+632 SELIKYDRYLSPKEK
-647 EMYPQWLEERLV
+647 DMYPQWLDERLA
-659 KEADRRKINEVR
+659 KEAEWKKINEIL
-671 QIIRDAPEEKQ
+671 QLLRDAPEKKGP
-682 APKEYR
+682 PKEYR
-688 YEYNLGDTVYIGADE
+688 YEFNLGDTVYIGADE
-703 YTIISLED
+703 YTILSLED

-724 KEFSKADF
+724 KEFQKADF
-732 EKKVMENPA
+732 EKKVKENPA
-741 NNHLRVEVAVERPAE
+741 NNHLRVEVEVESPIVDDE
-756 DIQPETEVDESSK
+756 PETEVDESNK
-769 PDFMLQYEQ
+769 PDFLVQYEQ
-778 IKKENPDGVLLMHVD
+778 VKKENPDSVLLMHSGG
-793 PFYYAFGKDAE
+793 FYIAFDKDAE
-804 TLGKHTIYTPVGKN
+804 TLSKHTIYKATEKN
-818 IYGNVYLPCSS
+818 LYGNVYVPCSEF
-829 LLDYNISY
+829 LDYNLDY
-837 CKKELTDNNNINIVI
+837 CKKELGEDVKVIV
-852 MEVDKGVV
+852 MEPDKGVV
-860 DRYPTPS
+860 ERYPAPS
-867 VEITETFDAEYTDAF
+867 VEIAETFDVEYTDAF

-907 VNNLISYEDIL
+907 VNNLITYEDIL
-918 KAAELY
+918 KAAELH

-964 DCTKETMQALVKEAK
+964 DCTKETMQALVDEAK
-979 SAEAPVLTFVQPE
+979 SAEAPILTFVQPE
-992 TKETEVLYKVLSS
+992 TKETEVLYKVLSA
-1005 LKIDDIDLTYE
+1005 LKIDDIELTYE
-1016 GGILVARDNEN
+1016 DGILVAKDSDDYI
-1027 MWSGNEIYSF
+1027 WKGNEIYKF
-1037 LVDEVFVFQD
+1037 LIDDAFVFQD
-1047 DGTVLGIDDTLLN
+1047 DGSILGVNDSLFDD
-1060 EFIGLCN
+1060 FKKLCE
-1067 ENKVEFID
+1067 ENKVELVD

-1082 RGYLTEK
+1082 REYLAEK
-1089 AKNADKIVLY
+1089 AENADKILLY
-1099 QVGDFFESFNDDAK
+1099 QVGDFFEAFNDDAK
-1113 TMADSLELVLTSRAI
+1113 TTAEMLELVLTSRNV
-1128 GRDESV
+1128 GREERV
-1134 PMAGFPKHRLEV
+1134 PMAGFPRHRLET

-1152 DRGFDIAVCSLEN
+1152 DRGFDVAVCSLEN
-1165 GERKTYTIVS
+1165 NERKTYTIVS

-1184 KVVGRIDYFH
+1184 KPVGRIDYLH
-1194 TDGKVRE
+1194 TDGTVRE

-1211 IKDIKEETYYGTP
+1211 IKDIKDENFYGTP
-1224 MFIAVYADKDGVTI
+1224 MSVVVYADLDGNPII
-1238 PLDFVREL
+1238 PIDFATEL
-1246 DPPPHGLEIVPSPY
+1246 DPPPQSFDIVPSPY
-1260 LEKSLYEKLVD
+1260 LE
-1271 FYEDIDFYGFRDT
+1271 R
-1284 LEVGETKED
+1284 
-1293 AVEKLANDLQYPES
+1293 
-1307 IDLAIKELENIIAEE
+1307 AEE
-1322 GTDEKDIALA
+1322 EKTEELTDA
-1332 KTLIAALQDEK
+1332 Q
-1343 ERISYI
+1343 
-1349 PDSELIG
+1349 LIG

-1368 EKIDSV
+1368 EKIDPV

-1395 DFVRE
+1395 SFVRE
-1400 HLAPEK
+1400 HLAPET

-1414 AEYPAVENG
+1414 VEYPAVENG
-1423 LPYDVVIQT
+1423 LPYDIVVET
-1432 IRTEEP
+1432 IKTDEP
-1438 TLTPPTWEE
+1438 TLTPPAWEE
-1447 KKEKVTTLHPTI
+1447 KKEKVTTLLPTI
-1459 PDSEKHNFR
+1459 PESEKHNFR
-1468 ITDDNLGIGGPKE
+1468 ITDDNLGVGGPKE

-1509 ILSKYVGFGG
+1509 VLSKYVGFGG
-1519 LADAFDESKTSWA
+1519 LADAFDESKANWEN
-1532 DEYKELI
+1532 EYKELI

-1719 NNTFKA
+1719 NTTFKA

-1759 GNEYNKYFI
+1759 GNEYNKYFVY
-1768 DHPEMVL
+1768 HPEMVL

-1797 NLTDLL
+1797 NLSDLL

-1817 DISEIGEVE
+1817 DVSEIGEVE

-1843 VEDKIYYRQNSRM
+1843 AHDKIYYRQNSRM

-1892 SAILSAQERLNTL
+1892 SAILSAQDRLNTL

-1916 NARANRLAFAD
+1916 NARANRLAFSD

-1935 SLEIVGENGE
+1935 SLEIIGENGE

-1997 QELFEKLKGVIFLNP
+1997 QELFEELKGVIFLNP
-2012 EYTSEH
+2012 EYTNEY

-2056 VEMLEKVQPQD
+2056 VEMLEKVQPKD

-2127 VVANNTYGTSR
+2127 VVANNTYGTNR

-2195 KDPNRRERLVRIYND
+2195 KDPERRERLVRIYND
-2210 LFNSMRPRE
+2210 LFNSMRARE

-2244 ARIMYGGNTLL
+2244 ARIMYGGNSLL

-2416 RLFVDEAHNFKNL
+2416 RLFVDEAHFYKNL
-2429 FLYTKM
+2429 FLFSKM

-2616 QRLFNDMLPDDPDSK
+2616 QRLFNEMLPDDPNSK
-2631 VAACVDNVYG
+2631 VAACVDNVYS

-2668 NVYDDIKKKLISR
+2668 NVYDDIKKKLIAR

-2708 SGQVRVL
+2708 AGQVRVL

-2867 CEERI
+2867 GEERI
-2872 AGYNADIQR
+2872 AGYQSDIER
-2881 AKENTFLNADNFSP
+2881 AKENTYLNEDNFSP
-2895 MVVEDVTYDEKK
+2895 MTVEDVTYDEKK

-2919 MTSPEPKTIGSY
+2919 MTSPEPKSIGSY

-2950 LVGSLRHSVSLGA
+2950 LVGSLRHSVALGA

-2986 EERLT
+2986 EERLA

-3013 LSQKMERLAE
+3013 LSKKMERLAE
-3023 LNALLDMDHRDNEI
+3023 LNALLDMDHHDNEI
-3037 VDGEI
+3037 VDGEV
-3042 DKDDVPDK
+3042 DVADSSERDRCK
-3050 EKNKTIER
+3050 EVER

>member
-12 FNDEVGKVT
+12 FNEEVGKVT
-21 SNLDNWTSFLRT
+21 NSFDNWTSFLRT
-33 ASNNFKYNFVEQ
+33 ASNNFKYNFYDQ
-45 MLIYTQRPDATA
+45 LLIHSQRPDATA

-64 NEKMHRWV
+64 NEKMNRWV
-72 NRGATGIALFDYSGS
+72 NRGAKGIALFDYSGNN
-87 YQKLRY
+87 QKLRY

-103 YGYEVPRWEVKD
+103 YGYDVLRWEVKD
-115 RYHDE
+115 NYHNE
-120 VAEAL
+120 ISEAL
-125 TNAFGDTAEGGL
+125 TNAFGDVAEGGL

-148 VEDNILDYL
+148 AEDNVLDYI
-157 STVNDSKYGS
+157 STLKDSVYGS

-174 DNISVILK
+174 DNISVVFK
-182 NALSASIGYL
+182 NALASSIGYM

-218 PSSVIAMGMA
+218 SSTVIAIGVA

-234 MGLREIESTVKNIE
+234 MGLREIESTVKNIQ
-248 KNEKKRNRTLDKSKE
+248 KNEKKQNRTFVKEKE
-263 TEYDEGAKEKNETER
+263 TEYDEDAKTKNEAER
-278 SNENVTDDLQTSGG
+278 SNDYVTDDLQTSGG
-292 LSDSEPVLA
+292 LSNSEPDLTD
-301 ERGERY
+301 RGERY
-307 SWEVRYDEEE
+307 SWEVRYAEEE
-317 IPAGTQES
+317 IPSGTQES
-325 LFRTTD
+325 LFHSVD
-331 SEGQADENNQA
+331 SEGRIDENLESN
-342 DGNRSGTDDDSAH
+342 GSGSRTDAGTVD

-361 TGRDGGTERA
+361 TRSDGRTESNEPNEVGRLDEQYQDNSRRNGTE
-371 ESDAVGSY
+371 GI
-379 DEQHQNDSRG
+379 
-389 NNSEGTDL
+389 DL
-397 LLSGHDFDA
+397 QLSGHDFNA
-406 RWNGVEYFHL
+406 HWNGIEYFHKDK
-416 EKQKSELIKSF
+416 EKSELIKSF
-427 LTPYREEIAMFYESH
+427 LTPYAEEIAMFYESFK
-442 QDKKERSDFI
+442 DSNERSDFV
-452 KSFFNSTPYET
+452 KSFFNSIPYET

-480 RLWRDNGTELREA
+480 RLWRNDGTELRET
-493 WEKWFQVENSVF
+493 WEKWFQIEDSVF
-505 GLILI
+505 GLMLM
-510 EEWTEPQALLLP
+510 EQWTEPIALLLP
-522 GVDSQLEFIGTKV
+522 SEQAQIEFIGTKT
-535 KDAVLPLPQG
+535 KGDAFLPLPQG
-545 AIDYVLG
+545 AIDHVLG
-552 RGSGFSEGK
+552 AGSNFRESK
-561 MRVYRQFTESLSKE
+561 MRIYRQFTESLSKDE
-575 DNIKFL
+575 NIKFL
-581 KNEYG
+581 KKEYG
-586 TGGGTSVLPGT
+586 IGGGTNAIPGT
-597 GYWENHDAKGI
+597 GFWDNHDAKGI
-608 EISDHYSVPE
+608 EIYDHYSEPK
-618 RRILLKWNYVEKRI
+618 RRNLLKWSYVEKRI
-632 SELIKLDRYLSPKEK
+632 SELIKYDRYLSPKEK
-647 EMYPQWLEERLV
+647 EKYPEWLENTIA
-659 KEADRRKINEVR
+659 KEIAWKKETEIR
-671 QIIRDAPEEKQ
+671 QFIREAPEEKEP
-682 APKEYR
+682 PKEYI

-703 YTIISLED
+703 YTILSLED

-732 EKKVMENPA
+732 EKKVKENPA
-741 NNHLRVEVAVERPAE
+741 NNHLRVKIEIERPVVNDE
-756 DIQPETEVDESSK
+756 NETEVDESDK
-769 PDFMLQYEQ
+769 PDFLLQYEQ
-778 IKKENPDGVLLMHVD
+778 VKRENPDSVIFMHTGG
-793 PFYYAFGKDAE
+793 FYIAFGKDAQ
-804 TLGKHTIYTPVGKN
+804 TISKYTHYKATGKN
-818 IYGNVYLPCSS
+818 LYGNIFTPCCEVIDFN
-829 LLDYNISY
+829 LSY
-837 CKKELTDNNNINIVI
+837 CVKELNENNIDIVV
-852 MEVDKGVV
+852 MEVDKGFVE
-860 DRYPTPS
+860 RYSIP
-867 VEITETFDAEYTDAF
+867 I
-882 FVNDGSNNVEWVYYN
+882 
-897 PDGND
+897 
-902 GKGQF
+902 
-907 VNNLISYEDIL
+907 I
-918 KAAELY
+918 
-924 TDEKEFFDY
+924 DEPNE
-933 LGSVAKQT
+933 Q
-941 LSDYGTKEYK
+941 
-951 EDYEYFHSAVDLT
+951 
-964 DCTKETMQALVKEAK
+964 
-979 SAEAPVLTFVQPE
+979 PVLTFVQPE
-992 TKETEVLYKVLSS
+992 TRETQVLYDILYA
-1005 LKIDDIDLTYE
+1005 LKINEIDLTYE
-1016 GGILVARDNEN
+1016 GGVLVARDNDN
-1027 MWSGNEIYSF
+1027 MWSGNEFYSF
-1037 LVDEVFVFQD
+1037 LIDEAFVFQN
-1047 DGTVLGIDDTLLN
+1047 DGSVLGIKDALLDDFK
-1060 EFIGLCN
+1060 ELCK
-1067 ENKVEFID
+1067 ENNVDFID
-1075 NRYSPLY
+1075 NRYNSLY
-1082 RGYLTEK
+1082 RGYLAEK
-1089 AKNADKIVLY
+1089 AEYPDKFLLY
-1099 QVGDFFESFNDDAK
+1099 QVGDFFEAFNDDAK
-1113 TMADSLELVLTSRAI
+1113 ILAETLDLVLTSRAI
-1128 GRDESV
+1128 GRDERV
-1134 PMAGFPKHRLEV
+1134 PMAGFPRHRLES
-1146 YLDMLT
+1146 YLNMIT
-1152 DRGFDIAVCSLEN
+1152 DRGFDVAVCSLEN

-1184 KVVGRIDYFH
+1184 KPIGRIDYLH

-1211 IKDIKEETYYGTP
+1211 VKDIKDENYYGTP
-1224 MFIAVYADKDGVTI
+1224 MSVVVYTDKDGNTI
-1238 PLDFVREL
+1238 SRDFVNEL
-1246 DPPPHGLEIVPSPY
+1246 DPPPQGFEVIPSPY
-1260 LEKSLYEKLVD
+1260 LERAE
-1271 FYEDIDFYGFRDT
+1271 E
-1284 LEVGETKED
+1284 E
-1293 AVEKLANDLQYPES
+1293 
-1307 IDLAIKELENIIAEE
+1307 IAEE
-1322 GTDEKDIALA
+1322 ITDAD
-1332 KTLIAALQDEK
+1332 
-1343 ERISYI
+1343 
-1349 PDSELIG
+1349 LIG

-1368 EKIDSV
+1368 EKIDPV

-1395 DFVRE
+1395 GFVRE
-1400 HLAPEK
+1400 HLAPVK

-1414 AEYPAVENG
+1414 AEYPAEGSG
-1423 LPYDVVIQT
+1423 LPYDIVVET
-1432 IRTEEP
+1432 IKTEEP

-1468 ITDDNLGIGGPKE
+1468 ITDDNLGVGGPKE
-1481 KFRNNMAAINLLHE
+1481 RFRNNIAAINLLHE
-1495 LEFENRLATPEEQE
+1495 LEFEKHLATPEEQE

-1679 VRPGGVIAFIT
+1679 VRPGGVIVFIT

-1725 NAGTEVTSDIL
+1725 NAGTEVTSDII

-1768 DHPEMVL
+1768 EHPEMVL

-1797 NLTDLL
+1797 TLSDLL

-1817 DISEIGEVE
+1817 DVSEIGEVE

-1871 MIKIRDCVR
+1871 MINIRDCVR

-1892 SAILSAQERLNTL
+1892 SSIKSAQERLNTL

-1916 NARANRLAFAD
+1916 SARANRLAFAD

-1997 QELFEKLKGVIFLNP
+1997 QELFEELKGVIFLNP

-2087 ERFVYEILQTPR
+2087 ERFVFETLQTPR

-2117 IANKSYDRTN
+2117 IANKTYDRTN

-2210 LFNSMRPRE
+2210 LFNSMRARE

-2244 ARIMYGGNTLL
+2244 ARIMYGGNSLL

-2356 LQRQIDE
+2356 LQKQIDE

-2572 PTEHQKQIVES
+2572 PTEHQKQIVET

-2616 QRLFNDMLPDDPDSK
+2616 QRLFNEMLPDDPNSK
-2631 VAACVDNVYG
+2631 VAACIDNVYS

-2654 IFCDLSTPHNDGKF
+2654 IFCDISTPHNDGRF
-2668 NVYDDIKKKLISR
+2668 NVYDDIKKKLIAK

-2852 LEDRIIKFYPQQIKQ
+2852 LEDKIIKYYPQRIKEG
-2867 CEERI
+2867 EERI
-2872 AGYNADIQR
+2872 AGYQSDIER
-2881 AKENTFLNADNFSP
+2881 AKENTYLNEDNFSP
-2895 MVVEDVTYDEKK
+2895 MTVEDVTYDEKK

-2919 MTSPEPKTIGSY
+2919 MTSPEPRLLGSY
-2931 RGFNM
+2931 RGFPM
-2936 ELSFNSF
+2936 ELSFDSF
-2943 EKEYVLT
+2943 NKDYVIT

-2980 DKLKAC
+2980 EKLKVY
-2986 EERLT
+2986 EERLE

-3023 LNALLDMDHRDNEI
+3023 LNALLDVDHHDNEI
-3037 VDGEI
+3037 VNGEI
-3042 DKDDVPDK
+3042 EEKEQFEKEKIKKKKDDMYIDNGSV
-3050 EKNKTIER
+3050 